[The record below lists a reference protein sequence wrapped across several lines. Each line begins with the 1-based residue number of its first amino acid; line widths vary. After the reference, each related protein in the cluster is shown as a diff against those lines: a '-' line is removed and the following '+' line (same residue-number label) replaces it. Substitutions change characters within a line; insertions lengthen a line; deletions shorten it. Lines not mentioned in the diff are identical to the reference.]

1 MAHHTR
7 PSRLVKKEELGKRK
21 NNQGKKKSSQV
32 RKKTTKTSTKAVS
45 TGKSKK
51 PAQEKDVKKKQQ
63 EKKPIMSSSGRLL
76 RSSVSRTLSGA
87 SWVTL
92 EKADSILFHNQ
103 DSFSINGF
111 TMSLRNRSF
120 SRRLSQTPIAKP
132 RKAAAQKR
140 LETKEK
146 HEQEA
151 QAVIEEK
158 NVEGGE
164 RVFEQVLAQN
174 ELAPLPVQGAP
185 CGVGEEPATTCAT
198 QDKEVGIPET
208 NDSLPSRQ
216 VTANDSEA
224 SEVKYEHENLP
235 CEQTPSDLET
245 GSLAEAFVEGAVPV
259 LPSSPSDSVI
269 TSESNSKVCAETP
282 FDLVPNSKE
291 PDCSS
296 VDTSDHSSAVPL
308 EESVPLAKPHMGAEL
323 DLVLPSEEQDSNSTA
338 IVISEI
344 NAQEHLLADA
354 SSLAE
359 SCLKAGWDLESGVK
373 DVCSESS
380 SVAAAESNSL
390 SYFEGASA
398 ESNLLLYFEG
408 AKAES
413 NSLLHFKGAKS
424 ESNSLLHFEG
434 ASAESNSLLHFE
446 GASAE
451 SNSLLH
457 FEGASTE
464 SNSLLH
470 FEGASSPAESH
481 MKLPVDFVP
490 VHKELNSNVDLSCMR
505 ENSESYSKPV
515 FTVCEP
521 VSDTSLNNIQV
532 GDIEQLVKC
541 IDAETLILNS
551 GCVHTSSPDLE
562 KSAVDKISGES
573 SGQFSEGIVSE
584 LPSSTEI
591 STPASEKAINAGL
604 PADSRLQHDDYS
616 SQLGSVGVSLNLVQ
630 DNVRDSTEAVEASG
644 PSSLK
649 NPAGDYP
656 IPYSSLLPMLEK
668 KKRRRCGVCEPCLRK
683 TNCEE
688 CSCCRKRKTS
698 HRICKKRKC
707 EELKKPPPPITLPF
721 EVLTENKRPQRRKQ
735 RALKAN
741 LENKPVNGRRPELME
756 CSICGHG
763 EKYRVKTNQA
773 VPVQNVQSK
782 EKERMTGLEAEKWAH
797 NEKPSFG
804 VHVNGDIH
812 GTVTGNEHLKHAE
825 ESERVVSPSQL
836 AEPKKS
842 FAQTIKN
849 GIKPLHYSPP
859 EAVASLKKVSVEE
872 RTDFTS
878 NSHTQWTKA
887 ANLNHIVNT
896 LTTGVGCIHP
906 ENQGNVLIKE
916 ENCTCSIFQDS
927 DKSVLQTVSISDL
940 QESLCCPPLPE
951 EEGHV
956 GEDGF
961 KVPKAET
968 QCEDSSLQPTF
979 LSLIKNRNLTVE
991 QVVAIEALTQ
1001 LSEAPLETTSPA
1013 KTECTEET
1021 TSNLLHSSKRDISSS
1036 STSSALKEI
1045 KDTYLQNEQ
1054 QLLAHCAHSQKQ
1066 LPNKAVLY
1074 NGQGS
1079 VSELR
1084 DKPANL
1090 AGEMYKLQLSSR
1102 DAKTLSDFT
1111 SNAKS
1116 FSGYVTKKNYT
1127 HDPVS
1132 LAQYCNA
1139 SLNAQ
1144 QTSNSLEALGQLEQK
1159 PACNDLNLE
1168 AGSLIKEGV
1177 IHSQDEEDVATQLT
1191 QLAALIESNQTN
1203 PEQKNDIK
1211 ASLLNLISQERQP
1224 KYNQDLLQKK
1234 EAVFFKHNYSSLLL
1248 KQKQP
1253 TNKKG
1258 NAVPWKPRHKKKP
1271 QEARYQQNNQ
1281 NHLELLSC
1289 QRSELQDIWMSS
1301 KLHKLGQTMPQDS
1314 RIAPSEK
1321 KSPRTKVQ
1329 RALNQNTLASQEKTR
1344 LFLPQTQIK
1353 FHRCLPEVPH
1363 EKKKDRLFGCEV
1375 VNEQI
1380 KTAGSGDPL
1389 GIERLKNEVVARN
1402 QFSDLP
1408 SHNPLAVSQ
1417 LKTASLVNRP
1427 SENLQMF
1434 TEKCN
1439 SQVQQTADA
1448 SQGHPLPQTFNQS
1461 NLRANEMRSEDKAY
1475 IHQGAVKQQVDPKS
1489 QVLPVPCGG
1498 AQVPGAVGA
1507 LRNMECAGE
1516 VTVLTSTS
1524 LGTDHPQSTGDSGC
1538 SPAKNTLSSFLESP
1552 MKFLDTPTKNLID
1565 TPTKKGQSE
1574 LPTCDCVEQIIEKD
1588 EGPYYT
1594 HLGTGPSVAAV
1605 REIMENRY
1613 GAKGS
1618 AVRIEVVV
1626 YTGKEGKSSQ
1636 GCPIAK
1642 WVIRRSSDEEKLLC
1656 LVRQRAG
1663 HHCQTAVIVILI
1675 LAWEGIPHLLADT
1688 LYKELTQ
1695 SLRKYGCPTSRRCAL
1710 NEDRTCACQGLDP
1723 ETCGAS
1729 FSFGCSWSMYFNG
1742 CKFARS
1748 KNPRKFRLLTDDP
1761 KQEELLENNLQT
1773 LATDVA
1779 PVYKKLAPEAFQ
1791 NQVENEHMGPD
1802 CRLGSKDGRPFSGV
1816 TACIDFCAH
1825 AHKDTHNM
1833 HNGSTVVCTL
1843 TKEDNR
1849 RVGVIPSDEQ
1859 LHVLPLYKISQ
1870 TDEFGTEEG
1879 LEAKIKAGA
1888 IQVLTAFPREVRM
1901 LAEPLRAT
1909 KKKKPDTRRTS
1920 TEKQPLIDKKYS
1932 TPVKLKTE
1940 APENLSNAVHCLGN
1954 KPDALKPGIKTETS
1968 DHLYAMKHTSNT
1980 TKNCSLLKQYT
1991 ASSPF
1996 KVDGLQP
2003 YPPLAHKPG
2012 LTAVTNLQQDF
2023 SVPYGYFECSSKQPH
2038 VTPYVNCKNFDVSVK
2053 DYTGILLNDKMNGVP
2068 PILPEVTAPGPP
2080 AHKDPL
2086 PTILEH
2092 QTDKQNC
2099 QPQLDNSPSSEMISS
2114 SDLSVPLS
2122 SPAKDAVGNE
2132 ADCSHGCP
2140 VEKGS
2145 SHREQMCGF
2154 DCADEKQSSALGQPT
2169 DSEEKAEELWSD
2181 SEHNFLDDDI
2191 GGVAVAPSHGSI
2203 LIECARRELHATTP
2217 IKKPNRN
2224 HPTRI
2229 SLVFYQHKN
2238 LNEPKHGLAMWE
2250 AKMAERAKEKEKE
2263 AERLGTENTDLNSAS
2278 RKTKQANENRDIF
2291 YEDNEFNQIP
2301 SRRALTVTKDNV
2313 ITVSSYALTRVAGPY
2328 NHWA

>member
-1 MAHHTR
+1 ADMAHHAR
-7 PSRLVKKEELGKRK
+7 PSRSTKKEELGKRRMI
-21 NNQGKKKSSQV
+21 QSKKKSSQV

-45 TGKSKK
+45 SGKGKK
-51 PAQEKDVKKKQQ
+51 LVQEKDVKKKQQ

-76 RSSVSRTLSGA
+76 RSSVTRTLSGA
-87 SWVTL
+87 SWVSL
-92 EKADSILFHNQ
+92 EKADNLLFHNQ
-103 DSFSINGF
+103 DSFSINAF

-120 SRRLSQTPIAKP
+120 SRRLSQTPITAKP

-146 HEQEA
+146 HEQDA
-151 QAVIEEK
+151 LAI
-158 NVEGGE
+158 VEDDETGE
-164 RVFEQVLAQN
+164 IALQQDLAQN
-174 ELAPLPVQGAP
+174 ELAVLPVEGCLCSADEKPVIP
-185 CGVGEEPATTCAT
+185 CAS
-198 QDKEVGIPET
+198 QIKEVEIPET
-208 NDSLPSRQ
+208 DDAIPNSQ
-216 VTANDSEA
+216 VTDDGTEA
-224 SEVKYEHENLP
+224 SEVKPKHEDLP
-235 CEQTPSDLET
+235 CEQIPSDLDT
-245 GSLAEAFVEGAVPV
+245 GSWAEAFVEDAALV

-269 TSESNSKVCAETP
+269 ASVSNSKVLAEAP
-282 FDLVPNSKE
+282 FGVVPNSKE
-291 PDCSS
+291 PDSSS
-296 VDTSDHSSAVPL
+296 VDTSDLSSAVL
-308 EESVPLAKPHMGAEL
+308 IESVTLAKFHIGTGL
-323 DLVLPSEEQDSNSTA
+323 DMVLPREEQGLDSASLVTSEFNS
-338 IVISEI
+338 
-344 NAQEHLLADA
+344 QEHLLEDA
-354 SSLAE
+354 RSLAD
-359 SCLKAGWDLESGVK
+359 SCLKAGWDFKSENK
-373 DVCSESS
+373 DIGLNSS
-380 SVAAAESNSL
+380 SVAAS
-390 SYFEGASA
+390 
-398 ESNLLLYFEG
+398 ESNLLL
-408 AKAES
+408 
-413 NSLLHFKGAKS
+413 HFG
-424 ESNSLLHFEG
+424 
-434 ASAESNSLLHFE
+434 
-446 GASAE
+446 
-451 SNSLLH
+451 
-457 FEGASTE
+457 
-464 SNSLLH
+464 
-470 FEGASSPAESH
+470 GASSLAEYP
-481 MKLPVDFVP
+481 MKLVVDFLP
-490 VHKELNSNVDLSCMR
+490 IHEELDSNSDLSFTKK
-505 ENSESYSKPV
+505 NSEFDTKNI

-521 VSDTSLNNIQV
+521 VSNTSLNNIEV
-532 GDIEQLVKC
+532 EDIEQFVKC

-551 GCVHTSSPDLE
+551 GYVPTLSSDLE
-562 KSAVDKISGES
+562 KSTVDKISAES
-573 SGQFSEGIVSE
+573 SGQFSAGFVSE
-584 LPSSTEI
+584 LPPRLEI
-591 STPASEKAINAGL
+591 SALASEKAINADL
-604 PADSRLQHDDYS
+604 PADSRLQHNDYS

-630 DNVRDSTEAVEASG
+630 DNVSYSTEAVEASG

-656 IPYSSLLPMLEK
+656 VPYSSLLPMLEK

-707 EELKKPPPPITLPF
+707 EELKKPPPPIMLPF

-735 RALKAN
+735 RVLKAN
-741 LENKPVNGRRPELME
+741 LENKAVNGRRPELME

-773 VPVQNVQSK
+773 VPIENVQSK

-804 VHVNGDIH
+804 VHINGDIH
-812 GTVTGNEHLKHAE
+812 GAVTGTEHLKYTDH
-825 ESERVVSPSQL
+825 SERAASPSQFT
-836 AEPKKS
+836 EPKKS
-842 FAQTIKN
+842 LVHTSKN
-849 GIKPLHYSPP
+849 GIKPLHYSPS
-859 EAVASLKKVSVEE
+859 EAVASLKNVSAEE
-872 RTDFTS
+872 RTDLTS
-878 NSHTQWTKA
+878 TSHMQWPKGS
-887 ANLNHIVNT
+887 NLNNAVST
-896 LTTGVGCIHP
+896 LMSGTGCVHP
-906 ENQGNVLIKE
+906 ENQGNVLMRKE
-916 ENCTCSIFQDS
+916 ENCTCSISECS
-927 DKSVLQTVSISDL
+927 DKSLLQTVTSLDV

-951 EEGHV
+951 EELQEGK
-956 GEDGF
+956 DGF
-961 KVPKAET
+961 KVPNVGIQPENSA
-968 QCEDSSLQPTF
+968 LQPTF
-979 LSLIKNRNLTVE
+979 LSLIKTRNLTLE

-1013 KTECTEET
+1013 KTESTECTGET
-1021 TSNLLHSSKRDISSS
+1021 TSSLLHSFKRDLSSS
-1036 STSSALKEI
+1036 FTSSALQEI

-1074 NGQGS
+1074 NGQSS
-1079 VSELR
+1079 VSELC
-1084 DKPANL
+1084 DKPANS
-1090 AGEMYKLQLSSR
+1090 AGEMYKLQLSPG
-1102 DAKTLSDFT
+1102 DTKTLSDSTPDAAAF
-1111 SNAKS
+1111 SRYDPNKS
-1116 FSGYVTKKNYT
+1116 SAHEPVTLT
-1127 HDPVS
+1127 E
-1132 LAQYCNA
+1132 YCNA
-1139 SLNAQ
+1139 SCDGQ
-1144 QTSNSLEALGQLEQK
+1144 QIRNNLEAPGQLEQK
-1159 PACNDLNLE
+1159 AVCNDVKLE
-1168 AGSLIKEGV
+1168 GSSLIKEGGV
-1177 IHSQDEEDVATQLT
+1177 HSQDEEDVAAQLT
-1191 QLAALIESNQTN
+1191 QLAALIESNQAN

-1224 KYNQDLLQKK
+1224 KYNQDVLQKK
-1234 EAVFFKHNYSSLLL
+1234 ESLFLRHNYNSLLL
-1248 KQKQP
+1248 KQKQA

-1281 NHLELLSC
+1281 NQLELLSC
-1289 QRSELQDIWMSS
+1289 QHSELQDIWISS

-1314 RIAPSEK
+1314 RVAPSEK

-1329 RALNQNTLASQEKTR
+1329 RVLSQNTSASQEKTR
-1344 LFLPQTQIK
+1344 LFLPQAQIK
-1353 FHRCLPEVPH
+1353 FHRCLPEALQ
-1363 EKKKDRLFGCEV
+1363 EKKKD
-1375 VNEQI
+1375 
-1380 KTAGSGDPL
+1380 
-1389 GIERLKNEVVARN
+1389 
-1402 QFSDLP
+1402 SDL
-1408 SHNPLAVSQ
+1408 SSCNPLAASQ
-1417 LKTASLVNRP
+1417 LKTASLLKRP
-1427 SENLQMF
+1427 TENLQMF

-1439 SQVQQTADA
+1439 SQVQQTANV
-1448 SQGHPLPQTFNQS
+1448 SQAHPLPPTFNQS
-1461 NLRANEMRSEDKAY
+1461 NLRANEMCSENKAY
-1475 IHQGAVKQQVDPKS
+1475 VQQVKQQVDPKS

-1498 AQVPGAVGA
+1498 AQVPGSAEA
-1507 LRNMECAGE
+1507 LRNVECVGE

-1524 LGTDHPQSTGDSGC
+1524 LGTDHAQSTGDSGC

-1802 CRLGSKDGRPFSGV
+1802 CRLGCKDGRPFSGV

-1909 KKKKPDTRRTS
+1909 KKKKSDTRRTP
-1920 TEKQPLIDKKYS
+1920 TEKQPLMDKKYS

-1940 APENLSNAVHCLGN
+1940 VPENLGNTLHCLGN
-1954 KPDALKPGIKTETS
+1954 KTDALKPGIKMETS
-1968 DHLYAMKHTSNT
+1968 NHLYAMKHTSNT
-1980 TKNCSLLKQYT
+1980 TKNCSILKQYT

-1996 KVDGLQP
+1996 KVDTLHP
-2003 YPPLAHKPG
+2003 YPSLTHKSG
-2012 LTAVTNLQQDF
+2012 LTAVTNIQQDF
-2023 SVPYGYFECSSKQPH
+2023 SVPYGYFECSTKQPH
-2038 VTPYVNCKNFDVSVK
+2038 VTPYVNCKSFDVSVK
-2053 DYTGILLNDKMNGVP
+2053 DYTGILLNDQVNGMP
-2068 PILPEVTAPGPP
+2068 PVLPEVTAPGPP
-2080 AHKDPL
+2080 AHTEPL
-2086 PTILEH
+2086 PTILE
-2092 QTDKQNC
+2092 QQRDKQNC
-2099 QPQLDNSPSSEMISS
+2099 DLQLDSCPSSEMSS
-2114 SDLSVPLS
+2114 SGDSSVPLS
-2122 SPAKDAVGNE
+2122 SSAKEAIGSE

-2140 VEKGS
+2140 VGKGS
-2145 SHREQMCGF
+2145 SHQGQICDL
-2154 DCADEKQSSALGQPT
+2154 DCVDEKQNGALGQPA

-2250 AKMAERAKEKEKE
+2250 AKMAERAREKEKE
-2263 AERLGTENTDLNSAS
+2263 AERLGTENAELNSS
-2278 RKTKQANENRDIF
+2278 NRKAKQPSDNRDLF

>member
-1 MAHHTR
+1 DMAHHAR
-7 PSRLVKKEELGKRK
+7 PSRSVKKEELGKRK
-21 NNQGKKKSSQV
+21 TNQGKKKSSQV
-32 RKKTTKTSTKAVS
+32 RKKTTKASTKAVS
-45 TGKSKK
+45 SGKGKK

-76 RSSVSRTLSGA
+76 RSSVTRTLSGA
-87 SWVTL
+87 SWVSL
-92 EKADSILFHNQ
+92 EKADNILFHSQ
-103 DSFSINGF
+103 DSFNINGF
-111 TMSLRNRSF
+111 TMSLRNRPF
-120 SRRLSQTPIAKP
+120 SHRLSQTPAIAKP
-132 RKAAAQKR
+132 KKSAVQKR
-140 LETKEK
+140 LETKESD
-146 HEQEA
+146 EQGDLA
-151 QAVIEEK
+151 GVEEK
-158 NVEGGE
+158 NDETG
-164 RVFEQVLAQN
+164 QVVLKQDLAQN
-174 ELAPLPVQGAP
+174 EPAALPVEGSP
-185 CGVGEEPATTCAT
+185 CSAGEGPAIPCAS
-198 QDKEVGIPET
+198 QDKEVETPET
-208 NDSLPSRQ
+208 NDSAPNSW
-216 VTANDSEA
+216 VTDGMEA
-224 SEVKYEHENLP
+224 SGVKSEHEGLP
-235 CEQTPSDLET
+235 CEQIPRGLDM
-245 GSLAEAFVEGAVPV
+245 GSLAEAFADGAVLV
-259 LPSSPSDSVI
+259 LPSFPSDSII
-269 TSESNSKVCAETP
+269 TSESEVCGETP
-282 FDLVPNSKE
+282 FDVVLNSEE
-291 PDCSS
+291 PDPSS
-296 VDTSDHSSAVPL
+296 ADTSDLSSAVL
-308 EESVPLAKPHMGAEL
+308 AQESVTLATCHIEAEL
-323 DLVLPSEEQDSNSTA
+323 DLVLPSEEQDSDSAALVT
-338 IVISEI
+338 SEFSS
-344 NAQEHLLADA
+344 QDLLEDA
-354 SSLAE
+354 RSLAE
-359 SCLKAGWDLESGVK
+359 SCLKAGWDLESENK
-373 DVCSESS
+373 DIGSNSS
-380 SVAAAESNSL
+380 SVAATD
-390 SYFEGASA
+390 
-398 ESNLLLYFEG
+398 SNLLL
-408 AKAES
+408 
-413 NSLLHFKGAKS
+413 HFQ
-424 ESNSLLHFEG
+424 
-434 ASAESNSLLHFE
+434 
-446 GASAE
+446 
-451 SNSLLH
+451 
-457 FEGASTE
+457 
-464 SNSLLH
+464 
-470 FEGASSPAESH
+470 GASSLAESP
-481 MKLPVDFVP
+481 MRLVVDFVP
-490 VHKELNSNVDLSCMR
+490 IPKEFDSNSGLSCTR
-505 ENSESYSKPV
+505 EKSEFDTKNI
-515 FTVCEP
+515 FTVCES
-521 VSDTSLNNIQV
+521 VSSTSLNNIEV
-532 GDIEQLVKC
+532 EDIEQLVKC

-551 GCVHTSSPDLE
+551 CYVPTLSSDLE
-562 KSAVDKISGES
+562 KSTVNKIPGES
-573 SGQFSEGIVSE
+573 SVQFYEGFVSE
-584 LPSSTEI
+584 LPSRLEI
-591 STPASEKAINAGL
+591 SALASEKAINADL
-604 PADSRLQHDDYS
+604 PADSRLQHNDYS

-630 DNVRDSTEAVEASG
+630 DNVSNSTEAVEASG

-649 NPAGDYP
+649 NPAGGCP
-656 IPYSSLLPMLEK
+656 APHSSLLPMLEK

-707 EELKKPPPPITLPF
+707 EELKKPPPPPVMLPF

-735 RALKAN
+735 RVLKAN

-763 EKYRVKTNQA
+763 EKYRVKSNQA
-773 VPVQNVQSK
+773 VPIENVQCK

-812 GTVTGNEHLKHAE
+812 GAVLGTEHLKHAAD
-825 ESERVVSPSQL
+825 SDRAVSPSQL

-842 FAQTIKN
+842 FAQTIRN

-859 EAVASLKKVSVEE
+859 GAVASLKKVSVEE
-872 RTDFTS
+872 RTDLTN
-878 NSHTQWTKA
+878 NSHLQWMNVNNT
-887 ANLNHIVNT
+887 VNT
-896 LTTGVGCIHP
+896 LTTGIGCAHP
-906 ENQGNVLIKE
+906 QTQGNVLMKE
-916 ENCTCSIFQDS
+916 ENCMCSISEDF
-927 DKSVLQTVSISDL
+927 DKSVLQTGSILGL

-951 EEGHV
+951 
-956 GEDGF
+956 GELQAGRDGLE
-961 KVPKAET
+961 VPKVEIQPENPT
-968 QCEDSSLQPTF
+968 LHTPTF
-979 LSLIKNRNLTVE
+979 LSLIKTRNLTLE

-1001 LSEAPLETTSPA
+1001 LSEAPLETTLPV
-1013 KTECTEET
+1013 KTERTECTEET
-1021 TSNLLHSSKRDISSS
+1021 TSNLLHGFKRDVSSS

-1054 QLLAHCAHSQKQ
+1054 QLLAHCAHPQKQ

-1074 NGQGS
+1074 NGQS
-1079 VSELR
+1079 SIPEVQ

-1090 AGEMYKLQLSSR
+1090 AGEMCKLQLSSR
-1102 DAKTLSDFT
+1102 DSKTLSDLTCNAT
-1111 SNAKS
+1111 SL
-1116 FSGYVTKKNYT
+1116 SGYTTEKNYA
-1127 HDPVS
+1127 HDPVA
-1132 LAQYCNA
+1132 LRQYCNA
-1139 SLNAQ
+1139 SCDVQPTGN
-1144 QTSNSLEALGQLEQK
+1144 NLETLGQLEQK
-1159 PACNDLNLE
+1159 PPSNDLNLE
-1168 AGSLIKEGV
+1168 TGSLIKEGG
-1177 IHSQDEEDVATQLT
+1177 IHSQDEEDVAAQLT
-1191 QLAALIESNQTN
+1191 QLAALIESNQAN
-1203 PEQKNDIK
+1203 PEHKNDIK
-1211 ASLLNLISQERQP
+1211 SSLINLISHERQP
-1224 KYNQDLLQKK
+1224 KHNQDVLQKK
-1234 EAVFFKHNYSSLLL
+1234 ESGFFRHNCSSLLI
-1248 KQKQP
+1248 KQKQA

-1258 NAVPWKPRHKKKP
+1258 GAVPWKPRHKKKP
-1271 QEARYQQNNQ
+1271 PEARYQQANQ
-1281 NHLELLSC
+1281 NQLELLSC
-1289 QRSELQDIWMSS
+1289 QHSDLQDICISS

-1314 RIAPSEK
+1314 RIALPEK

-1329 RALNQNTLASQEKTR
+1329 RAQSQNTSTSQEKTR

-1353 FHRCLPEVPH
+1353 FHRCLPEAPQ
-1363 EKKKDRLFGCEV
+1363 EKKKDRLL
-1375 VNEQI
+1375 
-1380 KTAGSGDPL
+1380 GS
-1389 GIERLKNEVVARN
+1389 VT
-1402 QFSDLP
+1402 
-1408 SHNPLAVSQ
+1408 Q
-1417 LKTASLVNRP
+1417 LKTASLLNRP
-1427 SENLQMF
+1427 TENLQMF
-1434 TEKCN
+1434 TEQCN
-1439 SQVQQTADA
+1439 SQVQQTAA
-1448 SQGHPLPQTFNQS
+1448 GSQACPLPPALNQPD
-1461 NLRANEMRSEDKAY
+1461 LRANDRSSESTACVQ
-1475 IHQGAVKQQVDPKS
+1475 QGTQADPRG
-1489 QVLPVPCGG
+1489 QVLPAPCGG
-1498 AQVPGAVGA
+1498 SQVPACAEA
-1507 LRNMECAGE
+1507 LRNMKYVGE
-1516 VTVLTSTS
+1516 VTVLTSS
-1524 LGTDHPQSTGDSGC
+1524 SSGADHAQSAGDSGC

-1802 CRLGSKDGRPFSGV
+1802 CRLGCQAGRPFSGV

-1849 RVGVIPSDEQ
+1849 SVGVIPSDEQ

-1909 KKKKPDTRRTS
+1909 KKKKPDTRRTLS
-1920 TEKQPLIDKKYS
+1920 EKQPLVDKKYS

-1940 APENLSNAVHCLGN
+1940 APENLDNTLHCLGN
-1954 KPDALKPGIKTETS
+1954 KTDALKPGIKMETS
-1968 DHLYAMKHTSNT
+1968 NHLYAMKHTPNT
-1980 TKNCSLLKQYT
+1980 TKNCSLLKQCP

-1996 KVDGLQP
+1996 QVDSLHP
-2003 YPPLAHKPG
+2003 CPSLAHKPG
-2012 LTAVTNLQQDF
+2012 LTAVTNIQQDF
-2023 SVPYGYFECSSKQPH
+2023 SVPYGYFECSTKQPH
-2038 VTPYVNCKNFDVSVK
+2038 VTPYVNCKSFDVSVK
-2053 DYTGILLNDKMNGVP
+2053 DYTGILLDEKVNGVP
-2068 PILPEVTAPGPP
+2068 PMLPEVTAPGPP
-2080 AHKDPL
+2080 AQTDPL

-2092 QTDKQNC
+2092 QPDKQNC
-2099 QPQLDNSPSSEMISS
+2099 QLQLDSS
-2114 SDLSVPLS
+2114 SSQMVSSCDLSVPLS
-2122 SPAKDAVGNE
+2122 SPATDAVGNG

-2140 VEKGS
+2140 VDKGS
-2145 SHREQMCGF
+2145 SHRGQMCDL
-2154 DCADEKQSSALGQPT
+2154 DCADEKQSSALGHPA

-2263 AERLGTENTDLNSAS
+2263 AERLGTENSDLSSSN
-2278 RKTKQANENRDIF
+2278 RKAKQPSENRDLF

>member
-1 MAHHTR
+1 ANMAHHAR

-21 NNQGKKKSSQV
+21 TNQGKKKSGQV

-45 TGKSKK
+45 SGKGKK
-51 PAQEKDVKKKQQ
+51 SAQEKDVKKKQQ

-76 RSSVSRTLSGA
+76 RSSISRTLSGA

-92 EKADSILFHNQ
+92 EKADNILFHNQ
-103 DSFSINGF
+103 DCFNINGF

-120 SRRLSQTPIAKP
+120 SRRLTQAPTIAKP
-132 RKAAAQKR
+132 RKTAAQKR

-151 QAVIEEK
+151 LAGVEEK
-158 NVEGGE
+158 NVEAGE
-164 RVFEQVLAQN
+164 NVLKQDLAQN
-174 ELAPLPVQGAP
+174 ELAPLPVKDTP
-185 CGVGEEPATTCAT
+185 CSVGEEPTTMCAS
-198 QDKEVGIPET
+198 QDKEVEIPET
-208 NDSLPSRQ
+208 NDSIPSSQ
-216 VTANDSEA
+216 VTDDDTEA
-224 SEVKYEHENLP
+224 SEAKYQHEELP
-235 CEQTPSDLET
+235 CEQTPSDLDA
-245 GSLAEAFVEGAVPV
+245 GSSAEAFVEDAVLV
-259 LPSSPSDSVI
+259 LLSSPSDSVI
-269 TSESNSKVCAETP
+269 TSESNSKVCVETP

-291 PDCSS
+291 PDSSS
-296 VDTSDHSSAVPL
+296 VDTSDLSSAVLL
-308 EESVPLAKPHMGAEL
+308 EELVPLAKSHVEAES
-323 DLVLPSEEQDSNSTA
+323 DLVLPREEQDSNSA
-338 IVISEI
+338 PIVTSEF
-344 NAQEHLLADA
+344 NSQEHLLEDA

-359 SCLKAGWDLESGVK
+359 SCLKAGWDLESENK
-373 DVCSESS
+373 DVDSNSS
-380 SVAAAESNSL
+380 FVAA
-390 SYFEGASA
+390 
-398 ESNLLLYFEG
+398 
-408 AKAES
+408 
-413 NSLLHFKGAKS
+413 
-424 ESNSLLHFEG
+424 
-434 ASAESNSLLHFE
+434 
-446 GASAE
+446 
-451 SNSLLH
+451 
-457 FEGASTE
+457 TE

-470 FEGASSPAESH
+470 FEGASSLAESH
-481 MKLPVDFVP
+481 MKLVVDFVP
-490 VHKELNSNVDLSCMR
+490 FHKELHSNLDLSCPG
-505 ENSESYSKPV
+505 ENSESDSKNV
-515 FTVCEP
+515 FAVCEP
-521 VSDTSLNNIQV
+521 VSDTSLNNIAV
-532 GDIEQLVKC
+532 EDIEQLVKC

-551 GCVHTSSPDLE
+551 GYVPTLSPDLE
-562 KSAVDKISGES
+562 KSTVGKISGES
-573 SGQFSEGIVSE
+573 SGQFSQGFVLE

-591 STPASEKAINAGL
+591 SALASEKAINADL
-604 PADSRLQHDDYS
+604 PADSRLQHSDYS
-616 SQLGSVGVSLNLVQ
+616 SQLGRVGVSLNLVQ
-630 DNVRDSTEAVEASG
+630 DNVSNSTEAVEASG

-656 IPYSSLLPMLEK
+656 VPYSSLLPMLEK

-707 EELKKPPPPITLPF
+707 EELKKPPPPIMLPF

-735 RALKAN
+735 RVFKAN

-763 EKYRVKTNQA
+763 EKYRVKTNQT
-773 VPVQNVQSK
+773 VPIENVQSK

-812 GTVTGNEHLKHAE
+812 GIVTGNEHLKHAE
-825 ESERVVSPSQL
+825 GSERAISPSQL
-836 AEPKKS
+836 TEPKIS

-849 GIKPLHYSPP
+849 GIKTLHYSPP

-872 RTDFTS
+872 RTDLTS
-878 NSHTQWTKA
+878 NSHMQWMKGT
-887 ANLNHIVNT
+887 NLSNIVNT
-896 LTTGVGCIHP
+896 LTTGVGCVHP
-906 ENQGNVLIKE
+906 EKKGIVLMKE
-916 ENCTCSIFQDS
+916 ENCTCSIFEHS
-927 DKSVLQTVSISDL
+927 DKSVLQTGAISGL
-940 QESLCCPPLPE
+940 HESLCCPPLPE
-951 EEGHV
+951 EEVHV
-956 GEDGF
+956 GRDGF
-961 KVPKAET
+961 KVPNAET
-968 QCEDSSLQPTF
+968 QHEDSLFQPTF
-979 LSLIKNRNLTVE
+979 LSLIKTRNLTVE

-1013 KTECTEET
+1013 KTESTECIEET
-1021 TSNLLHSSKRDISSS
+1021 TSNVLHSYKRDISSS
-1036 STSSALKEI
+1036 FTSSALKEI

-1066 LPNKAVLY
+1066 HPNKAVLY
-1074 NGQGS
+1074 NGQSS
-1079 VSELR
+1079 VSELC

-1090 AGEMYKLQLSSR
+1090 AGEMYTLQLSTR
-1102 DAKTLSDFT
+1102 DTKTLSDLT

-1116 FSGYVTKKNYT
+1116 FSGYTTQKNYT
-1127 HDPVS
+1127 HDPVT
-1132 LAQYCNA
+1132 LARYCNA
-1139 SLNAQ
+1139 SCNVQ
-1144 QTSNSLEALGQLEQK
+1144 QTSNNLEALGQLEQK
-1159 PACNDLNLE
+1159 PTPNDLNLE
-1168 AGSLIKEGV
+1168 PSSLIKEGG

-1211 ASLLNLISQERQP
+1211 ASLLNLISHERQP
-1224 KYNQDLLQKK
+1224 KYNQDVLQKK
-1234 EAVFFKHNYSSLLL
+1234 ESVFFRHNYSSLLL

-1271 QEARYQQNNQ
+1271 QEARYQQNQNQ
-1281 NHLELLSC
+1281 LELLSC
-1289 QRSELQDIWMSS
+1289 QHSELQDIWISS
-1301 KLHKLGQTMPQDS
+1301 KLHKFGQAMPQDS
-1314 RIAPSEK
+1314 RIAQSEK

-1329 RALNQNTLASQEKTR
+1329 RAPNQNMLASQEKTR

-1353 FHRCLPEVPH
+1353 FHRCLPEVSQ
-1363 EKKKDRLFGCEV
+1363 EKKKDKLFGCEL
-1375 VNEQI
+1375 Q
-1380 KTAGSGDPL
+1380 
-1389 GIERLKNEVVARN
+1389 
-1402 QFSDLP
+1402 
-1408 SHNPLAVSQ
+1408 
-1417 LKTASLVNRP
+1417 TASLLNRP

-1434 TEKCN
+1434 TEICN
-1439 SQVQQTADA
+1439 SQVQQTANV
-1448 SQGHPLPQTFNQS
+1448 SQAHPSPQPFHQP
-1461 NLRANEMRSEDKAY
+1461 NLRANEVRSEDKAY
-1475 IHQGAVKQQVDPKS
+1475 SQQGAVEQVDPKS

-1498 AQVPGAVGA
+1498 AQVPGAVEA

-1565 TPTKKGQSE
+1565 TPTKKGHSE

-1849 RVGVIPSDEQ
+1849 TVGVIPSDEQ

-1909 KKKKPDTRRTS
+1909 KKKKPDTRRTPS
-1920 TEKQPLIDKKYS
+1920 DKQPLIDKKYS

-1940 APENLSNAVHCLGN
+1940 APENLGNTLHCLGN
-1954 KPDALKPGIKTETS
+1954 KTDALKPGIKTETS
-1968 DHLYAMKHTSNT
+1968 DHLCAMKHTSNT

-1996 KVDGLQP
+1996 KVDSLHP
-2003 YPPLAHKPG
+2003 YSSLAHKPG
-2012 LTAVTNLQQDF
+2012 LTAVTNIQQDF

-2092 QTDKQNC
+2092 QPDKQNC
-2099 QPQLDNSPSSEMISS
+2099 QLQLDNSPSSQMLSS
-2114 SDLSVPLS
+2114 CDMSVPLS

-2145 SHREQMCGF
+2145 SHREQMCDF
-2154 DCADEKQSSALGQPT
+2154 DCVDEKQNSALRQPT

-2263 AERLGTENTDLNSAS
+2263 AERLGTENTELNSSS
-2278 RKTKQANENRDIF
+2278 RKTKQTSENTDLF

>member
-1 MAHHTR
+1 TDMAHHAR
-7 PSRLVKKEELGKRK
+7 PSRSAKKEELGKRK
-21 NNQGKKKSSQV
+21 TNQSKKKSSQV
-32 RKKTTKTSTKAVS
+32 RKKPTKTSTKAVS
-45 TGKSKK
+45 SGKGKK
-51 PAQEKDVKKKQQ
+51 PVQEKDVKKKQQ
-63 EKKPIMSSSGRLL
+63 EKKPIMSSSSRLL
-76 RSSVSRTLSGA
+76 RSSVTRTLSGA

-92 EKADSILFHNQ
+92 EKADNILFHSQ
-103 DSFSINGF
+103 DSFNVNGF

-120 SRRLSQTPIAKP
+120 SRRWSQAPIIAKP

-151 QAVIEEK
+151 LVIAEEK
-158 NVEGGE
+158 NDEIGE
-164 RVFEQVLAQN
+164 IALQQDLAQN
-174 ELAPLPVQGAP
+174 ELAALPVGGCLCSAQ
-185 CGVGEEPATTCAT
+185 GEEPATPCAS
-198 QDKEVGIPET
+198 QDKGVEIPEID
-208 NDSLPSRQ
+208 DSLSNSQ
-216 VTANDSEA
+216 ETDDGTEA
-224 SEVKYEHENLP
+224 LEVKFKHEDLP
-235 CEQTPSDLET
+235 CEQLPCDLDT
-245 GSLAEAFVEGAVPV
+245 GSLAEAFVEDAVLV
-259 LPSSPSDSVI
+259 LPSSSNSI
-269 TSESNSKVCAETP
+269 IASESNSMVHAETP
-282 FDLVPNSKE
+282 FNVLLNSTE
-291 PDCSS
+291 RDSSS
-296 VDTSDHSSAVPL
+296 VDTSDLSSAAL
-308 EESVPLAKPHMGAEL
+308 IESVTLAKSHIGVEL
-323 DLVLPSEEQDSNSTA
+323 DMVLPREEQDLDSAPLVTSEFNS
-338 IVISEI
+338 
-344 NAQEHLLADA
+344 QEHLLEDA
-354 SSLAE
+354 RSLAE
-359 SCLKAGWDLESGVK
+359 SCLKAGWDLESENK
-373 DVCSESS
+373 DFDLNSS
-380 SVAAAESNSL
+380 SVAAS
-390 SYFEGASA
+390 
-398 ESNLLLYFEG
+398 ESNL
-408 AKAES
+408 
-413 NSLLHFKGAKS
+413 
-424 ESNSLLHFEG
+424 
-434 ASAESNSLLHFE
+434 
-446 GASAE
+446 
-451 SNSLLH
+451 
-457 FEGASTE
+457 
-464 SNSLLH
+464 LLH
-470 FEGASSPAESH
+470 FEGASSLAEYP
-481 MKLPVDFVP
+481 MKLVVDFVP
-490 VHKELNSNVDLSCMR
+490 IHKELDSNSDLSCTR
-505 ENSESYSKPV
+505 ENSEFDTKNI
-515 FTVCEP
+515 FTICEP
-521 VSDTSLNNIQV
+521 VSNTSLNNIQV
-532 GDIEQLVKC
+532 EDIEQLVKC

-551 GCVHTSSPDLE
+551 GYVSTLSSDLE
-562 KSAVDKISGES
+562 ESTVDKISAES
-573 SGQFSEGIVSE
+573 SGQFSAGFVSE
-584 LPSSTEI
+584 LPSSMEI
-591 STPASEKAINAGL
+591 SALASEKAINADL
-604 PADSRLQHDDYS
+604 PADSRLQHNDYS
-616 SQLGSVGVSLNLVQ
+616 SQLGSVGVRWNLVQ
-630 DNVRDSTEAVEASG
+630 DNVSNSTEAVEASG

-649 NPAGDYP
+649 NPAGAYP
-656 IPYSSLLPMLEK
+656 VPYSSLLPMLEK

-707 EELKKPPPPITLPF
+707 EELKKPPPPIMLPF

-735 RALKAN
+735 RVLKAN

-773 VPVQNVQSK
+773 VAIENVQSK

-812 GTVTGNEHLKHAE
+812 GAVTGTEHLKHADH
-825 ESERVVSPSQL
+825 SERAASPSQF
-836 AEPKKS
+836 AEPKKP
-842 FAQTIKN
+842 FAHTIKN
-849 GIKPLHYSPP
+849 GIKTLHYSPP
-859 EAVASLKKVSVEE
+859 EAATSLKNVSVEE
-872 RTDFTS
+872 RTDLTS
-878 NSHTQWTKA
+878 NSHMQWPKGT
-887 ANLNHIVNT
+887 NLNNIVST
-896 LTTGVGCIHP
+896 LTTGPGCVHP
-906 ENQGNVLIKE
+906 ENQGNVVMKE
-916 ENCTCSIFQDS
+916 ENCTCSIS
-927 DKSVLQTVSISDL
+927 EYYHKSVLQTGSILDL

-951 EEGHV
+951 EELQAGK
-956 GEDGF
+956 DGF
-961 KVPKAET
+961 EVPNVDT
-968 QCEDSSLQPTF
+968 QLENSALQPTF
-979 LSLIKNRNLTVE
+979 LSLIKNRNLTLE

-1001 LSEAPLETTSPA
+1001 LSETPLETTSPA
-1013 KTECTEET
+1013 KTESIECTRET
-1021 TSNLLHSSKRDISSS
+1021 TSNLLPSFKRDISSS
-1036 STSSALKEI
+1036 FTSSALKEI

-1054 QLLAHCAHSQKQ
+1054 QLLAHCTHSQKQ

-1074 NGQGS
+1074 NGQS
-1079 VSELR
+1079 LVSELC
-1084 DKPANL
+1084 DKPASL
-1090 AGEMYKLQLSSR
+1090 AGEMYKLQLSSG
-1102 DAKTLSDFT
+1102 DTKTLSDLT
-1111 SNAKS
+1111 SNTTS
-1116 FSGYVTKKNYT
+1116 FSGYDSKKSGA
-1127 HDPVS
+1127 HEPVPI
-1132 LAQYCNA
+1132 AGYCNA
-1139 SLNAQ
+1139 SCNIQ
-1144 QTSNSLEALGQLEQK
+1144 QTRNDLEAPGQLEQK
-1159 PACNDLNLE
+1159 PAYNDLKLE
-1168 AGSLIKEGV
+1168 GRSLIREGG
-1177 IHSQDEEDVATQLT
+1177 IHSQDEEDVAAQLT

-1203 PEQKNDIK
+1203 SEQKSDIK
-1211 ASLLNLISQERQP
+1211 TSLLNLISHERQP
-1224 KYNQDLLQKK
+1224 NQDVLQKK
-1234 EAVFFKHNYSSLLL
+1234 ESVFFRHNYSSLLL
-1248 KQKQP
+1248 KQKQA

-1271 QEARYQQNNQ
+1271 QEARYQHNNQ
-1281 NHLELLSC
+1281 NQPELLSC
-1289 QRSELQDIWMSS
+1289 QHSELQDIWISS

-1314 RIAPSEK
+1314 RVAPSEK

-1329 RALNQNTLASQEKTR
+1329 RALSQNTLASQEKTR
-1344 LFLPQTQIK
+1344 LFLPQAQIK
-1353 FHRCLPEVPH
+1353 FHRCLPEALQ
-1363 EKKKDRLFGCEV
+1363 EKKKD
-1375 VNEQI
+1375 
-1380 KTAGSGDPL
+1380 
-1389 GIERLKNEVVARN
+1389 
-1402 QFSDLP
+1402 SDL
-1408 SHNPLAVSQ
+1408 SSRNPLAASQ
-1417 LKTASLVNRP
+1417 LKTASLLKRP
-1427 SENLQMF
+1427 TENLQMF

-1439 SQVQQTADA
+1439 SQVQQTANV
-1448 SQGHPLPQTFNQS
+1448 SQAHPLPTFNQS
-1461 NLRANEMRSEDKAY
+1461 NLRANEMGGENGAY
-1475 IHQGAVKQQVDPKS
+1475 VQQVDPKS
-1489 QVLPVPCGG
+1489 QVLPFPSGG
-1498 AQVPGAVGA
+1498 AQVPGPAEA
-1507 LRNMECAGE
+1507 LRNMECVGE
-1516 VTVLTSTS
+1516 VTVLTSTN
-1524 LGTDHPQSTGDSGC
+1524 LGTDHTQSTGDSGC

-1574 LPTCDCVEQIIEKD
+1574 FPTCDCVEQIIEKD

-1791 NQVENEHMGPD
+1791 NQVVNEHMGPD

-1909 KKKKPDTRRTS
+1909 KKKKPDTRRTP
-1920 TEKQPLIDKKYS
+1920 TEKQPLTDKKYS

-1940 APENLSNAVHCLGN
+1940 APENLGNTLHCLGN
-1954 KPDALKPGIKTETS
+1954 KTDALKPGIKMETS
-1968 DHLYAMKHTSNT
+1968 NHLYAMKHTSNT

-1996 KVDGLQP
+1996 KVDSLHP
-2003 YPPLAHKPG
+2003 YPSLAHKPG
-2012 LTAVTNLQQDF
+2012 LTAVTNIQQDF
-2023 SVPYGYFECSSKQPH
+2023 SVPYGYFECSTKQPH

-2053 DYTGILLNDKMNGVP
+2053 DYTGILLNDKVNGVP

-2092 QTDKQNC
+2092 QPDKQNC
-2099 QPQLDNSPSSEMISS
+2099 QLQLDNSVSSEMISS
-2114 SDLSVPLS
+2114 CDSSVPLS
-2122 SPAKDAVGNE
+2122 SSAKDAVGNE

-2140 VEKGS
+2140 VEKGG
-2145 SHREQMCGF
+2145 SHRGQVCDF
-2154 DCADEKQSSALGQPT
+2154 DCVDEKQNSALGQPA

-2263 AERLGTENTDLNSAS
+2263 TERLGMENPELNSSNRRA
-2278 RKTKQANENRDIF
+2278 KQPSENRDIF

>member
-1 MAHHTR
+1 ADMAHHAR

-21 NNQGKKKSSQV
+21 TNQSKKKSSQV

-45 TGKSKK
+45 SGKGKK

-76 RSSVSRTLSGA
+76 RSSVTRVLSGA
-87 SWVTL
+87 SWVSL
-92 EKADSILFHNQ
+92 EKADNILFHNQ
-103 DSFSINGF
+103 DSFNFNGF

-120 SRRLSQTPIAKP
+120 SHRLSQTPAIAKP

-151 QAVIEEK
+151 LAVVEGK
-158 NVEGGE
+158 NVEAGE
-164 RVFEQVLAQN
+164 RVLKQDLAQN
-174 ELAPLPVQGAP
+174 ELAPLPVEDTP
-185 CGVGEEPATTCAT
+185 CSVSEKPATTCAS
-198 QDKEVGIPET
+198 QEKEVEIPET
-208 NDSLPSRQ
+208 NDSIPSSQ
-216 VTANDSEA
+216 VTDDNIEV
-224 SEVKYEHENLP
+224 SEVKYKYEDPP
-235 CEQTPSDLET
+235 CEAIPSHLNM
-245 GSLAEAFVEGAVPV
+245 GSLPEAFIEGAVLV

-282 FDLVPNSKE
+282 FDMVPNSKE
-291 PDCSS
+291 PDSSS
-296 VDTSDHSSAVPL
+296 VDTSDLSSAVLLL
-308 EESVPLAKPHMGAEL
+308 EESVPLAKSYVEAEL
-323 DLVLPSEEQDSNSTA
+323 DLVLPSEEQDLDSAPLVTSEFNS
-338 IVISEI
+338 
-344 NAQEHLLADA
+344 QEHLLEDA
-354 SSLAE
+354 RSFAE
-359 SCLKAGWDLESGVK
+359 SCLKAGWDFESENK
-373 DVCSESS
+373 DIGSNSS
-380 SVAAAESNSL
+380 SVAA
-390 SYFEGASA
+390 
-398 ESNLLLYFEG
+398 
-408 AKAES
+408 
-413 NSLLHFKGAKS
+413 
-424 ESNSLLHFEG
+424 
-434 ASAESNSLLHFE
+434 
-446 GASAE
+446 
-451 SNSLLH
+451 
-457 FEGASTE
+457 TE
-464 SNSLLH
+464 SH
-470 FEGASSPAESH
+470 FEGASSLAESH
-481 MKLPVDFVP
+481 MKLVVDFLP
-490 VHKELNSNVDLSCMR
+490 VHKELDSDLDLSCTR
-505 ENSESYSKPV
+505 ENSESDSKNI
-515 FTVCEP
+515 FTVHEP
-521 VSDTSLNNIQV
+521 VSDTSLNNIEV
-532 GDIEQLVKC
+532 EDIEQLVKC

-551 GCVHTSSPDLE
+551 SYVPTLSPDLI
-562 KSAVDKISGES
+562 KSTVNKISGES
-573 SGQFSEGIVSE
+573 CGQLSEGFVSE
-584 LPSSTEI
+584 LPSSTET
-591 STPASEKAINAGL
+591 SALASEKAINADM
-604 PADSRLQHDDYS
+604 PADSRLQHNDYS
-616 SQLGSVGVSLNLVQ
+616 SQLGRIRVSLNLVQ
-630 DNVRDSTEAVEASG
+630 DNLSDSTEVDEASG

-656 IPYSSLLPMLEK
+656 VPYSSLLPMLEK

-735 RALKAN
+735 RVLKAN

-763 EKYRVKTNQA
+763 EKYRVKTNQT
-773 VPVQNVQSK
+773 VPVENVQCK
-782 EKERMTGLEAEKWAH
+782 EKERMTGLEAEKWTH

-804 VHVNGDIH
+804 VHVNGEIH
-812 GTVTGNEHLKHAE
+812 GTVAGDEHLRNTE
-825 ESERVVSPSQL
+825 DSERAVSASQL
-836 AEPKKS
+836 AEPKKT

-849 GIKPLHYSPP
+849 GIKTLHYSPP
-859 EAVASLKKVSVEE
+859 EAVASLKKVSIEE
-872 RTDFTS
+872 RTDLTS
-878 NSHTQWTKA
+878 NFRKQWMKST
-887 ANLNHIVNT
+887 NLNNRVNT
-896 LTTGVGCIHP
+896 LTTGVGCVHP
-906 ENQGNVLIKE
+906 EKQGNVLVKE
-916 ENCTCSIFQDS
+916 ENCTCSIFEGS
-927 DKSVLQTVSISDL
+927 DKSILQTGSVSDL
-940 QESLCCPPLPE
+940 RESSCCPPLPE
-951 EEGHV
+951 EEVHV
-956 GEDGF
+956 GKDGF
-961 KVPKAET
+961 KVPNAET
-968 QCEDSSLQPTF
+968 QREDSLLQPTF
-979 LSLIKNRNLTVE
+979 LSLIKNRNLTLE

-1013 KTECTEET
+1013 KTESTECAEET
-1021 TSNLLHSSKRDISSS
+1021 SALLHSYKRDISSS
-1036 STSSALKEI
+1036 FSSSALKEI

-1074 NGQGS
+1074 NGQSS

-1102 DAKTLSDFT
+1102 DTKTLSDLT

-1116 FSGYVTKKNYT
+1116 FSGYTTKKNY
-1127 HDPVS
+1127 DPVT
-1132 LAQYCNA
+1132 LARCCNA
-1139 SLNAQ
+1139 SRSVQ
-1144 QTSNSLEALGQLEQK
+1144 QTSNNLETLGQLEQK
-1159 PACNDLNLE
+1159 PACKDLNLE
-1168 AGSLIKEGV
+1168 ASSLIKEGG

-1191 QLAALIESNQTN
+1191 QLAALIESNQAN
-1203 PEQKNDIK
+1203 PGQKNDIK
-1211 ASLLNLISQERQP
+1211 ASLLNLISHERQP
-1224 KYNQDLLQKK
+1224 KYNQDGLQKK
-1234 EAVFFKHNYSSLLL
+1234 ESVFFRHNYSSLLL

-1281 NHLELLSC
+1281 NQLELLSC
-1289 QRSELQDIWMSS
+1289 QRSELQDIWISS

-1329 RALNQNTLASQEKTR
+1329 RALNQNTSASQEKTR

-1353 FHRCLPEVPH
+1353 FHRCLPEVQQ
-1363 EKKKDRLFGCEV
+1363 EKKKDRSF
-1375 VNEQI
+1375 N
-1380 KTAGSGDPL
+1380 S
-1389 GIERLKNEVVARN
+1389 
-1402 QFSDLP
+1402 
-1408 SHNPLAVSQ
+1408 VSQ
-1417 LKTASLVNRP
+1417 FKTASLLNRP

-1434 TEKCN
+1434 TEKCS
-1439 SQVQQTADA
+1439 SQVQQTANV
-1448 SQGHPLPQTFNQS
+1448 SQMHPLPQTFNQS
-1461 NLRANEMRSEDKAY
+1461 NLRANETRREDKAY
-1475 IHQGAVKQQVDPKS
+1475 TQQGAVEQQVDLKL

-1498 AQVPGAVGA
+1498 ARVPGAVEP

-1849 RVGVIPSDEQ
+1849 RVGVIPNDEQ

-1909 KKKKPDTRRTS
+1909 KKKKPDTRRTL

-1932 TPVKLKTE
+1932 TPVKVKTE
-1940 APENLSNAVHCLGN
+1940 VPENLGNTLHCLGN
-1954 KPDALKPGIKTETS
+1954 KTDALKPGIKTETS

-1996 KVDGLQP
+1996 KVDSLHP
-2003 YPPLAHKPG
+2003 YSSLAHKPG
-2012 LTAVTNLQQDF
+2012 ITAVTNIQQDF

-2038 VTPYVNCKNFDVSVK
+2038 VTPYVNCKNFDMSVK

-2068 PILPEVTAPGPP
+2068 QILPEVTASGPP

-2092 QTDKQNC
+2092 QPDKQNC
-2099 QPQLDNSPSSEMISS
+2099 QLQLDNSPSSQMISS
-2114 SDLSVPLS
+2114 CDLSVTLS

-2145 SHREQMCGF
+2145 SHREQMCDI
-2154 DCADEKQSSALGQPT
+2154 DCVDEKQNSALGQPT
-2169 DSEEKAEELWSD
+2169 DSEEKAEEMWSD

-2263 AERLGTENTDLNSAS
+2263 AERLGTENTELNSSS
-2278 RKTKQANENRDIF
+2278 RKTKQTSENRDIF

>member
-1 MAHHTR
+1 ADMAHHAR
-7 PSRLVKKEELGKRK
+7 PSRSAKKEELGKRK
-21 NNQGKKKSSQV
+21 TNQSKKKSSQV

-45 TGKSKK
+45 SGKGKK
-51 PAQEKDVKKKQQ
+51 PVQEKDVKKKHQ

-76 RSSVSRTLSGA
+76 RSSVTRTLSGA
-87 SWVTL
+87 SWVSL
-92 EKADSILFHNQ
+92 EKADNILIHSQ

-120 SRRLSQTPIAKP
+120 TRRLSQTPITAKP
-132 RKAAAQKR
+132 RKAAAQKK

-151 QAVIEEK
+151 LGVAEEK
-158 NVEGGE
+158 NDETGE
-164 RVFEQVLAQN
+164 IALKQDLAQN
-174 ELAPLPVQGAP
+174 ELAALPVEGCLCIAGKEPVIP
-185 CGVGEEPATTCAT
+185 CAS
-198 QDKEVGIPET
+198 QIKEVEISETDDSIP
-208 NDSLPSRQ
+208 NSQ
-216 VTANDSEA
+216 VTDDGTEA
-224 SEVKYEHENLP
+224 SEVKSKHADLS
-235 CEQTPSDLET
+235 CEQIPSDLDMS
-245 GSLAEAFVEGAVPV
+245 SLAEAFVEDAVLV
-259 LPSSPSDSVI
+259 LPSSSSDSVI
-269 TSESNSKVCAETP
+269 ASESNSKVHAEAP
-282 FDLVPNSKE
+282 FSVVPNSTE
-291 PDCSS
+291 PDSSS
-296 VDTSDHSSAVPL
+296 VDTSDLSSAVL
-308 EESVPLAKPHMGAEL
+308 IESVTLAKSHTGAEL
-323 DLVLPSEEQDSNSTA
+323 DMVLPREEQDLGSASLVTSEFNSQEHFLEDARSLVDSCLKEGWDLKSENKDIGSNSSSVA
-338 IVISEI
+338 ASES
-344 NAQEHLLADA
+344 NLLLHFGGA

-359 SCLKAGWDLESGVK
+359 
-373 DVCSESS
+373 
-380 SVAAAESNSL
+380 
-390 SYFEGASA
+390 Y
-398 ESNLLLYFEG
+398 
-408 AKAES
+408 
-413 NSLLHFKGAKS
+413 
-424 ESNSLLHFEG
+424 
-434 ASAESNSLLHFE
+434 
-446 GASAE
+446 
-451 SNSLLH
+451 
-457 FEGASTE
+457 
-464 SNSLLH
+464 
-470 FEGASSPAESH
+470 P
-481 MKLPVDFVP
+481 MKLVMDFVP
-490 VHKELNSNVDLSCMR
+490 IHKELDSNSDLSFSK
-505 ENSESYSKPV
+505 NSEFDTKNI
-515 FTVCEP
+515 FTICEP
-521 VSDTSLNNIQV
+521 VSNTSLNNIEV
-532 GDIEQLVKC
+532 EDIEQLVKC

-551 GCVHTSSPDLE
+551 GYVPTLSSDLE
-562 KSAVDKISGES
+562 KSTVDKISAES
-573 SGQFSEGIVSE
+573 SGQFSAGFVSE
-584 LPSSTEI
+584 LPSSMEI
-591 STPASEKAINAGL
+591 SALASEKAINADL
-604 PADSRLQHDDYS
+604 PADSRLQHNDYS
-616 SQLGSVGVSLNLVQ
+616 SQLGSVRVSLNLVQ
-630 DNVRDSTEAVEASG
+630 DNVSNSTEAVEASG

-649 NPAGDYP
+649 NPASDYP
-656 IPYSSLLPMLEK
+656 VPYSSLLPMLEK

-735 RALKAN
+735 RVLKAN
-741 LENKPVNGRRPELME
+741 LENKAVNGRRPELME

-773 VPVQNVQSK
+773 VPIENVQSK

-804 VHVNGDIH
+804 AHVNGDIH
-812 GTVTGNEHLKHAE
+812 GAVTGTEHLKYTDH
-825 ESERVVSPSQL
+825 SERAASPSQFT
-836 AEPKKS
+836 EPKKS
-842 FAQTIKN
+842 LLHTIKN

-859 EAVASLKKVSVEE
+859 EAVASLKNVSAEE
-872 RTDFTS
+872 RTDLTS
-878 NSHTQWTKA
+878 TSHMQWPKDSNPNNVVGA
-887 ANLNHIVNT
+887 LMSG
-896 LTTGVGCIHP
+896 TGCVHP
-906 ENQGNVLIKE
+906 ENQGNVLMRKE
-916 ENCTCSIFQDS
+916 ENCTCSISEYS
-927 DKSVLQTVSISDL
+927 DKSVLQTGS
-940 QESLCCPPLPE
+940 SLDVQGSMCCPLLPE
-951 EEGHV
+951 EELQAGK
-956 GEDGF
+956 DDL
-961 KVPKAET
+961 KVPNVET
-968 QCEDSSLQPTF
+968 QPENSALQSTF
-979 LSLIKNRNLTVE
+979 LSLIKTRNLTLE

-1013 KTECTEET
+1013 KAESTECTGET
-1021 TSNLLHSSKRDISSS
+1021 TSNLLHSFQRDISSS
-1036 STSSALKEI
+1036 FTSSALQEI

-1074 NGQGS
+1074 NGQSS
-1079 VSELR
+1079 VSELCN
-1084 DKPANL
+1084 KPANP
-1090 AGEMYKLQLSSR
+1090 AGEMHKLQLSSR
-1102 DAKTLSDFT
+1102 DTKTLSDST
-1111 SNAKS
+1111 SNAAS
-1116 FSGYVTKKNYT
+1116 FSGYDPNKSCAHEPVT
-1127 HDPVS
+1127 
-1132 LAQYCNA
+1132 LAGYCNA
-1139 SLNAQ
+1139 SCDVQ
-1144 QTSNSLEALGQLEQK
+1144 QIRNNLEAPGQLEQK
-1159 PACNDLNLE
+1159 PKCNDLKLE
-1168 AGSLIKEGV
+1168 GSSLVKEGGV
-1177 IHSQDEEDVATQLT
+1177 HSQDEEDVAAQLT
-1191 QLAALIESNQTN
+1191 QLAALIESNQTH

-1211 ASLLNLISQERQP
+1211 ASLINLISHERQP
-1224 KYNQDLLQKK
+1224 KYNQDVLQKK
-1234 EAVFFKHNYSSLLL
+1234 ESLFFRHNYSSLLL
-1248 KQKQP
+1248 KQKQA

-1281 NHLELLSC
+1281 NQLELLSC
-1289 QRSELQDIWMSS
+1289 QHSELQDIWISS

-1314 RIAPSEK
+1314 RVAPSEK

-1329 RALNQNTLASQEKTR
+1329 RAFSQNTLASQEKAR
-1344 LFLPQTQIK
+1344 LFLPQAQIK
-1353 FHRCLPEVPH
+1353 FHRCLPE
-1363 EKKKDRLFGCEV
+1363 EKKKD
-1375 VNEQI
+1375 
-1380 KTAGSGDPL
+1380 
-1389 GIERLKNEVVARN
+1389 
-1402 QFSDLP
+1402 SDLS
-1408 SHNPLAVSQ
+1408 SHNPLAGSQ
-1417 LKTASLVNRP
+1417 LKTAPLLKRP
-1427 SENLQMF
+1427 TENLQMF
-1434 TEKCN
+1434 TENCN
-1439 SQVQQTADA
+1439 SQVQQTANV
-1448 SQGHPLPQTFNQS
+1448 SQAHPLPPTFNQS
-1461 NLRANEMRSEDKAY
+1461 NLRANEMCSENKAY
-1475 IHQGAVKQQVDPKS
+1475 VQQVKQQVDLQS
-1489 QVLPVPCGG
+1489 QVLSVPCGG
-1498 AQVPGAVGA
+1498 AQVPGSAEA
-1507 LRNMECAGE
+1507 LRNMECVGE

-1524 LGTDHPQSTGDSGC
+1524 LGTDHAQSTGDSGC

-1605 REIMENRY
+1605 REIMEDRY

-1909 KKKKPDTRRTS
+1909 KKKKPDTRRTP

-1940 APENLSNAVHCLGN
+1940 APENLGNSLHCLGN
-1954 KPDALKPGIKTETS
+1954 KTDALKPGIKMETS
-1968 DHLYAMKHTSNT
+1968 NHLYAMKHTSNT

-1996 KVDGLQP
+1996 KVDSLHP
-2003 YPPLAHKPG
+2003 YPSLAHKSG
-2012 LTAVTNLQQDF
+2012 LTAVTNIQQDF
-2023 SVPYGYFECSSKQPH
+2023 SVPYGYFECSTKQPH
-2038 VTPYVNCKNFDVSVK
+2038 VTPYVNCKSFDVSVK
-2053 DYTGILLNDKMNGVP
+2053 DYTGILLNDKVNGVP

-2080 AHKDPL
+2080 AHKEPL

-2092 QTDKQNC
+2092 QPDKQNC
-2099 QPQLDNSPSSEMISS
+2099 QLQLDNSPSSEMISS
-2114 SDLSVPLS
+2114 CDPSVPLS
-2122 SPAKDAVGNE
+2122 SSAKDAVGTE

-2140 VEKGS
+2140 VEKGD
-2145 SHREQMCGF
+2145 SHPGQVCDF
-2154 DCADEKQSSALGQPT
+2154 DCVDEKQNSALGQPA
-2169 DSEEKAEELWSD
+2169 DCEEKAEELWSD

-2250 AKMAERAKEKEKE
+2250 AKMAERAREKEKE
-2263 AERLGTENTDLNSAS
+2263 AERLGTENPELNSS
-2278 RKTKQANENRDIF
+2278 NRKAKQPSENRDIF

>member
-1 MAHHTR
+1 ADMAHHAR
-7 PSRLVKKEELGKRK
+7 PSRSVKKEELGKRK
-21 NNQGKKKSSQV
+21 TNQGKKKSSQV

-45 TGKSKK
+45 SGKGKK

-76 RSSVSRTLSGA
+76 RSNVTRTLSGA
-87 SWVTL
+87 SWVSL
-92 EKADSILFHNQ
+92 EKADNTLFHNQ
-103 DSFSINGF
+103 DSLSINGF
-111 TMSLRNRSF
+111 TMSLRNRPF
-120 SRRLSQTPIAKP
+120 SHRLSQTPIIAKP
-132 RKAAAQKR
+132 KKAAAQKR
-140 LETKEK
+140 LETKEN
-146 HEQEA
+146 HEREA
-151 QAVIEEK
+151 LAVVEEK
-158 NVEGGE
+158 NNERGE
-164 RVFEQVLAQN
+164 IVLKRDLAQN
-174 ELAPLPVQGAP
+174 ELAALPLEGSP
-185 CGVGEEPATTCAT
+185 CSAGEGPAILS
-198 QDKEVGIPET
+198 QDKVVEIPET
-208 NDSLPSRQ
+208 NDSVPNSQ
-216 VTANDSEA
+216 VPDDSTET
-224 SEVKYEHENLP
+224 SEVTSEREGLP
-235 CEQTPSDLET
+235 CELIPSDLDL
-245 GSLAEAFVEGAVPV
+245 GSLAEAFEGAMLV
-259 LPSSPSDSVI
+259 LPPFPSDSVI
-269 TSESNSKVCAETP
+269 ASESNSKVCAETP
-282 FDLVPNSKE
+282 FDVVPNSQE
-291 PDCSS
+291 PAPSS
-296 VDTSDHSSAVPL
+296 ADTSDLSSAAL
-308 EESVPLAKPHMGAEL
+308 TEESVTLATSHTEAEL
-323 DLVLPSEEQDSNSTA
+323 DLVLPSEERDSDSAPIVTSEFNS
-338 IVISEI
+338 
-344 NAQEHLLADA
+344 QEHLLEDA
-354 SSLAE
+354 RSLAE
-359 SCLKAGWDLESGVK
+359 SCLKAGWDLESEKK
-373 DVCSESS
+373 DIGSNSS
-380 SVAAAESNSL
+380 SVAAAESNL
-390 SYFEGASA
+390 LLRFEGANSFA
-398 ESNLLLYFEG
+398 ES
-408 AKAES
+408 S
-413 NSLLHFKGAKS
+413 
-424 ESNSLLHFEG
+424 
-434 ASAESNSLLHFE
+434 
-446 GASAE
+446 
-451 SNSLLH
+451 
-457 FEGASTE
+457 
-464 SNSLLH
+464 
-470 FEGASSPAESH
+470 
-481 MKLPVDFVP
+481 MKLVVDFVP
-490 VHKELNSNVDLSCMR
+490 VHEGLDSNSDLSCTR
-505 ENSESYSKPV
+505 ENSEFNAKTM

-521 VSDTSLNNIQV
+521 ISNTSLNSIEV
-532 GDIEQLVKC
+532 EDIEQLVKC

-551 GCVHTSSPDLE
+551 GYVPALSSDLE
-562 KSAVDKISGES
+562 KSTITKISGES
-573 SGQFSEGIVSE
+573 SGQFPEGFVLE
-584 LPSSTEI
+584 LPSSVEM
-591 STPASEKAINAGL
+591 PAFASEKAINADM
-604 PADSRLQHDDYS
+604 PADSRLQHNDYS
-616 SQLGSVGVSLNLVQ
+616 SQLGSVGISLNLVQ
-630 DNVRDSTEAVEASG
+630 GNVSNSTEAAGASG

-649 NPAGDYP
+649 NPAGGYP
-656 IPYSSLLPMLEK
+656 VAYSSLLPMLEK

-721 EVLTENKRPQRRKQ
+721 EVLTENKRPRRRKP
-735 RALKAN
+735 RVLKAN

-773 VPVQNVQSK
+773 VPIENVQCK
-782 EKERMTGLEAEKWAH
+782 EKERMTGLEAEQWAH
-797 NEKPSFG
+797 HEKPSFG
-804 VHVNGDIH
+804 AHVNGDIH
-812 GTVTGNEHLKHAE
+812 GAVPGTQPLKHAGDGG
-825 ESERVVSPSQL
+825 RAVSPSQL

-842 FAQTIKN
+842 FAQTTRN

-859 EAVASLKKVSVEE
+859 EAAASLEKVSAEE
-872 RTDFTS
+872 RTDLTS
-878 NSHTQWTKA
+878 NSHLQWTEGTD
-887 ANLNHIVNT
+887 VNNT
-896 LTTGVGCIHP
+896 VNALMTGLGCVHP
-906 ENQGNVLIKE
+906 QTQGSVSMKE
-916 ENCTCSIFQDS
+916 EHCTCSVSEDFE
-927 DKSVLQTVSISDL
+927 KSLSQAGSILGL

-951 EEGHV
+951 
-956 GEDGF
+956 GELQAGKEGF
-961 KVPKAET
+961 KAPTVET
-968 QCEDSSLQPTF
+968 QPENSTLQPTF
-979 LSLIKNRNLTVE
+979 LSLIKTRNLTVE

-1013 KTECTEET
+1013 KTASTECTGET
-1021 TSNLLHSSKRDISSS
+1021 TSNLLHSFERDISSS
-1036 STSSALKEI
+1036 CTSSALKEI

-1074 NGQGS
+1074 NGQS
-1079 VSELR
+1079 PVSELH
-1084 DKPANL
+1084 DKPASL
-1090 AGEMYKLQLSSR
+1090 TGEVYKLPLSPG
-1102 DAKTLSDFT
+1102 DTKTLSDLTPDAT
-1111 SNAKS
+1111 SLP
-1116 FSGYVTKKNYT
+1116 GCTTKDNCA
-1127 HDPVS
+1127 HDPIA
-1132 LAQYCNA
+1132 LAQYCSA
-1139 SLNAQ
+1139 SHEVQ
-1144 QTSNSLEALGQLEQK
+1144 QTGNNLETLGQLEQK
-1159 PACNDLNLE
+1159 PARNDLNLK
-1168 AGSLIKEGV
+1168 AGSLIKEG
-1177 IHSQDEEDVATQLT
+1177 IHSQDEEDVAAQLT
-1191 QLAALIESNQTN
+1191 QLAALIESNRAN
-1203 PEQKNDIK
+1203 SEQKNDIK
-1211 ASLLNLISQERQP
+1211 TSLIHLISHERQP
-1224 KYNQDLLQKK
+1224 KYNQDVLQKK
-1234 EAVFFKHNYSSLLL
+1234 ESVLFKHNYSSLLL
-1248 KQKQP
+1248 KQKQA

-1258 NAVPWKPRHKKKP
+1258 SAVPWKPRHKKKP

-1281 NHLELLSC
+1281 NQLELLSC
-1289 QRSELQDIWMSS
+1289 QHSDLQDIWISS

-1314 RIAPSEK
+1314 RIAQLEK

-1329 RALNQNTLASQEKTR
+1329 RALSQNTSASQEKTR

-1353 FHRCLPEVPH
+1353 FHRCLPEALQ
-1363 EKKKDRLFGCEV
+1363 EKKKD
-1375 VNEQI
+1375 
-1380 KTAGSGDPL
+1380 
-1389 GIERLKNEVVARN
+1389 
-1402 QFSDLP
+1402 SDL
-1408 SHNPLAVSQ
+1408 SSRNALAVSQ
-1417 LKTASLVNRP
+1417 LETVSSSNRP
-1427 SENLQMF
+1427 TENLQMF
-1434 TEKCN
+1434 TKQCN
-1439 SQVQQTADA
+1439 SQVQPTATG
-1448 SQGHPLPQTFNQS
+1448 SQAHPLPPALTES
-1461 NLRANEMRSEDKAY
+1461 DPRAKEVCGENEACVQ
-1475 IHQGAVKQQVDPKS
+1475 QGRRAAPKS

-1498 AQVPGAVGA
+1498 ARVPGCAEA
-1507 LRNMECAGE
+1507 LRHMECVGE
-1516 VTVLTSTS
+1516 VTVLTSSS
-1524 LGTDHPQSTGDSGC
+1524 LGADRTRSTGDSGC
-1538 SPAKNTLSSFLESP
+1538 SPSKNTLSSFLESP

-1565 TPTKKGQSE
+1565 TPTKKGQAE

-1802 CRLGSKDGRPFSGV
+1802 CRLGCQAGRPFSGV

-1909 KKKKPDTRRTS
+1909 KKKKPDTRRTP

-1940 APENLSNAVHCLGN
+1940 APENLGSTLHCLGN
-1954 KPDALKPGIKTETS
+1954 KTDALKPGIKMETS
-1968 DHLYAMKHTSNT
+1968 NHLYAMKHTSNT
-1980 TKNCSLLKQYT
+1980 TKNCSLLKQCP

-1996 KVDGLQP
+1996 KVDSLHP
-2003 YPPLAHKPG
+2003 YPSLAHKPG
-2012 LTAVTNLQQDF
+2012 LTAVTNIPQDF
-2023 SVPYGYFECSSKQPH
+2023 SVPYGYFECSTKEPH
-2038 VTPYVNCKNFDVSVK
+2038 VTPYVNCKSFDVSVK
-2053 DYTGILLNDKMNGVP
+2053 DYTGILLDEKVNGVP
-2068 PILPEVTAPGPP
+2068 PILPEVTAAGPP
-2080 AHKDPL
+2080 AHRDPL
-2086 PTILEH
+2086 PTLLEH
-2092 QTDKQNC
+2092 QPDKQNC
-2099 QPQLDNSPSSEMISS
+2099 QPQLDGSS
-2114 SDLSVPLS
+2114 SQTVSSCDASAPLG
-2122 SPAKDAVGNE
+2122 SPAEDAVGNG
-2132 ADCSHGCP
+2132 ADRSRGCP
-2140 VEKGS
+2140 VEKGG
-2145 SHREQMCGF
+2145 SHRGQMCDS
-2154 DCADEKQSSALGQPT
+2154 DCADEKQRSALGHPA
-2169 DSEEKAEELWSD
+2169 DPEEKAEELWSD

-2263 AERLGTENTDLNSAS
+2263 AERLGTENTELSSSNRKAKQPSDSRDLY
-2278 RKTKQANENRDIF
+2278 

-2301 SRRALTVTKDNV
+2301 SRRALTVTKDKV

>member
-1 MAHHTR
+1 MAHHAR
-7 PSRLVKKEELGKRK
+7 PSRLAKKEEIGKRK
-21 NNQGKKKSSQV
+21 TNQGKKKSSQV

-45 TGKSKK
+45 SGKGKK

-63 EKKPIMSSSGRLL
+63 EKKPIMSSSGRFL
-76 RSSVSRTLSGA
+76 RSSVTRTLSGTP
-87 SWVTL
+87 WVSL
-92 EKADSILFHNQ
+92 EKADNILFHSQEAFN
-103 DSFSINGF
+103 INGF

-120 SRRLSQTPIAKP
+120 SRRFSQAPTIAKP
-132 RKAAAQKR
+132 RKAAAQKK

-146 HEQEA
+146 HEQA
-151 QAVIEEK
+151 LAVVEDK
-158 NVEGGE
+158 NVEVSE
-164 RVFEQVLAQN
+164 KVLEQNLAQD
-174 ELAPLPVQGAP
+174 ELASLPVEDIP
-185 CGVGEEPATTCAT
+185 CSVDEEPAAMCAG
-198 QDKEVGIPET
+198 QEEEGEIPEMK
-208 NDSLPSRQ
+208 NSVPSTQ
-216 VTANDSEA
+216 VTDDNTAV
-224 SEVKYEHENLP
+224 SEVEYEHEDLP
-235 CEQTPSDLET
+235 CEQTLIDLNA
-245 GSLAEAFVEGAVPV
+245 SSAAEASVEDAALV
-259 LPSSPSDSVI
+259 LPSSDSVT
-269 TSESNSKVCAETP
+269 TSESNSKVCIETP

-291 PDCSS
+291 PDSGS
-296 VDTSDHSSAVPL
+296 IDTSDPSSAVLL
-308 EESVPLAKPHMGAEL
+308 EELVPLAESHTEAES
-323 DLVLPSEEQDSNSTA
+323 DLVLASEECNSNSAPT
-338 IVISEI
+338 VTSEL
-344 NAQEHLLADA
+344 NSQECLEDL
-354 SSLAE
+354 SSFSE
-359 SCLKAGWDLESGVK
+359 SCLKADGNLESENE
-373 DVCSESS
+373 DLDSHE
-380 SVAAAESNSL
+380 AAT
-390 SYFEGASA
+390 G
-398 ESNLLLYFEG
+398 
-408 AKAES
+408 
-413 NSLLHFKGAKS
+413 
-424 ESNSLLHFEG
+424 SNSLLHFE
-434 ASAESNSLLHFE
+434 SVSSLVESDR
-446 GASAE
+446 
-451 SNSLLH
+451 
-457 FEGASTE
+457 
-464 SNSLLH
+464 
-470 FEGASSPAESH
+470 
-481 MKLPVDFVP
+481 KLVDFVP
-490 VHKELNSNVDLSCMR
+490 IHKELDSYSDLSCTV
-505 ENSESYSKPV
+505 ENTESDSKNI
-515 FTVCEP
+515 FTVSEP
-521 VSDTSLNNIQV
+521 VSNTSLTNIEAE
-532 GDIEQLVKC
+532 DIEQLVKC

-551 GCVHTSSPDLE
+551 GYVPALSSDIE
-562 KSAVDKISGES
+562 KRAVDKLSSES
-573 SGQFSEGIVSE
+573 SRKFSEGFVSE

-591 STPASEKAINAGL
+591 SVLALEKAINADL
-604 PADSRLQHDDYS
+604 PADSRLQQNDYS
-616 SQLGSVGVSLNLVQ
+616 SQLESVGISLNLVQ
-630 DNVRDSTEAVEASG
+630 DNVSNSTQTVEASG
-644 PSSLK
+644 PSSLT
-649 NPAGDYP
+649 NAAGGYP
-656 IPYSSLLPMLEK
+656 LAYSSLLPMLEK

-707 EELKKPPPPITLPF
+707 EELKKPPPPITLPL

-735 RALKAN
+735 RVFKAN

-763 EKYRVKTNQA
+763 EKYRVKTNQTQPFENA
-773 VPVQNVQSK
+773 QSK

-804 VHVNGDIH
+804 VHVNGDTH
-812 GTVTGNEHLKHAE
+812 GTVTGHEHLRNAE
-825 ESERVVSPSQL
+825 ESERAVSPSQL

-849 GIKPLHYSPP
+849 GIKTLHYLSP
-859 EAVASLKKVSVEE
+859 EAVASLKKASGVE
-872 RTDFTS
+872 RTDLTS
-878 NSHTQWTKA
+878 NSHAQWMKA
-887 ANLNHIVNT
+887 TNLNDIVST
-896 LTTGVGCIHP
+896 LTTSVSCVHP
-906 ENQGNVLIKE
+906 DKQGNLFMKE

-927 DKSVLQTVSISDL
+927 DKSVLQTSSVLDL
-940 QESLCCPPLPE
+940 QESTCCPPLVKE
-951 EEGHV
+951 EVH

-961 KVPKAET
+961 KEPNAET
-968 QCEDSSLQPTF
+968 QHESPSLQPTF

-1001 LSEAPLETTSPA
+1001 LSEVPLGTSSPA
-1013 KTECTEET
+1013 KAENSECTEDR
-1021 TSNLLHSSKRDISSS
+1021 TSNLLHSYKRDISSS
-1036 STSSALKEI
+1036 FTSSTLQEI
-1045 KDTYLQNEQ
+1045 KDTYLQKEQ
-1054 QLLAHCAHSQKQ
+1054 QLLTHCAHSQRQ
-1066 LPNKAVLY
+1066 LPNKPVLY
-1074 NGQGS
+1074 NGQS
-1079 VSELR
+1079 SISELH

-1090 AGEMYKLQLSSR
+1090 ASEMYKLQLSSR
-1102 DAKTLSDFT
+1102 DTKTLSELK

-1116 FSGYVTKKNYT
+1116 FSGLNTKKNY
-1127 HDPVS
+1127 DPVTLS
-1132 LAQYCNA
+1132 RYCNVQHA
-1139 SLNAQ
+1139 S
-1144 QTSNSLEALGQLEQK
+1144 SNLDTLGQVDQK
-1159 PACNDLNLE
+1159 PTCNDLSLE
-1168 AGSLIKEGV
+1168 TGSLIKEGG
-1177 IHSQDEEDVATQLT
+1177 IHSQDEEDVAAQLT
-1191 QLAALIESNQTN
+1191 QLAALIESNRAN

-1211 ASLLNLISQERQP
+1211 TSLLNLISHERQA
-1224 KYNQDLLQKK
+1224 KHNQDLLQRK
-1234 EAVFFKHNYSSLLL
+1234 ESVFCRHNCSSLLL
-1248 KQKQP
+1248 KQKQS

-1258 NAVPWKPRHKKKP
+1258 SAVPWKPRHKKKP
-1271 QEARYQQNNQ
+1271 QEARYQQINRNQ
-1281 NHLELLSC
+1281 LELLSC
-1289 QRSELQDIWMSS
+1289 QHSELQDIWISS

-1314 RIAPSEK
+1314 RIALSEK

-1329 RALNQNTLASQEKTR
+1329 KALNQNTLTLQEKPR

-1353 FHRCLPEVPH
+1353 FHRLSEVPQD
-1363 EKKKDRLFGCEV
+1363 KKKDRLFGYEV

-1380 KTAGSGDPL
+1380 KTAGSSDPP
-1389 GIERLKNEVVARN
+1389 GIIPLKNDVAACN
-1402 QFSDLP
+1402 QYSDLL
-1408 SHNPLAVSQ
+1408 SRNPLSVSQ
-1417 LKTASLVNRP
+1417 LKTASLLTRP
-1427 SENLQMF
+1427 SENTQMF

-1439 SQVQQTADA
+1439 SQVQQAVNVGQT
-1448 SQGHPLPQTFNQS
+1448 HPLPQTFSQS
-1461 NLRANEMRSEDKAY
+1461 NLRASEACSEDKAY
-1475 IHQGAVKQQVDPKS
+1475 VQQGAVDQQVDPKS
-1489 QVLPVPCGG
+1489 QMLPVSCSAG
-1498 AQVPGAVGA
+1498 QVPGTVEA

-1516 VTVLTSTS
+1516 VTILTSRS

-1761 KQEELLENNLQT
+1761 KQEELLEHNLQT

-1909 KKKKPDTRRTS
+1909 KKKKPDTRRTPS
-1920 TEKQPLIDKKYS
+1920 EKQQLMDKKYS
-1932 TPVKLKTE
+1932 TPIKLKTE
-1940 APENLSNAVHCLGN
+1940 APENLSNTLHCLGN
-1954 KPDALKPGIKTETS
+1954 KADALKPGIKMETS
-1968 DHLYAMKHTSNT
+1968 DHLCAMKHTSNT

-1996 KVDGLQP
+1996 KVDSLHP
-2003 YPPLAHKPG
+2003 YSSLAHKPG
-2012 LTAVTNLQQDF
+2012 ITAVTNIQQDF

-2038 VTPYVNCKNFDVSVK
+2038 VTPYINCKNFDVSVK

-2068 PILPEVTAPGPP
+2068 PVLPEVTAPGPP
-2080 AHKDPL
+2080 AHKDP
-2086 PTILEH
+2086 PPNILEH
-2092 QTDKQNC
+2092 QPDKQNC
-2099 QPQLDNSPSSEMISS
+2099 QPQSDSSPSSQMISS
-2114 SDLSVPLS
+2114 CDLSVPLS

-2132 ADCSHGCP
+2132 ADCSHRCP

-2145 SHREQMCGF
+2145 SHQEQMCDF
-2154 DCADEKQSSALGQPT
+2154 DCIDEKQNSALGQPT
-2169 DSEEKAEELWSD
+2169 DSEEKAEEMWSD

-2263 AERLGTENTDLNSAS
+2263 AERLGTENTELNSSS
-2278 RKTKQANENRDIF
+2278 RKTKQTSENREIF

>member
-1 MAHHTR
+1 MAHHAR
-7 PSRLVKKEELGKRK
+7 PSRSAKKEELGKRK
-21 NNQGKKKSSQV
+21 TNQSKKKSSQV
-32 RKKTTKTSTKAVS
+32 RKKTTKTSTKVVS
-45 TGKSKK
+45 SGKGKK
-51 PAQEKDVKKKQQ
+51 PVQEKDVKKKQQ

-76 RSSVSRTLSGA
+76 RSSVTRTLSGA
-87 SWVTL
+87 SWVSL
-92 EKADSILFHNQ
+92 EKADNILFHNQ
-103 DSFSINGF
+103 DSFNSNGF

-120 SRRLSQTPIAKP
+120 SRRLPQTPAIAKP

-151 QAVIEEK
+151 LGGVQEK
-158 NVEGGE
+158 NDDTGE
-164 RVFEQVLAQN
+164 IALKQDLAQN
-174 ELAPLPVQGAP
+174 ELAALPVEGCLCSA
-185 CGVGEEPATTCAT
+185 GEEPVIPCAS
-198 QDKEVGIPET
+198 QDKEVEISETDDSIP
-208 NDSLPSRQ
+208 NSQ
-216 VTANDSEA
+216 VTDDGTEVSEMK
-224 SEVKYEHENLP
+224 SKHEDLP
-235 CEQTPSDLET
+235 CEQIPSDLDA
-245 GSLAEAFVEGAVPV
+245 GSLAEAFVEDAALV
-259 LPSSPSDSVI
+259 LPSSPSDSI
-269 TSESNSKVCAETP
+269 IASESNLKVHAETP
-282 FDLVPNSKE
+282 FNVVPNSTE
-291 PDCSS
+291 PDSSS
-296 VDTSDHSSAVPL
+296 VDTSDLSSAVL
-308 EESVPLAKPHMGAEL
+308 IESVTLAKFHIGAGL
-323 DLVLPSEEQDSNSTA
+323 DMVLPREEQDLGSAPLVTSEFNS
-338 IVISEI
+338 
-344 NAQEHLLADA
+344 QEHLLEDA
-354 SSLAE
+354 RSLAE
-359 SCLKAGWDLESGVK
+359 SCLKAGWDLEPGNK
-373 DVCSESS
+373 DIGSNSS
-380 SVAAAESNSL
+380 SVAAS
-390 SYFEGASA
+390 
-398 ESNLLLYFEG
+398 ESNL
-408 AKAES
+408 
-413 NSLLHFKGAKS
+413 
-424 ESNSLLHFEG
+424 
-434 ASAESNSLLHFE
+434 
-446 GASAE
+446 
-451 SNSLLH
+451 
-457 FEGASTE
+457 
-464 SNSLLH
+464 LLH
-470 FEGASSPAESH
+470 FEGASSLAEYP
-481 MKLPVDFVP
+481 MKLVVDFVP
-490 VHKELNSNVDLSCMR
+490 IHKELDSNSDLSCTR
-505 ENSESYSKPV
+505 QNSEFDTKNI

-521 VSDTSLNNIQV
+521 VSSTSLNNIEV
-532 GDIEQLVKC
+532 EDIEQLVKC

-551 GCVHTSSPDLE
+551 GYIPTLSSDLE
-562 KSAVDKISGES
+562 KSTVDKSSAES
-573 SGQFSEGIVSE
+573 SGQFSASFLSE
-584 LPSSTEI
+584 LPSSMEI
-591 STPASEKAINAGL
+591 SALASEKAINADL
-604 PADSRLQHDDYS
+604 PADSRLQHNDYS

-630 DNVRDSTEAVEASG
+630 DNVSNSTEAVEASG

-656 IPYSSLLPMLEK
+656 VPYSSLLPMLEK

-735 RALKAN
+735 RVLKAN

-773 VPVQNVQSK
+773 VPTENVQCK

-804 VHVNGDIH
+804 VHVNGDIR
-812 GTVTGNEHLKHAE
+812 GAVTGTEHLKHADH
-825 ESERVVSPSQL
+825 SERAAAPSQF
-836 AEPKKS
+836 AEKKS
-842 FAQTIKN
+842 FVHTIKN
-849 GIKPLHYSPP
+849 GIKTLHYSPP
-859 EAVASLKKVSVEE
+859 EAVASLKNVSVEE
-872 RTDFTS
+872 RTDLTS
-878 NSHTQWTKA
+878 NSHMQWPKGT
-887 ANLNHIVNT
+887 NLNNIVST
-896 LTTGVGCIHP
+896 LTSGTGCVHP
-906 ENQGNVLIKE
+906 ENQGNLLMKE
-916 ENCTCSIFQDS
+916 ENCTCSISEYS
-927 DKSVLQTVSISDL
+927 DKSVLQTGSSLDL

-951 EEGHV
+951 EELQAGK
-956 GEDGF
+956 DGF
-961 KVPKAET
+961 KVPHVDT
-968 QCEDSSLQPTF
+968 QPENSALQPTF
-979 LSLIKNRNLTVE
+979 LSLIKTRNLTLE

-1013 KTECTEET
+1013 KTESTECPGEAT
-1021 TSNLLHSSKRDISSS
+1021 CNLLHGFKRDISSS
-1036 STSSALKEI
+1036 FTSSALQEI

-1054 QLLAHCAHSQKQ
+1054 QLLAHCTHSQKQ

-1074 NGQGS
+1074 NGQSS
-1079 VSELR
+1079 VSELY
-1084 DKPANL
+1084 DKPASL

-1102 DAKTLSDFT
+1102 DTKTLSDLT
-1111 SNAKS
+1111 SSATS
-1116 FSGYVTKKNYT
+1116 FSGYDSKKSCAHEPVT
-1127 HDPVS
+1127 
-1132 LAQYCNA
+1132 LAGYCNA
-1139 SLNAQ
+1139 SCNVQ
-1144 QTSNSLEALGQLEQK
+1144 QTRNSLETPGQLEQK
-1159 PACNDLNLE
+1159 PTCNDLKLE
-1168 AGSLIKEGV
+1168 GSSLIKEGG
-1177 IHSQDEEDVATQLT
+1177 IHSQDEEDVAAQLT

-1211 ASLLNLISQERQP
+1211 ASLLNLISHERQP
-1224 KYNQDLLQKK
+1224 KYNQDVLQKK
-1234 EAVFFKHNYSSLLL
+1234 ESVFFRQNYSSLLL
-1248 KQKQP
+1248 KQKQV

-1258 NAVPWKPRHKKKP
+1258 NAVPWKPRHRKKP
-1271 QEARYQQNNQ
+1271 QEVCYQQNNQ
-1281 NHLELLSC
+1281 NQLELLSC
-1289 QRSELQDIWMSS
+1289 QHSELQDIWISS

-1314 RIAPSEK
+1314 RVAPSEK

-1329 RALNQNTLASQEKTR
+1329 RVLSQNTLASQEKTR
-1344 LFLPQTQIK
+1344 LFLPQAQIK
-1353 FHRCLPEVPH
+1353 FHRCLPEAPQ

-1375 VNEQI
+1375 VNEQM
-1380 KTAGSGDPL
+1380 KTAGTSDPL
-1389 GIERLKNEVVARN
+1389 GTDPLKNEVVAHS
-1402 QFSDLP
+1402 QHSDL
-1408 SHNPLAVSQ
+1408 SSRNPLAVSQ
-1417 LKTASLVNRP
+1417 LKTASLLKRP
-1427 SENLQMF
+1427 TENLQMF
-1434 TEKCN
+1434 TEKCI
-1439 SQVQQTADA
+1439 SQVQQTANV
-1448 SQGHPLPQTFNQS
+1448 SQAHPLPPTFNES
-1461 NLRANEMRSEDKAY
+1461 NLRANEMCSENKAY
-1475 IHQGAVKQQVDPKS
+1475 VQQVQQVDPKS
-1489 QVLPVPCGG
+1489 QVLPIPCGG
-1498 AQVPGAVGA
+1498 AQVPGSAEA
-1507 LRNMECAGE
+1507 LRNMECMGE

-1524 LGTDHPQSTGDSGC
+1524 LGTDHAQSTGDSGC

-1909 KKKKPDTRRTS
+1909 KKKKPDTRRTP

-1940 APENLSNAVHCLGN
+1940 APENLGNTLHCLGN
-1954 KPDALKPGIKTETS
+1954 KTDALKPGIKMETS
-1968 DHLYAMKHTSNT
+1968 NHLYAMKHTSNT

-1991 ASSPF
+1991 TSSPF
-1996 KVDGLQP
+1996 KVDSLHP
-2003 YPPLAHKPG
+2003 YPSLAHKPG
-2012 LTAVTNLQQDF
+2012 LTAVTNIQQDF
-2023 SVPYGYFECSSKQPH
+2023 SVPYGYFECSTKQPH

-2053 DYTGILLNDKMNGVP
+2053 DYTGILLNDKVNGVP
-2068 PILPEVTAPGPP
+2068 PILPEVTAPGLP
-2080 AHKDPL
+2080 AHKEPL

-2092 QTDKQNC
+2092 QPDKQNC
-2099 QPQLDNSPSSEMISS
+2099 QLQLDNSPFSEVISS
-2114 SDLSVPLS
+2114 CDSSVPLS
-2122 SPAKDAVGNE
+2122 SSAKDAIINE
-2132 ADCSHGCP
+2132 ADSSHGCP
-2140 VEKGS
+2140 GEKGS
-2145 SHREQMCGF
+2145 SHQGQMCDF
-2154 DCADEKQSSALGQPT
+2154 DCVDEKQNSALGQPA

-2263 AERLGTENTDLNSAS
+2263 AERLGTENPELNSS
-2278 RKTKQANENRDIF
+2278 NRKAKQPSENRGIF

>member
-1 MAHHTR
+1 ADMAHHAR
-7 PSRLVKKEELGKRK
+7 PSRSAKKEELGNRK
-21 NNQGKKKSSQV
+21 ANQSKKKCSQV
-32 RKKTTKTSTKAVS
+32 RKKTTKASTKAVS
-45 TGKSKK
+45 SGKGKK
-51 PAQEKDVKKKQQ
+51 PVQEKDVKKKQQ

-76 RSSVSRTLSGA
+76 RSNVTLSGA
-87 SWVTL
+87 SWVSL
-92 EKADSILFHNQ
+92 EKADNILFHKQ

-111 TMSLRNRSF
+111 TMALRNRSF
-120 SRRLSQTPIAKP
+120 SRSLAQTPVTAKP

-151 QAVIEEK
+151 LAVVEEK
-158 NVEGGE
+158 NDETGEIALKEDVAQEELAALPVEGW
-164 RVFEQVLAQN
+164 LWA
-174 ELAPLPVQGAP
+174 A
-185 CGVGEEPATTCAT
+185 GEEESVIPCASQHEEAEISET
-198 QDKEVGIPET
+198 DDSIPNSHLT
-208 NDSLPSRQ
+208 DDG
-216 VTANDSEA
+216 TEA
-224 SEVKYEHENLP
+224 SEGKSKHEDLP
-235 CEQTPSDLET
+235 CEQILSDLDT
-245 GSLAEAFVEGAVPV
+245 GSLAEAFVEDAALV
-259 LPSSPSDSVI
+259 LPSSPSDSGI
-269 TSESNSKVCAETP
+269 ASESNSKVHAEVP
-282 FDLVPNSKE
+282 FNVVPNSTE
-291 PDCSS
+291 PDSS
-296 VDTSDHSSAVPL
+296 SADTSGLSSAVL
-308 EESVPLAKPHMGAEL
+308 IESVTLAKFHIGAGLDMVLPRQEQ
-323 DLVLPSEEQDSNSTA
+323 DLVSASLVTSEFNS
-338 IVISEI
+338 
-344 NAQEHLLADA
+344 QEHLLEGAR
-354 SSLAE
+354 SLAD
-359 SCLKAGWDLESGVK
+359 SCLKAGWGLESENK
-373 DVCSESS
+373 DIGSNSS
-380 SVAAAESNSL
+380 SVAAS
-390 SYFEGASA
+390 
-398 ESNLLLYFEG
+398 ESNL
-408 AKAES
+408 
-413 NSLLHFKGAKS
+413 
-424 ESNSLLHFEG
+424 
-434 ASAESNSLLHFE
+434 
-446 GASAE
+446 
-451 SNSLLH
+451 
-457 FEGASTE
+457 
-464 SNSLLH
+464 LLH
-470 FEGASSPAESH
+470 FEGASSLAEYP
-481 MKLPVDFVP
+481 MKLVVDFVP
-490 VHKELNSNVDLSCMR
+490 IHRELDSNSDLSFTK
-505 ENSESYSKPV
+505 ENSEFDTKNI
-515 FTVCEP
+515 FRVCEP
-521 VSDTSLNNIQV
+521 VSNTSLNNIEV
-532 GDIEQLVKC
+532 EDIEQLVKC

-551 GCVHTSSPDLE
+551 GYVPTLPSDLG
-562 KSAVDKISGES
+562 KSTVDKISAES
-573 SGQFSEGIVSE
+573 SGQFSAGFVSE
-584 LPSSTEI
+584 LPSSMEI
-591 STPASEKAINAGL
+591 SALASEKAINADL
-604 PADSRLQHDDYS
+604 PADSRLQHNDYS

-630 DNVRDSTEAVEASG
+630 DNVSNSTEAVEASG
-644 PSSLK
+644 PYSLK
-649 NPAGDYP
+649 NPAADYP
-656 IPYSSLLPMLEK
+656 LPYSSLLPMLEK

-707 EELKKPPPPITLPF
+707 EELKKPPPPVTLPF

-735 RALKAN
+735 RVLKAN
-741 LENKPVNGRRPELME
+741 LENKAVNGRRPELME

-773 VPVQNVQSK
+773 VGIEHVQCK
-782 EKERMTGLEAEKWAH
+782 EKESMTGLAAERWAH
-797 NEKPSFG
+797 AEKPSFG
-804 VHVNGDIH
+804 AHLNGDIH
-812 GTVTGNEHLKHAE
+812 GAVTGTQRPNHAE
-825 ESERVVSPSQL
+825 HSHRAASPCHLPQ
-836 AEPKKS
+836 PKKPLGH
-842 FAQTIKN
+842 TIRN
-849 GIKPLHYSPP
+849 GISTLHYSPP
-859 EAVASLKKVSVEE
+859 EAAASLNNASAEE
-872 RTDFTS
+872 RTDLTS
-878 NSHTQWTKA
+878 NSHMQWPTGG
-887 ANLNHIVNT
+887 NLNNIVST
-896 LTTGVGCIHP
+896 LTSGTGCVHP
-906 ENQGNVLIKE
+906 ENQGNVFMKE
-916 ENCTCSIFQDS
+916 ENCTCSISEYS
-927 DKSVLQTVSISDL
+927 DQSVVQTGSSLDV
-940 QESLCCPPLPE
+940 QESLCCPLLPE
-951 EEGHV
+951 
-956 GEDGF
+956 GELQAGRDGF
-961 KVPKAET
+961 TVPSVET
-968 QCEDSSLQPTF
+968 QPDNTALQPTF
-979 LSLIKNRNLTVE
+979 LSLIKTRNLTLE

-1013 KTECTEET
+1013 KSESIEHTGET
-1021 TSNLLHSSKRDISSS
+1021 TSNLLHSFEGDISSS
-1036 STSSALKEI
+1036 FTSSALQEI

-1054 QLLAHCAHSQKQ
+1054 QLLAHCTPSQKQ

-1074 NGQGS
+1074 NGQSS
-1079 VSELR
+1079 VSELC
-1084 DKPANL
+1084 DKPANP
-1090 AGEMYKLQLSSR
+1090 AGEMYKLQLPSR
-1102 DAKTLSDFT
+1102 DTKSLSDLT
-1111 SNAKS
+1111 SNAAS
-1116 FSGYVTKKNYT
+1116 FSGYDSNKSRAP
-1127 HDPVS
+1127 DPVT
-1132 LAQYCNA
+1132 LPGYCNA
-1139 SLNAQ
+1139 SCDVQHAG
-1144 QTSNSLEALGQLEQK
+1144 NSLEAPGQLEQK
-1159 PACNDLNLE
+1159 PSCNDLKLE
-1168 AGSLIKEGV
+1168 GGSLIKEGG
-1177 IHSQDEEDVATQLT
+1177 IHSQDEEDVAAQLT
-1191 QLAALIESNQTN
+1191 QLAALIESNQAN
-1203 PEQKNDIK
+1203 PEQKNNIK
-1211 ASLLNLISQERQP
+1211 ASLLNLISHERQP
-1224 KYNQDLLQKK
+1224 KYNQEVLQKK
-1234 EAVFFKHNYSSLLL
+1234 ESVFFRRNYSSLLL
-1248 KQKQP
+1248 KQKQA

-1258 NAVPWKPRHKKKP
+1258 NGVPWKPRHKKKP

-1281 NHLELLSC
+1281 KQLELLSC
-1289 QRSELQDIWMSS
+1289 QHSELQDIWISS

-1314 RIAPSEK
+1314 RVAPSEK

-1329 RALNQNTLASQEKTR
+1329 RALSQNTSTSQEKTR
-1344 LFLPQTQIK
+1344 LFLPQAQIK
-1353 FHRCLPEVPH
+1353 FHRCLPEAPQ
-1363 EKKKDRLFGCEV
+1363 EKKKD
-1375 VNEQI
+1375 
-1380 KTAGSGDPL
+1380 
-1389 GIERLKNEVVARN
+1389 
-1402 QFSDLP
+1402 SDL
-1408 SHNPLAVSQ
+1408 SSCNPLAGSQ
-1417 LKTASLVNRP
+1417 LKTASLLKRP
-1427 SENLQMF
+1427 TENLQMF

-1439 SQVQQTADA
+1439 SQVQQTANV
-1448 SQGHPLPQTFNQS
+1448 SQAHPLPPSLNRS
-1461 NLRANEMRSEDKAY
+1461 NLRANEICSESKA
-1475 IHQGAVKQQVDPKS
+1475 HVQQVEPKA
-1489 QVLPVPCGG
+1489 QVLPVPCAG
-1498 AQVPGAVGA
+1498 AQVPGSAEA
-1507 LRNMECAGE
+1507 LRNVESVGE
-1516 VTVLTSTS
+1516 VTVLTSTR
-1524 LGTDHPQSTGDSGC
+1524 LGTEHAQSTGDSGC

-1688 LYKELTQ
+1688 LYEELRQ

-1710 NEDRTCACQGLDP
+1710 NEDRSCACQGLDP

-1802 CRLGSKDGRPFSGV
+1802 CRLGCKDGRPFSGV

-1849 RVGVIPSDEQ
+1849 TVGVIPSDEQ

-1909 KKKKPDTRRTS
+1909 KKKKPDTRRTPS
-1920 TEKQPLIDKKYS
+1920 EKQPLIDKKYS

-1940 APENLSNAVHCLGN
+1940 APENLGNALHCLGN
-1954 KPDALKPGIKTETS
+1954 KTDALKPGIKMETS
-1968 DHLYAMKHTSNT
+1968 NHLYAMKHTSNT

-1996 KVDGLQP
+1996 KVDGLHP
-2003 YPPLAHKPG
+2003 YPSLTHKSG
-2012 LTAVTNLQQDF
+2012 LTAVTNIQQDF
-2023 SVPYGYFECSSKQPH
+2023 SVPYGYFECSTKQPH
-2038 VTPYVNCKNFDVSVK
+2038 VTPYVNCKSFDVSVQ
-2053 DYTGILLNDKMNGVP
+2053 DYPGIVLDEVNGVP
-2068 PILPEVTAPGPP
+2068 PVLPEVTAPGPP
-2080 AHKDPL
+2080 AHQEPL
-2086 PTILEH
+2086 PTILE
-2092 QTDKQNC
+2092 QQPDKQNC
-2099 QPQLDNSPSSEMISS
+2099 QLQLDTCAPSELTSPCDSALPPSSLAQ
-2114 SDLSVPLS
+2114 DGLGT
-2122 SPAKDAVGNE
+2122 A

-2145 SHREQMCGF
+2145 SHGGQSCDF
-2154 DCADEKQSSALGQPT
+2154 DCADVKQSSALGQAA

-2250 AKMAERAKEKEKE
+2250 AKMAERAREKEKE
-2263 AERLGTENTDLNSAS
+2263 AERLGTENPELSSSN
-2278 RKTKQANENRDIF
+2278 RKAKQPGENRDLF

>member
-1 MAHHTR
+1 ADMAHHAR
-7 PSRLVKKEELGKRK
+7 PSRSAKKEELGKRRT
-21 NNQGKKKSSQV
+21 NQSKKKSSQV

-45 TGKSKK
+45 SGKGKK
-51 PAQEKDVKKKQQ
+51 PVQEKDVKKKQQ
-63 EKKPIMSSSGRLL
+63 EKKQIMSSSGRLL
-76 RSSVSRTLSGA
+76 RSSVTRTLSGA
-87 SWVTL
+87 SWVSL
-92 EKADSILFHNQ
+92 EKADNLLFHSQ
-103 DSFSINGF
+103 DSFSIHGF

-120 SRRLSQTPIAKP
+120 SRRLSQTPIIAKP

-146 HEQEA
+146 QEQEA
-151 QAVIEEK
+151 LAVVEEK
-158 NVEGGE
+158 NDETGE
-164 RVFEQVLAQN
+164 IALKQDLAQN
-174 ELAPLPVQGAP
+174 ELAAVPVEGCLCIA
-185 CGVGEEPATTCAT
+185 GEEPVTTCAS
-198 QDKEVGIPET
+198 QIQEVEIPET
-208 NDSLPSRQ
+208 DDSIPNSQ
-216 VTANDSEA
+216 VTDDGTEA
-224 SEVKYEHENLP
+224 SEVKSKHADLP
-235 CEQTPSDLET
+235 CEQMPSDLDT
-245 GSLAEAFVEGAVPV
+245 GSLAEAFVEDAALV
-259 LPSSPSDSVI
+259 LPSSPSDPVI
-269 TSESNSKVCAETP
+269 ASESNSKVLAEAP
-282 FDLVPNSKE
+282 FSVVPYNTE
-291 PDCSS
+291 PDSSS
-296 VDTSDHSSAVPL
+296 VDTSDLSSAVL
-308 EESVPLAKPHMGAEL
+308 IESVTLAKFHIGAGL
-323 DLVLPSEEQDSNSTA
+323 DMVLPREEQDLDSEALVTSEFNS
-338 IVISEI
+338 
-344 NAQEHLLADA
+344 QEHFLEDARSLAD
-354 SSLAE
+354 
-359 SCLKAGWDLESGVK
+359 SCLKAGWDLKSENKDFGSDSG
-373 DVCSESS
+373 
-380 SVAAAESNSL
+380 SVAAT
-390 SYFEGASA
+390 
-398 ESNLLLYFEG
+398 ESNLLL
-408 AKAES
+408 
-413 NSLLHFKGAKS
+413 HFG
-424 ESNSLLHFEG
+424 
-434 ASAESNSLLHFE
+434 
-446 GASAE
+446 
-451 SNSLLH
+451 
-457 FEGASTE
+457 
-464 SNSLLH
+464 
-470 FEGASSPAESH
+470 GASSLAEYP
-481 MKLPVDFVP
+481 MKLVVDFVP
-490 VHKELNSNVDLSCMR
+490 IHKELDLNSDLSFTKK
-505 ENSESYSKPV
+505 NSEFDTKNI

-521 VSDTSLNNIQV
+521 VSNTSLNNIEV
-532 GDIEQLVKC
+532 EDIEQLVKC

-551 GCVHTSSPDLE
+551 GYVPTLSSDIE
-562 KSAVDKISGES
+562 KCTVDKISAES
-573 SGQFSEGIVSE
+573 SGQFSAGFVSE
-584 LPSSTEI
+584 LPSSMEI
-591 STPASEKAINAGL
+591 SALASEKAINADL
-604 PADSRLQHDDYS
+604 PADSRLQHNDYS
-616 SQLGSVGVSLNLVQ
+616 SQLGSVGVSWNLVQ
-630 DNVRDSTEAVEASG
+630 DTVSNSTEAVEASG

-649 NPAGDYP
+649 NPASDYP
-656 IPYSSLLPMLEK
+656 VPYSSLLPMLEK

-707 EELKKPPPPITLPF
+707 EELKKPPPPVTLPF

-735 RALKAN
+735 RVLKAN
-741 LENKPVNGRRPELME
+741 LENKAVNGRRPELME

-773 VPVQNVQSK
+773 VPIENVQSK
-782 EKERMTGLEAEKWAH
+782 EEERMTGLEAENWAH

-812 GTVTGNEHLKHAE
+812 GAVTGTEHLKYTDHG
-825 ESERVVSPSQL
+825 ERAASPSQFT
-836 AEPKKS
+836 EPKKS
-842 FAQTIKN
+842 LVHTIKN
-849 GIKPLHYSPP
+849 GIKTLHYSPP
-859 EAVASLKKVSVEE
+859 EAVASVKNVSAEE
-872 RTDFTS
+872 RTDLTS
-878 NSHTQWTKA
+878 TSHVQWPKGS
-887 ANLNHIVNT
+887 NLSDVVSA
-896 LTTGVGCIHP
+896 LMSGTGCVHP
-906 ENQGNVLIKE
+906 ENQENVLMRKE
-916 ENCTCSIFQDS
+916 ENCTCSISEYS
-927 DKSVLQTVSISDL
+927 DKSVLQTGSSLDV

-951 EEGHV
+951 EELQAGK
-956 GEDGF
+956 DSF
-961 KVPKAET
+961 KVPNVET
-968 QCEDSSLQPTF
+968 QPENPALQPTF
-979 LSLIKNRNLTVE
+979 LSLIKTRNLTLE

-1013 KTECTEET
+1013 KTESTEYTGET
-1021 TSNLLHSSKRDISSS
+1021 TSNFLHSFKRDISSS
-1036 STSSALKEI
+1036 FTSSALQEI

-1074 NGQGS
+1074 NGQSS
-1079 VSELR
+1079 VSESC
-1084 DKPANL
+1084 DKPANP

-1102 DAKTLSDFT
+1102 DTKTLSDST
-1111 SNAKS
+1111 SNAAVC
-1116 FSGYVTKKNYT
+1116 SGYEPNKSCAHEPVT
-1127 HDPVS
+1127 
-1132 LAQYCNA
+1132 LAGYCNA
-1139 SLNAQ
+1139 SCDVQ
-1144 QTSNSLEALGQLEQK
+1144 QIRNNFEAPGQLEQK
-1159 PACNDLNLE
+1159 PMCNDLKLE
-1168 AGSLIKEGV
+1168 GSSLIKEVG
-1177 IHSQDEEDVATQLT
+1177 IHSQDEEDVAAQLT
-1191 QLAALIESNQTN
+1191 QLAALIESSQTN

-1211 ASLLNLISQERQP
+1211 ASLLNLISHERQP
-1224 KYNQDLLQKK
+1224 KYNQDVLQKK
-1234 EAVFFKHNYSSLLL
+1234 ESLLFRHNYSSLLL
-1248 KQKQP
+1248 KQKQA

-1271 QEARYQQNNQ
+1271 QETRYQQNNQ
-1281 NHLELLSC
+1281 NQLELLSC
-1289 QRSELQDIWMSS
+1289 QHSELQDIWISS

-1314 RIAPSEK
+1314 KIAPSEK

-1329 RALNQNTLASQEKTR
+1329 RVLSQNTLASQEKTR
-1344 LFLPQTQIK
+1344 LFLPQAQIK
-1353 FHRCLPEVPH
+1353 FHRCLPEAPQ
-1363 EKKKDRLFGCEV
+1363 EKKKD
-1375 VNEQI
+1375 
-1380 KTAGSGDPL
+1380 
-1389 GIERLKNEVVARN
+1389 
-1402 QFSDLP
+1402 SDL
-1408 SHNPLAVSQ
+1408 SSRNPLAGSQ
-1417 LKTASLVNRP
+1417 LKTASLLKRP
-1427 SENLQMF
+1427 TENLQMF

-1439 SQVQQTADA
+1439 SQVQQTANV
-1448 SQGHPLPQTFNQS
+1448 SQAHPLPPTFNQS
-1461 NLRANEMRSEDKAY
+1461 NLRANEMCSENKAY
-1475 IHQGAVKQQVDPKS
+1475 VQQVKQQVDPKS

-1498 AQVPGAVGA
+1498 AQVPGSAEA
-1507 LRNMECAGE
+1507 LRNVECVGE

-1524 LGTDHPQSTGDSGC
+1524 LGTDHAQSTGDSGC

-1791 NQVENEHMGPD
+1791 NQVENEHMGPE

-1909 KKKKPDTRRTS
+1909 KKKKPDTRRTP

-1932 TPVKLKTE
+1932 TPVKVKTE
-1940 APENLSNAVHCLGN
+1940 APENLGNTLHCLGN
-1954 KPDALKPGIKTETS
+1954 KTDALKPGIKMETS
-1968 DHLYAMKHTSNT
+1968 NHLYAMKHTSNT
-1980 TKNCSLLKQYT
+1980 TKNCSFLKQYT

-1996 KVDGLQP
+1996 KVDGLHP
-2003 YPPLAHKPG
+2003 YPSLAHKSG
-2012 LTAVTNLQQDF
+2012 LTAVTNIQQDF
-2023 SVPYGYFECSSKQPH
+2023 SVPYGYFECSTKQPH
-2038 VTPYVNCKNFDVSVK
+2038 VTPYVNCKSFDVSVK
-2053 DYTGILLNDKMNGVP
+2053 DYTGILLNDKVNGVP
-2068 PILPEVTAPGPP
+2068 PILPEVAAPGPP
-2080 AHKDPL
+2080 AHKEPS

-2092 QTDKQNC
+2092 QPDKQNC
-2099 QPQLDNSPSSEMISS
+2099 QLQLDNSPSSEMISS
-2114 SDLSVPLS
+2114 CDSSVPLS
-2122 SPAKDAVGNE
+2122 SSAKDAVGTE
-2132 ADCSHGCP
+2132 ADRSHGCP

-2145 SHREQMCGF
+2145 SHRGQVCDF
-2154 DCADEKQSSALGQPT
+2154 DCVDEKQDSALGQPA

-2250 AKMAERAKEKEKE
+2250 AKMAERAREKEKE
-2263 AERLGTENTDLNSAS
+2263 AERLGTENPELNSS
-2278 RKTKQANENRDIF
+2278 NRKAKQPSENRDIF

>member
-1 MAHHTR
+1 ADMAHHAR
-7 PSRLVKKEELGKRK
+7 PSRSVKKEELGKRK
-21 NNQGKKKSSQV
+21 TNQSKKKSSQV
-32 RKKTTKTSTKAVS
+32 RKKTAKTSTKAVS
-45 TGKSKK
+45 SGKGKK
-51 PAQEKDVKKKQQ
+51 PVQEKDVKKKQQ

-87 SWVTL
+87 SWVSL
-92 EKADSILFHNQ
+92 EKADNILFHSQ

-111 TMSLRNRSF
+111 TMALRNRSF
-120 SRRLSQTPIAKP
+120 SRRFSQTPIIAKP

-140 LETKEK
+140 LEAKEK

-151 QAVIEEK
+151 LAVLEEK
-158 NVEGGE
+158 NDETGE
-164 RVFEQVLAQN
+164 IALKQDLAQN
-174 ELAPLPVQGAP
+174 ELAALPVEGCLYIA
-185 CGVGEEPATTCAT
+185 GEEPVITCAS
-198 QDKEVGIPET
+198 QIKEEEISETDDSIPKSQITDDGTE
-208 NDSLPSRQ
+208 
-216 VTANDSEA
+216 VSELKSKHA
-224 SEVKYEHENLP
+224 DLP
-235 CEQTPSDLET
+235 CEQIPSDLGT
-245 GSLAEAFVEGAVPV
+245 GSLAEAFVEDAALV
-259 LPSSPSDSVI
+259 LPSSSSDSVI
-269 TSESNSKVCAETP
+269 ASESNSKVHAEAS
-282 FDLVPNSKE
+282 FSVVPNSTE
-291 PDCSS
+291 PDSSS
-296 VDTSDHSSAVPL
+296 VDTSDLSSAVL
-308 EESVPLAKPHMGAEL
+308 VESVTLAKFHIGAGL
-323 DLVLPSEEQDSNSTA
+323 DMVLPKEEQDLDSASLVTSEFNS
-338 IVISEI
+338 
-344 NAQEHLLADA
+344 QEHLLEDA
-354 SSLAE
+354 RSLAD
-359 SCLKAGWDLESGVK
+359 SCLKAGWDLKSENK
-373 DVCSESS
+373 DIGSNSS
-380 SVAAAESNSL
+380 SVAAS
-390 SYFEGASA
+390 
-398 ESNLLLYFEG
+398 ESNLLL
-408 AKAES
+408 
-413 NSLLHFKGAKS
+413 HFG
-424 ESNSLLHFEG
+424 
-434 ASAESNSLLHFE
+434 
-446 GASAE
+446 
-451 SNSLLH
+451 
-457 FEGASTE
+457 
-464 SNSLLH
+464 
-470 FEGASSPAESH
+470 GASSLAEYP
-481 MKLPVDFVP
+481 MKLVVDFLP
-490 VHKELNSNVDLSCMR
+490 FHKELDSNSDLSFTKK
-505 ENSESYSKPV
+505 NSEFDTKTI

-521 VSDTSLNNIQV
+521 VSNTSLNNIDV
-532 GDIEQLVKC
+532 EDIEQLVKC

-551 GCVHTSSPDLE
+551 GYVPALSSDLE
-562 KSAVDKISGES
+562 KHTVDKISAES
-573 SGQFSEGIVSE
+573 SGQFSAGFVSE
-584 LPSSTEI
+584 LPSSMEI
-591 STPASEKAINAGL
+591 SALASEKAINADL
-604 PADSRLQHDDYS
+604 PADSRLQHNDYS

-630 DNVRDSTEAVEASG
+630 DNVSNSTEAVEASG
-644 PSSLK
+644 PSYLK
-649 NPAGDYP
+649 NPASDHP
-656 IPYSSLLPMLEK
+656 VPYSSLLPMLEK

-735 RALKAN
+735 RVLKAN
-741 LENKPVNGRRPELME
+741 LENKAVNGRRPELME

-773 VPVQNVQSK
+773 VPIENVQCK

-812 GTVTGNEHLKHAE
+812 GAVTGTEHLKYTDHG
-825 ESERVVSPSQL
+825 ERAASPSQFT
-836 AEPKKS
+836 EPKKS
-842 FAQTIKN
+842 LVHTIKN
-849 GIKPLHYSPP
+849 GIKTLHYSPP
-859 EAVASLKKVSVEE
+859 EAVASLENVSAEE
-872 RTDFTS
+872 RTDLTS
-878 NSHTQWTKA
+878 TSHMQWPKVS
-887 ANLNHIVNT
+887 NLNNVVST
-896 LTTGVGCIHP
+896 LMSGTGCVHP
-906 ENQGNVLIKE
+906 ENQGNLLMRKE
-916 ENCTCSIFQDS
+916 ENCTCSISAYS
-927 DKSVLQTVSISDL
+927 DESVLQTGSSLDV

-951 EEGHV
+951 EELQAGK
-956 GEDGF
+956 DGF
-961 KVPKAET
+961 KEPNVET
-968 QCEDSSLQPTF
+968 QPENSALQPTF
-979 LSLIKNRNLTVE
+979 LSLIKTRNLTLE

-1013 KTECTEET
+1013 KTERTECTGET
-1021 TSNLLHSSKRDISSS
+1021 TSNQLHSFQRDISSS
-1036 STSSALKEI
+1036 FTSSALQEI

-1074 NGQGS
+1074 NGQSS
-1079 VSELR
+1079 VSDLC
-1084 DKPANL
+1084 DKPANP

-1102 DAKTLSDFT
+1102 DTKTLSDST
-1111 SNAKS
+1111 SNAAL
-1116 FSGYVTKKNYT
+1116 FSGYDPNRSCAHEPVT
-1127 HDPVS
+1127 
-1132 LAQYCNA
+1132 LAGYCNA
-1139 SLNAQ
+1139 SCEVQ
-1144 QTSNSLEALGQLEQK
+1144 QIRNSLEAPGELKQK
-1159 PACNDLNLE
+1159 PGCNDLKLE
-1168 AGSLIKEGV
+1168 GSSLIKEGG
-1177 IHSQDEEDVATQLT
+1177 IHSQDEEDVAAQLT

-1203 PEQKNDIK
+1203 PQQKNDIK
-1211 ASLLNLISQERQP
+1211 ASLLNLISHERQP
-1224 KYNQDLLQKK
+1224 KYNQDVLQKK
-1234 EAVFFKHNYSSLLL
+1234 ESLFFRHNYSSLLL
-1248 KQKQP
+1248 KQKQA

-1258 NAVPWKPRHKKKP
+1258 HAMPWKPRHKKKP

-1281 NHLELLSC
+1281 NQLELLSC
-1289 QRSELQDIWMSS
+1289 QHSELQDIWISS

-1314 RIAPSEK
+1314 RVATSEK

-1329 RALNQNTLASQEKTR
+1329 RVLSQNTLASQEKTR
-1344 LFLPQTQIK
+1344 LFLPQAQIK
-1353 FHRCLPEVPH
+1353 FHRCLPEALQ
-1363 EKKKDRLFGCEV
+1363 EKKKD
-1375 VNEQI
+1375 
-1380 KTAGSGDPL
+1380 
-1389 GIERLKNEVVARN
+1389 
-1402 QFSDLP
+1402 SDL
-1408 SHNPLAVSQ
+1408 SSRNPLAGSQ
-1417 LKTASLVNRP
+1417 LKTASLLKRP
-1427 SENLQMF
+1427 TENLQMF

-1439 SQVQQTADA
+1439 SQVQQTATV
-1448 SQGHPLPQTFNQS
+1448 SQAHPLPPTFNQS
-1461 NLRANEMRSEDKAY
+1461 NLRANEMCSENKAY
-1475 IHQGAVKQQVDPKS
+1475 VQQVKEQVDPKS
-1489 QVLPVPCGG
+1489 QALPVPCGG
-1498 AQVPGAVGA
+1498 AQVPGSAEA
-1507 LRNMECAGE
+1507 LRNTECVGE

-1524 LGTDHPQSTGDSGC
+1524 LGTDHAQSTGDSGC

-1909 KKKKPDTRRTS
+1909 KKKKPDTRRTP
-1920 TEKQPLIDKKYS
+1920 TEKQPLVDKKYS

-1940 APENLSNAVHCLGN
+1940 APENLGNTLHCLGN
-1954 KPDALKPGIKTETS
+1954 KTDALKPGIKMEPS
-1968 DHLYAMKHTSNT
+1968 NHLYAMKHTPNT

-1996 KVDGLQP
+1996 KVDSLHP
-2003 YPPLAHKPG
+2003 YPPLAHQSG
-2012 LTAVTNLQQDF
+2012 LTAVTNIQQDF
-2023 SVPYGYFECSSKQPH
+2023 SVPYGYFECSTKQPH
-2038 VTPYVNCKNFDVSVK
+2038 VTPYVNCKSFDVSVK
-2053 DYTGILLNDKMNGVP
+2053 DYTGIVLNEKVNGVP

-2080 AHKDPL
+2080 AHKEPL

-2092 QTDKQNC
+2092 QPDKQNC
-2099 QPQLDNSPSSEMISS
+2099 QLQLDNSPSSETISS
-2114 SDLSVPLS
+2114 CDSSVPLS
-2122 SPAKDAVGNE
+2122 SSAKDAVGTE

-2140 VEKGS
+2140 REKGS
-2145 SHREQMCGF
+2145 SHRGQSCDF
-2154 DCADEKQSSALGQPT
+2154 DCVDEKQNSALGQPA

-2250 AKMAERAKEKEKE
+2250 AKMAERAREKEKE
-2263 AERLGTENTDLNSAS
+2263 AERLGTENPELNSS
-2278 RKTKQANENRDIF
+2278 NRKAKQPSENRDIF

>member
-1 MAHHTR
+1 ADMAHHAR
-7 PSRLVKKEELGKRK
+7 PSRSAKKEELGKRK
-21 NNQGKKKSSQV
+21 TNQSKKKSSQV
-32 RKKTTKTSTKAVS
+32 RKKTTKTSTKVVS
-45 TGKSKK
+45 SGKCKK
-51 PAQEKDVKKKQQ
+51 PVQEKDVKKKQQ

-76 RSSVSRTLSGA
+76 RSSVTRTLSGA
-87 SWVTL
+87 SWVSL
-92 EKADSILFHNQ
+92 EKADNILFHNQ

-120 SRRLSQTPIAKP
+120 SRRLSQTPAIAKP

-151 QAVIEEK
+151 LAVVEEE
-158 NVEGGE
+158 NDDTGE
-164 RVFEQVLAQN
+164 IALKQDLAQN
-174 ELAPLPVQGAP
+174 ELAALPVENCLCSA
-185 CGVGEEPATTCAT
+185 GEEPLTPCAS
-198 QDKEVGIPET
+198 QDKEVEIPET
-208 NDSLPSRQ
+208 ADAIPNSW
-216 VTANDSEA
+216 VTDDGTEA
-224 SEVKYEHENLP
+224 SEVKSEHEDLP
-235 CEQTPSDLET
+235 CEQIPSDLDA
-245 GSLAEAFVEGAVPV
+245 GSLAEAFVEDAALV
-259 LPSSPSDSVI
+259 LPSSPSDSI
-269 TSESNSKVCAETP
+269 IASESNSKVHAETP
-282 FDLVPNSKE
+282 FNMVPNSTE
-291 PDCSS
+291 PDFSS
-296 VDTSDHSSAVPL
+296 VHTSDLSSAVL
-308 EESVPLAKPHMGAEL
+308 IESVTLAKFHIGAGL
-323 DLVLPSEEQDSNSTA
+323 DMVLPREEQHLDSAPLVTSEFNS
-338 IVISEI
+338 
-344 NAQEHLLADA
+344 QEHLLEDA
-354 SSLAE
+354 RSLAE
-359 SCLKAGWDLESGVK
+359 SCLKAGWGLEPENK
-373 DVCSESS
+373 DIGSNSS
-380 SVAAAESNSL
+380 SVAAS
-390 SYFEGASA
+390 
-398 ESNLLLYFEG
+398 ESNL
-408 AKAES
+408 
-413 NSLLHFKGAKS
+413 
-424 ESNSLLHFEG
+424 LLHFEG
-434 ASAESNSLLHFE
+434 ANSL
-446 GASAE
+446 AE
-451 SNSLLH
+451 Y
-457 FEGASTE
+457 
-464 SNSLLH
+464 
-470 FEGASSPAESH
+470 P
-481 MKLPVDFVP
+481 MKLVVDFVP
-490 VHKELNSNVDLSCMR
+490 IHKELDSNSDLSCTR
-505 ENSESYSKPV
+505 QNSDFDTKNI

-521 VSDTSLNNIQV
+521 VSNTSLNNIEV
-532 GDIEQLVKC
+532 EDIEQLVKC

-551 GCVHTSSPDLE
+551 GYVPTLSSDLE
-562 KSAVDKISGES
+562 KSTVDKISAES
-573 SGQFSEGIVSE
+573 SGQFSAGFLSE
-584 LPSSTEI
+584 LPSSMEI
-591 STPASEKAINAGL
+591 SALASEKAINADL
-604 PADSRLQHDDYS
+604 PADSRLQHNDYS
-616 SQLGSVGVSLNLVQ
+616 SQLGSVGVRLNLVQ
-630 DNVRDSTEAVEASG
+630 DNVSNSTEAVEASG

-656 IPYSSLLPMLEK
+656 VPYSSLLPMLEK

-735 RALKAN
+735 RVLKAN

-773 VPVQNVQSK
+773 VPIENVQSK
-782 EKERMTGLEAEKWAH
+782 ERERMTGLEAEKWAH

-812 GTVTGNEHLKHAE
+812 GAVTGTQHLKHADH
-825 ESERVVSPSQL
+825 SERAAAPSQFT
-836 AEPKKS
+836 EPKKS
-842 FAQTIKN
+842 FVHTIKN

-859 EAVASLKKVSVEE
+859 EAVASVKNVSVEE
-872 RTDFTS
+872 KTDLTS
-878 NSHTQWTKA
+878 NSHMQWPEGT
-887 ANLNHIVNT
+887 NLDNIVST
-896 LTTGVGCIHP
+896 LTSGTGCVPP
-906 ENQGNVLIKE
+906 ENQGNILMKE
-916 ENCTCSIFQDS
+916 ENCTCSISKYS
-927 DKSVLQTVSISDL
+927 DKSVLQTGSSLDL

-951 EEGHV
+951 EELQAGK
-956 GEDGF
+956 DGF
-961 KVPKAET
+961 QVPNVEPQPENSA
-968 QCEDSSLQPTF
+968 LQTTF
-979 LSLIKNRNLTVE
+979 LSLIKTRNLTLE

-1001 LSEAPLETTSPA
+1001 LSEAPLETTLPA
-1013 KTECTEET
+1013 KTESTECTGET
-1021 TSNLLHSSKRDISSS
+1021 TSNLLHSFERDVSSS
-1036 STSSALKEI
+1036 FTSSALQEI

-1054 QLLAHCAHSQKQ
+1054 QLLAHCTHSQKQ
-1066 LPNKAVLY
+1066 LPNKAELY
-1074 NGQGS
+1074 NGQSS
-1079 VSELR
+1079 VSELC

-1090 AGEMYKLQLSSR
+1090 AGEIYKLQLSSR
-1102 DAKTLSDFT
+1102 DTKTLSDLT
-1111 SNAKS
+1111 SNATS
-1116 FSGYVTKKNYT
+1116 FSGYDSKKSAHEPVT
-1127 HDPVS
+1127 
-1132 LAQYCNA
+1132 LAEYC
-1139 SLNAQ
+1139 STSCSAQ
-1144 QTSNSLEALGQLEQK
+1144 QTRNNLETPGQLEQK
-1159 PACNDLNLE
+1159 PTCNDLKLE
-1168 AGSLIKEGV
+1168 GSSVIKEGG
-1177 IHSQDEEDVATQLT
+1177 IHSQDEEDVAAQLT

-1203 PEQKNDIK
+1203 AEQKNDIK
-1211 ASLLNLISQERQP
+1211 ASLLNLISHERQP
-1224 KYNQDLLQKK
+1224 KYNQDVLQKK
-1234 EAVFFKHNYSSLLL
+1234 ESVFFKQNYSSLLL
-1248 KQKQP
+1248 KQKQA

-1271 QEARYQQNNQ
+1271 PEARYQQNNQ
-1281 NHLELLSC
+1281 NQLELLSC
-1289 QRSELQDIWMSS
+1289 QHSELQDIWISS

-1314 RIAPSEK
+1314 RVAPSEK

-1329 RALNQNTLASQEKTR
+1329 RALSQNTSASQEKTR
-1344 LFLPQTQIK
+1344 LFLPQAQIK
-1353 FHRCLPEVPH
+1353 FHRCLPEAPQ
-1363 EKKKDRLFGCEV
+1363 EKKKD
-1375 VNEQI
+1375 
-1380 KTAGSGDPL
+1380 
-1389 GIERLKNEVVARN
+1389 
-1402 QFSDLP
+1402 SDL
-1408 SHNPLAVSQ
+1408 SSRNPLAVSQ
-1417 LKTASLVNRP
+1417 LKTASLLKRP
-1427 SENLQMF
+1427 TENLQMF

-1439 SQVQQTADA
+1439 SQVQQTANV
-1448 SQGHPLPQTFNQS
+1448 SQAHPLPPTFNQS
-1461 NLRANEMRSEDKAY
+1461 NLRANEMCSENKAY
-1475 IHQGAVKQQVDPKS
+1475 VQQVKQQVDPKS
-1489 QVLPVPCGG
+1489 QVLPIPCGG
-1498 AQVPGAVGA
+1498 VQVPGSAEA
-1507 LRNMECAGE
+1507 LRNMECVGE

-1524 LGTDHPQSTGDSGC
+1524 LGTDHTQSTGDSGC

-1909 KKKKPDTRRTS
+1909 KKKKPDTRRAP

-1940 APENLSNAVHCLGN
+1940 APENLGNTLHCLGN
-1954 KPDALKPGIKTETS
+1954 KTDALKPGIKMETS
-1968 DHLYAMKHTSNT
+1968 NHLYAMKHTSNT

-1996 KVDGLQP
+1996 KVDSLHP
-2003 YPPLAHKPG
+2003 YPSLAHKPG
-2012 LTAVTNLQQDF
+2012 LTAVTNIQQDF
-2023 SVPYGYFECSSKQPH
+2023 SVPYGYFECSTKQPH

-2053 DYTGILLNDKMNGVP
+2053 DYTGILLNEKVNGVP
-2068 PILPEVTAPGPP
+2068 PILPEVTAPGPL
-2080 AHKDPL
+2080 AHKEPL

-2092 QTDKQNC
+2092 QPDKQNC
-2099 QPQLDNSPSSEMISS
+2099 QLQLDNSPFSETISS
-2114 SDLSVPLS
+2114 W
-2122 SPAKDAVGNE
+2122 
-2132 ADCSHGCP
+2132 
-2140 VEKGS
+2140 EKGS
-2145 SHREQMCGF
+2145 SHQGQMCDF
-2154 DCADEKQSSALGQPT
+2154 DCVDEKQNSALGQPA

-2250 AKMAERAKEKEKE
+2250 AKMAERAREKEKE
-2263 AERLGTENTDLNSAS
+2263 AERLGTENPELNSS
-2278 RKTKQANENRDIF
+2278 NRKAKQPSENRDIF

>member
-1 MAHHTR
+1 DMAHHVR

-21 NNQGKKKSSQV
+21 ANQGKKKSSQV
-32 RKKTTKTSTKAVS
+32 KKKTTKTSTKAVS
-45 TGKSKK
+45 SGKGRKT
-51 PAQEKDVKKKQQ
+51 AQEKDVKKKQQ

-76 RSSVSRTLSGA
+76 RSSVTRTLSGA
-87 SWVTL
+87 SWVSL
-92 EKADSILFHNQ
+92 EKADNILLHNQ
-103 DSFSINGF
+103 DSFNINGF
-111 TMSLRNRSF
+111 TMSLRNRSL
-120 SRRLSQTPIAKP
+120 SHRLSQTPTVAKP
-132 RKAAAQKR
+132 KKATAQKR
-140 LETKEK
+140 LEAKEK
-146 HEQEA
+146 HDQEA
-151 QAVIEEK
+151 LAVVEEK
-158 NVEGGE
+158 KVKAGE
-164 RVFEQVLAQN
+164 SGWKQDLAQN
-174 ELAPLPVQGAP
+174 ELAPLPVEDAQCNAGK
-185 CGVGEEPATTCAT
+185 EPAAMCASR
-198 QDKEVGIPET
+198 EEEIEIPET
-208 NDSLPSRQ
+208 NDSAPSRQ
-216 VTANDSEA
+216 VTVDNTEA
-224 SEVKYEHENLP
+224 LEVQCKHEDLP
-235 CEQTPSDLET
+235 CEQTASDLDT
-245 GSLAEAFVEGAVPV
+245 GSSAEAFVVDAALV
-259 LPSSPSDSVI
+259 LLSPPSDSII
-269 TSESNSKVCAETP
+269 TSESYSKVCAETAFSP
-282 FDLVPNSKE
+282 VPNSKE
-291 PDCSS
+291 PDSSS
-296 VDTSDHSSAVPL
+296 VNTSALSSAVLL
-308 EESVPLAKPHMGAEL
+308 EESVPYAKSHIEAESN
-323 DLVLPSEEQDSNSTA
+323 LVLPSKEQDSNSA
-338 IVISEI
+338 PIVTSEF
-344 NAQEHLLADA
+344 NSQEHLLEDT

-359 SCLKAGWDLESGVK
+359 SCLKAGWDLESVNK
-373 DVCSESS
+373 DIGSNSY
-380 SVAAAESNSL
+380 SVAA
-390 SYFEGASA
+390 
-398 ESNLLLYFEG
+398 
-408 AKAES
+408 
-413 NSLLHFKGAKS
+413 
-424 ESNSLLHFEG
+424 
-434 ASAESNSLLHFE
+434 
-446 GASAE
+446 
-451 SNSLLH
+451 
-457 FEGASTE
+457 TE
-464 SNSLLH
+464 SNYFFD
-470 FEGASSPAESH
+470 FEGASSLAVSP
-481 MKLPVDFVP
+481 MKLVVDFVP
-490 VHKELNSNVDLSCMR
+490 VHKELDSNLDLSCTR
-505 ENSESYSKPV
+505 ENAESDSKTI
-515 FTVCEP
+515 FTVCET
-521 VSDTSLNNIQV
+521 VSDTSLNNIEV
-532 GDIEQLVKC
+532 EDLEKLVRC
-541 IDAETLILNS
+541 INAETLILNS
-551 GCVHTSSPDLE
+551 GYVPTLSPDLE
-562 KSAVDKISGES
+562 KGTVDKISGES
-573 SGQFSEGIVSE
+573 SGQFSEGFVSD
-584 LPSSTEI
+584 LPSSMEI
-591 STPASEKAINAGL
+591 SAFALEKAINADL
-604 PADSRLQHDDYS
+604 PADSRLQHSDYS

-630 DNVRDSTEAVEASG
+630 DNVSDSTETVEASG

-649 NPAGDYP
+649 YPAGDYP
-656 IPYSSLLPMLEK
+656 VPYSSLLPMLEK

-707 EELKKPPPPITLPF
+707 EELKKPPPPVMLPF

-735 RALKAN
+735 RVLKAN

-763 EKYRVKTNQA
+763 EKYRVKPNQTG
-773 VPVQNVQSK
+773 PIENVQSK
-782 EKERMTGLEAEKWAH
+782 EKEKMTGLEAEKWAH
-797 NEKPSFG
+797 NEKASFG

-812 GTVTGNEHLKHAE
+812 GAVMGNEYLKTAE
-825 ESERVVSPSQL
+825 ASERAVSPSRL

-842 FAQTIKN
+842 FAQTVRN
-849 GIKPLHYSPP
+849 GIKPLHYSPSK
-859 EAVASLKKVSVEE
+859 AVASLKNLSSVEE
-872 RTDFTS
+872 RTDLTS
-878 NSHTQWTKA
+878 NSHMQWMKGTSVDT
-887 ANLNHIVNT
+887 IVNA
-896 LTTGVGCIHP
+896 LTTGVGCVHP
-906 ENQGNVLIKE
+906 DNEGNLLMK
-916 ENCTCSIFQDS
+916 ENCTCSTFEES
-927 DKSVLQTVSISDL
+927 DKSVLQTSSFLNL
-940 QESLCCPPLPE
+940 QESLCCPLLPE
-951 EEGHV
+951 EEVHV
-956 GEDGF
+956 EKDGSA
-961 KVPKAET
+961 VPNTET
-968 QCEDSSLQPTF
+968 QPEDSSLQPTF
-979 LSLIKNRNLTVE
+979 LSLIKTRNLTVE

-1001 LSEAPLETTSPA
+1001 LSKAPLETSPA
-1013 KTECTEET
+1013 KSESTECTEET
-1021 TSNLLHSSKRDISSS
+1021 TSNLLHNYKRDISSS
-1036 STSSALKEI
+1036 FTSSALKEI

-1066 LPNKAVLY
+1066 LPNKAVLF
-1074 NGQGS
+1074 NGQS
-1079 VSELR
+1079 SLSELC

-1090 AGEMYKLQLSSR
+1090 TGEMYKLQSSSK
-1102 DAKTLSDFT
+1102 DTKTLSGLT

-1116 FSGYVTKKNYT
+1116 FSGCATKKNYT
-1127 HDPVS
+1127 RDPVP
-1132 LAQYCNA
+1132 LTRCHNA
-1139 SLNAQ
+1139 SCNVQ
-1144 QTSNSLEALGQLEQK
+1144 QTSNDLETLGQLEQK
-1159 PACNDLNLE
+1159 PTCNDLSLE
-1168 AGSLIKEGV
+1168 ASSFIKGG
-1177 IHSQDEEDVATQLT
+1177 IHSQDEEDVAAQLT
-1191 QLAALIESNQTN
+1191 QLAELIESNQAN
-1203 PEQKNDIK
+1203 PEQKNDVK
-1211 ASLLNLISQERQP
+1211 TSLLNLISHERQP
-1224 KYNQDLLQKK
+1224 KYNQDVLQKK
-1234 EAVFFKHNYSSLLL
+1234 ESVFFRHNYGSLLL

-1281 NHLELLSC
+1281 NQLELLSC
-1289 QRSELQDIWMSS
+1289 QHSKLQDIWMSS
-1301 KLHKLGQTMPQDS
+1301 KLHKLGQTVPQDS
-1314 RIAPSEK
+1314 KVTPSEK

-1329 RALNQNTLASQEKTR
+1329 KALNQNTSASQEKTR

-1353 FHRCLPEVPH
+1353 FHRFLPGVPQ
-1363 EKKKDRLFGCEV
+1363 EKKKD
-1375 VNEQI
+1375 
-1380 KTAGSGDPL
+1380 SPL
-1389 GIERLKNEVVARN
+1389 
-1402 QFSDLP
+1402 S
-1408 SHNPLAVSQ
+1408 VSQ
-1417 LKTASLVNRP
+1417 LKTASLLN
-1427 SENLQMF
+1427 SSSGNLQMF
-1434 TEKCN
+1434 TEKQN
-1439 SQVQQTADA
+1439 SQVQQTANV
-1448 SQGHPLPQTFNQS
+1448 SQVHTLPRTFHQP
-1461 NLRANEMRSEDKAY
+1461 NLRANEMRGEDKADVPW
-1475 IHQGAVKQQVDPKS
+1475 GAVEQGVEPKL

-1498 AQVPGAVGA
+1498 AQVPGAVEA

-1516 VTVLTSTS
+1516 VTVMTSTS
-1524 LGTDHPQSTGDSGC
+1524 LGSDHPQRTSDSGC

-1909 KKKKPDTRRTS
+1909 KKKKPDTRRTPA
-1920 TEKQPLIDKKYS
+1920 EKQPLVEKKYS

-1940 APENLSNAVHCLGN
+1940 APENLGNTLHCLGN
-1954 KPDALKPGIKTETS
+1954 KTDALKPGIKMETS
-1968 DHLYAMKHTSNT
+1968 DHLCAMKHTSNT
-1980 TKNCSLLKQYT
+1980 TKNCSVLKQYT

-1996 KVDGLQP
+1996 KVDGLHP
-2003 YPPLAHKPG
+2003 YSSLAHKPG
-2012 LTAVTNLQQDF
+2012 ITAVTNIQQDF

-2080 AHKDPL
+2080 TQKDPL
-2086 PTILEH
+2086 ATILEH
-2092 QTDKQNC
+2092 QPDKQNC
-2099 QPQLDNSPSSEMISS
+2099 QLQLDSF
-2114 SDLSVPLS
+2114 
-2122 SPAKDAVGNE
+2122 GNE
-2132 ADCSHGCP
+2132 ADCSHGSP

-2145 SHREQMCGF
+2145 SHGEQTCNF
-2154 DCADEKQSSALGQPT
+2154 DCVDGKQKSALGQLT

-2263 AERLGTENTDLNSAS
+2263 AERLGTENTELNSSS
-2278 RKTKQANENRDIF
+2278 RKTKQTSENRDIF

-2301 SRRALTVTKDNV
+2301 SRRALTVTKDNI

>member
-1 MAHHTR
+1 ADMAHHAR
-7 PSRLVKKEELGKRK
+7 PSRSAKKEELGKRK
-21 NNQGKKKSSQV
+21 TNQSKKKSSQV
-32 RKKTTKTSTKAVS
+32 RKKTAKTSTKVVS
-45 TGKSKK
+45 SGKGKK
-51 PAQEKDVKKKQQ
+51 PVQEKDVKKKQQ

-76 RSSVSRTLSGA
+76 RSSVARTLSGA
-87 SWVTL
+87 SWVSL
-92 EKADSILFHNQ
+92 EKADNILFHNQ

-120 SRRLSQTPIAKP
+120 SRRLSQTPAIAKP

-151 QAVIEEK
+151 LAVVEEK
-158 NVEGGE
+158 SDDTGE
-164 RVFEQVLAQN
+164 IALKQDLAQN
-174 ELAPLPVQGAP
+174 ELAALPVED
-185 CGVGEEPATTCAT
+185 CLCSTGEEPLIPCAS
-198 QDKEVGIPET
+198 QDKEVEIPET
-208 NDSLPSRQ
+208 AESIPNSR
-216 VTANDSEA
+216 VTDDGTEA
-224 SEVKYEHENLP
+224 SEVKSKPEDLP
-235 CEQTPSDLET
+235 CEQIPSDLDT
-245 GSLAEAFVEGAVPV
+245 GSLAEAFVEDAALV
-259 LPSSPSDSVI
+259 LPSPSDSI
-269 TSESNSKVCAETP
+269 IASESNSKVPAETP
-282 FDLVPNSKE
+282 FNVVPNSTE
-291 PDCSS
+291 PDSSS
-296 VDTSDHSSAVPL
+296 VHTSDLSSAVL
-308 EESVPLAKPHMGAEL
+308 IESVTLAKFHIGAG
-323 DLVLPSEEQDSNSTA
+323 LVLPREEQDLDSAHLVTSEFNS
-338 IVISEI
+338 
-344 NAQEHLLADA
+344 QEHLLEDA
-354 SSLAE
+354 RSLAE
-359 SCLKAGWDLESGVK
+359 SCLKAGWDLEPENK
-373 DVCSESS
+373 DIGSNSS
-380 SVAAAESNSL
+380 SVAAS
-390 SYFEGASA
+390 
-398 ESNLLLYFEG
+398 ESNL
-408 AKAES
+408 
-413 NSLLHFKGAKS
+413 
-424 ESNSLLHFEG
+424 LLHFEG
-434 ASAESNSLLHFE
+434 ANSL
-446 GASAE
+446 AE
-451 SNSLLH
+451 Y
-457 FEGASTE
+457 
-464 SNSLLH
+464 
-470 FEGASSPAESH
+470 P
-481 MKLPVDFVP
+481 MKLVVDFVP
-490 VHKELNSNVDLSCMR
+490 IHKELDSNSDLSCTR
-505 ENSESYSKPV
+505 QNSEFDTKNI

-521 VSDTSLNNIQV
+521 VSNTSLNNIEV
-532 GDIEQLVKC
+532 EDIEQLVKC
-541 IDAETLILNS
+541 IDAETLLLNS
-551 GCVHTSSPDLE
+551 GYVPTLSSDLE
-562 KSAVDKISGES
+562 KSTVDKISAES
-573 SGQFSEGIVSE
+573 SGQFSAGFLSE

-591 STPASEKAINAGL
+591 SALASEKAINADL
-604 PADSRLQHDDYS
+604 PADSRLQHNDYS

-630 DNVRDSTEAVEASG
+630 DNVSNSTEAVEASG

-656 IPYSSLLPMLEK
+656 VPYSSLLPMLEK

-707 EELKKPPPPITLPF
+707 EELKKPPPPIMLPF

-735 RALKAN
+735 RVLKAN

-773 VPVQNVQSK
+773 VPIENVQSK
-782 EKERMTGLEAEKWAH
+782 ERERMTGLEAERWAH

-812 GTVTGNEHLKHAE
+812 GAVTGTERLKHTDH
-825 ESERVVSPSQL
+825 SERAAAPSQF

-842 FAQTIKN
+842 FVHTIKN
-849 GIKPLHYSPP
+849 GIKTLHYSPP
-859 EAVASLKKVSVEE
+859 EAVASLKNVSVEG
-872 RTDFTS
+872 RTDLTS
-878 NSHTQWTKA
+878 NSHMQWPEGT
-887 ANLNHIVNT
+887 NLNNIVST
-896 LTTGVGCIHP
+896 LTSGSDCVPP
-906 ENQGNVLIKE
+906 ENQGNVLMKE
-916 ENCTCSIFQDS
+916 ENCTCSISEYS
-927 DKSVLQTVSISDL
+927 DKSVLQTGSSLDL

-951 EEGHV
+951 EELQAGK
-956 GEDGF
+956 DGF
-961 KVPKAET
+961 KVPNVELQPENST
-968 QCEDSSLQPTF
+968 LQPTF
-979 LSLIKNRNLTVE
+979 LSLIKTRNLTLE

-1013 KTECTEET
+1013 KTESTECTGET
-1021 TSNLLHSSKRDISSS
+1021 TSNLLHSFKRDISSS
-1036 STSSALKEI
+1036 FTSSALQEI

-1054 QLLAHCAHSQKQ
+1054 QLLAHCTHSQKQ
-1066 LPNKAVLY
+1066 LPNKAELY
-1074 NGQGS
+1074 NGQSS
-1079 VSELR
+1079 VSELC

-1102 DAKTLSDFT
+1102 DTKTLSDLT
-1111 SNAKS
+1111 SNATS
-1116 FSGYVTKKNYT
+1116 FSGCDSKKSCAHEPVT
-1127 HDPVS
+1127 
-1132 LAQYCNA
+1132 LAGYCNA
-1139 SLNAQ
+1139 SCNVQ
-1144 QTSNSLEALGQLEQK
+1144 QTRNNLETPGQLEQK
-1159 PACNDLNLE
+1159 PTCNDLKLE
-1168 AGSLIKEGV
+1168 GSSLIKEGG
-1177 IHSQDEEDVATQLT
+1177 IHSQDEEDVAAQLT

-1203 PEQKNDIK
+1203 AEQKNDIK
-1211 ASLLNLISQERQP
+1211 ASLLNLISHERQP
-1224 KYNQDLLQKK
+1224 KYNQDVLQRK
-1234 EAVFFKHNYSSLLL
+1234 ESVFFRQNCSSLLL
-1248 KQKQP
+1248 KQKQA

-1281 NHLELLSC
+1281 NQLELLSC
-1289 QRSELQDIWMSS
+1289 QHNELQDIWISS

-1314 RIAPSEK
+1314 RVASSEK

-1329 RALNQNTLASQEKTR
+1329 RTLSQNTLASQEKTR
-1344 LFLPQTQIK
+1344 LFLPQAQIK
-1353 FHRCLPEVPH
+1353 FHRCLPEAPQ
-1363 EKKKDRLFGCEV
+1363 EKRKDSQH
-1375 VNEQI
+1375 N
-1380 KTAGSGDPL
+1380 
-1389 GIERLKNEVVARN
+1389 
-1402 QFSDLP
+1402 DL
-1408 SHNPLAVSQ
+1408 SSRNPLAVSQ
-1417 LKTASLVNRP
+1417 LKTASLLKRTT
-1427 SENLQMF
+1427 ENLQMF

-1439 SQVQQTADA
+1439 SQVQQTANV
-1448 SQGHPLPQTFNQS
+1448 SQAHPLPPTFNQS
-1461 NLRANEMRSEDKAY
+1461 NLRANEMCSENKAY
-1475 IHQGAVKQQVDPKS
+1475 VQQVKQQVDPKS
-1489 QVLPVPCGG
+1489 QVLPIPCGG
-1498 AQVPGAVGA
+1498 PQVPGSAEA
-1507 LRNMECAGE
+1507 LRNMECVGE

-1524 LGTDHPQSTGDSGC
+1524 LGTDHAQSTGDSGC

-1761 KQEELLENNLQT
+1761 KQEELLETNLQT

-1909 KKKKPDTRRTS
+1909 KKKKPDTRRAP

-1940 APENLSNAVHCLGN
+1940 APENVGNTLHCLGN
-1954 KPDALKPGIKTETS
+1954 KTDALKPGIKMETS
-1968 DHLYAMKHTSNT
+1968 NHLYAMKHTSNT

-1991 ASSPF
+1991 APSPF
-1996 KVDGLQP
+1996 KVDSLHP
-2003 YPPLAHKPG
+2003 YPSLAHKPG
-2012 LTAVTNLQQDF
+2012 LTAVTNIQQDF
-2023 SVPYGYFECSSKQPH
+2023 SVPYGYFECSTKQPH
-2038 VTPYVNCKNFDVSVK
+2038 VTSYVNCKNFDVSVK
-2053 DYTGILLNDKMNGVP
+2053 DYTGILLNDKVNGVP

-2080 AHKDPL
+2080 AHKEPP

-2092 QTDKQNC
+2092 QPDKQNC
-2099 QPQLDNSPSSEMISS
+2099 QPQLDNSPFSEMISS
-2114 SDLSVPLS
+2114 W
-2122 SPAKDAVGNE
+2122 
-2132 ADCSHGCP
+2132 
-2140 VEKGS
+2140 EKGS
-2145 SHREQMCGF
+2145 SHRGQMCDF
-2154 DCADEKQSSALGQPT
+2154 DCVDEKQNSALGQPA

-2250 AKMAERAKEKEKE
+2250 AKMAERAREKEKE
-2263 AERLGTENTDLNSAS
+2263 AERLGTENPELNSS
-2278 RKTKQANENRDIF
+2278 NRKAKQPSENRDIF

>member
-1 MAHHTR
+1 ADMAHHAR

-21 NNQGKKKSSQV
+21 TDQGKKKSSQV
-32 RKKTTKTSTKAVS
+32 RKKTAKASTKAIS
-45 TGKSKK
+45 SGKGKK
-51 PAQEKDVKKKQQ
+51 PAQEKEVKKKQQ
-63 EKKPIMSSSGRLL
+63 EKKPIMSSSGRFL
-76 RSSVSRTLSGA
+76 RSSITRTLSGA
-87 SWVTL
+87 SWVSL
-92 EKADSILFHNQ
+92 EKADNILFHSQ
-103 DSFSINGF
+103 DSFNINGF

-120 SRRLSQTPIAKP
+120 SRRLTQTPTITKP

-140 LETKEK
+140 LETQE
-146 HEQEA
+146 EQEQGA
-151 QAVIEEK
+151 LAVVEEK
-158 NVEGGE
+158 NIEAGE
-164 RVFEQVLAQN
+164 RGLKQDLAQN
-174 ELAPLPVQGAP
+174 ELAPLPVEGAS
-185 CGVGEEPATTCAT
+185 CSAGEEPATTCAS
-198 QDKEVGIPET
+198 QDRGVEIPET
-208 NDSLPSRQ
+208 NDSITSSQ
-216 VTANDSEA
+216 VTDGNTEA
-224 SEVKYEHENLP
+224 SEVKCEREDPP
-235 CEQTPSDLET
+235 CEQTPSHLDIS
-245 GSLAEAFVEGAVPV
+245 SLSKALVENTALL

-269 TSESNSKVCAETP
+269 TSESHLKVCAETAS
-282 FDLVPNSKE
+282 DLVLNSEE
-291 PDCSS
+291 PDSSS
-296 VDTSDHSSAVPL
+296 VDTSDLSSAVL
-308 EESVPLAKPHMGAEL
+308 LDESVSLAKSHVKAES
-323 DLVLPSEEQDSNSTA
+323 DLVLPSEEQDSHSAPIVTSEFNS
-338 IVISEI
+338 
-344 NAQEHLLADA
+344 QEHLLEDA

-359 SCLKAGWDLESGVK
+359 SCLKAGWGLEPEIK
-373 DVCSESS
+373 DIGLNSS
-380 SVAAAESNSL
+380 SVTATASNSL
-390 SYFEGASA
+390 SLFEGTSSFA
-398 ESNLLLYFEG
+398 ESPMNLV
-408 AKAES
+408 
-413 NSLLHFKGAKS
+413 
-424 ESNSLLHFEG
+424 
-434 ASAESNSLLHFE
+434 
-446 GASAE
+446 
-451 SNSLLH
+451 
-457 FEGASTE
+457 
-464 SNSLLH
+464 
-470 FEGASSPAESH
+470 
-481 MKLPVDFVP
+481 VDFVP
-490 VHKELNSNVDLSCMR
+490 VHKELGSNLDLSCTR
-505 ENSESYSKPV
+505 ENSESDSKNM
-515 FTVCEP
+515 FTLCEP
-521 VSDTSLNNIQV
+521 VSDTSLNNIGV
-532 GDIEQLVKC
+532 EDLEQLVKC
-541 IDAETLILNS
+541 ISAETLILNS
-551 GCVHTSSPDLE
+551 SYMPTLSPDFE
-562 KSAVDKISGES
+562 KSTVDKISGES
-573 SGQFSEGIVSE
+573 SGQFYEHFVSE

-591 STPASEKAINAGL
+591 TALASEKAINADL
-604 PADSRLQHDDYS
+604 PADSRLQHNDYS

-630 DNVRDSTEAVEASG
+630 GNVSNSTEAVEASG

-649 NPAGDYP
+649 NPAGDCP
-656 IPYSSLLPMLEK
+656 VPYSSLVPVVEK

-707 EELKKPPPPITLPF
+707 EELKKPPPAVAPRS

-735 RALKAN
+735 RVLKAN

-763 EKYRVKTNQA
+763 EKYRVKTSQT
-773 VPVQNVQSK
+773 VPIENVHSK

-797 NEKPSFG
+797 NEKPYFG

-812 GTVTGNEHLKHAE
+812 GNVTGNEHLKNSGD
-825 ESERVVSPSQL
+825 SERAVSPSYL

-849 GIKPLHYSPP
+849 GVKPLHYSPP
-859 EAVASLKKVSVEE
+859 EAVASLRKVSVDE
-872 RTDFTS
+872 RTDLTS
-878 NSHTQWTKA
+878 TSHMPWVKS
-887 ANLNHIVNT
+887 ANLDNIVNT
-896 LTTGVGCIHP
+896 LTTGIGCVHP
-906 ENQGNVLIKE
+906 ETHGNVLMKE
-916 ENCTCSIFQDS
+916 ENCTCNIFEDS
-927 DKSVLQTVSISDL
+927 EKSVLQTGSVLDL

-951 EEGHV
+951 EEAHG
-956 GEDGF
+956 GKDGF
-961 KVPKAET
+961 KVPNTEI
-968 QCEDSSLQPTF
+968 QLEDSSLQSTF

-1001 LSEAPLETTSPA
+1001 LSEAPLGTTSPA
-1013 KTECTEET
+1013 KSERTGCTEET
-1021 TSNLLHSSKRDISSS
+1021 TSNSLHSYKWDISSS
-1036 STSSALKEI
+1036 ITSSALKEI

-1054 QLLAHCAHSQKQ
+1054 HLLAHCAHSQKQ

-1074 NGQGS
+1074 NGQSS
-1079 VSELR
+1079 VSGLC

-1090 AGEMYKLQLSSR
+1090 AGEMHKLQLSSR
-1102 DAKTLSDFT
+1102 DTKTLSDLT

-1116 FSGYVTKKNYT
+1116 FSGYATKKNYT
-1127 HDPVS
+1127 HDPVTH
-1132 LAQYCNA
+1132 AQYHSA
-1139 SLNAQ
+1139 SHNVQ
-1144 QTSNSLEALGQLEQK
+1144 QTSNNLETFVQLEQK

-1168 AGSLIKEGV
+1168 ASSLIKEGG

-1203 PEQKNDIK
+1203 PEQKTDIK
-1211 ASLLNLISQERQP
+1211 ASLLNLISHEKQP
-1224 KYNQDLLQKK
+1224 KYNQDVLQKK
-1234 EAVFFKHNYSSLLL
+1234 ETVFFRHNYSSLLL

-1281 NHLELLSC
+1281 NQLELLSC
-1289 QRSELQDIWMSS
+1289 QHGELQDIWISS

-1353 FHRCLPEVPH
+1353 FHRCLPEVPQ
-1363 EKKKDRLFGCEV
+1363 EKKKD
-1375 VNEQI
+1375 
-1380 KTAGSGDPL
+1380 SPL
-1389 GIERLKNEVVARN
+1389 T
-1402 QFSDLP
+1402 
-1408 SHNPLAVSQ
+1408 VSQ
-1417 LKTASLVNRP
+1417 VKAASLLNRP
-1427 SENLQMF
+1427 SDNLQMF
-1434 TEKCN
+1434 TEKHN
-1439 SQVQQTADA
+1439 SQVQQTANI
-1448 SQGHPLPQTFNQS
+1448 SQMHPLSQTFNQS
-1461 NLRANEMRSEDKAY
+1461 NLRANEMRREDKTY
-1475 IHQGAVKQQVDPKS
+1475 IQQGAVEQADAKS
-1489 QVLPVPCGG
+1489 QVLPVPSGG
-1498 AQVPGAVGA
+1498 AQIPGAVEA
-1507 LRNMECAGE
+1507 LRNMECASE
-1516 VTVLTSTS
+1516 VTIPTSTS

-1909 KKKKPDTRRTS
+1909 KKKKPDTRRTHS
-1920 TEKQPLIDKKYS
+1920 EKQTLVDKKYS

-1940 APENLSNAVHCLGN
+1940 ASENLGNALHCLGN
-1954 KPDALKPGIKTETS
+1954 KTDPLKPGIKTESS

-1996 KVDGLQP
+1996 KVDSLHP
-2003 YPPLAHKPG
+2003 YSSLAHKPG
-2012 LTAVTNLQQDF
+2012 LTAVTNIQQDF

-2053 DYTGILLNDKMNGVP
+2053 DYTGILLNDKVNGVP
-2068 PILPEVTAPGPP
+2068 PVLPEVTAPGSP
-2080 AHKDPL
+2080 AHKDP
-2086 PTILEH
+2086 PPAILEH
-2092 QTDKQNC
+2092 QPDKQNC
-2099 QPQLDNSPSSEMISS
+2099 QLQLDNSSPSQLIGSCDSSAPPSSS
-2114 SDLSVPLS
+2114 
-2122 SPAKDAVGNE
+2122 AKDAAGNE
-2132 ADCSHGCP
+2132 SDCSHGCP
-2140 VEKGS
+2140 VQKGS
-2145 SHREQMCGF
+2145 SHGEQPCHL
-2154 DCADEKQSSALGQPT
+2154 DCADEKQNSALGQPA

-2263 AERLGTENTDLNSAS
+2263 AERLGAENTELSSSS
-2278 RKTKQANENRDIF
+2278 RKAKQTSETRDIF

>member
-1 MAHHTR
+1 ADMAHHAR
-7 PSRLVKKEELGKRK
+7 PSRSAKKEELGKRK
-21 NNQGKKKSSQV
+21 TNQSKKKSSQV
-32 RKKTTKTSTKAVS
+32 RKKTTKTSTKVVS
-45 TGKSKK
+45 SGKGKK
-51 PAQEKDVKKKQQ
+51 PVQEKDVKKKQQ

-76 RSSVSRTLSGA
+76 RSSVTRTLSGA
-87 SWVTL
+87 SWVSL
-92 EKADSILFHNQ
+92 EKADNILFHNQ
-103 DSFSINGF
+103 DSFNINGF

-120 SRRLSQTPIAKP
+120 SRRLSQTPPIAKP

-151 QAVIEEK
+151 LAVLEEK
-158 NVEGGE
+158 NDTGE
-164 RVFEQVLAQN
+164 IALKQDLAQN
-174 ELAPLPVQGAP
+174 ELAALPVEGCLCSA
-185 CGVGEEPATTCAT
+185 GEEPVIPCAS
-198 QDKEVGIPET
+198 QDKEVEIPET
-208 NDSLPSRQ
+208 DASIPNSQ
-216 VTANDSEA
+216 VTDDGTEA
-224 SEVKYEHENLP
+224 SEVKSKHEDLP
-235 CEQTPSDLET
+235 CEQIPSDLDT
-245 GSLAEAFVEGAVPV
+245 GSLAEAFVEGAALV
-259 LPSSPSDSVI
+259 LPSSPSDSI
-269 TSESNSKVCAETP
+269 TASESNSKVHAETP
-282 FDLVPNSKE
+282 FNVVPNSTE
-291 PDCSS
+291 PDSSS
-296 VDTSDHSSAVPL
+296 VDTSDLSSAVL
-308 EESVPLAKPHMGAEL
+308 IESVTLAKFHIGAGL
-323 DLVLPSEEQDSNSTA
+323 DMVLPREQQDLDSAPLVTSEFNS
-338 IVISEI
+338 
-344 NAQEHLLADA
+344 QEHLLEDA
-354 SSLAE
+354 RSLAE
-359 SCLKAGWDLESGVK
+359 SCLKAGWDLEPENK
-373 DVCSESS
+373 DVGSNSS
-380 SVAAAESNSL
+380 SVAAS
-390 SYFEGASA
+390 
-398 ESNLLLYFEG
+398 ESNL
-408 AKAES
+408 
-413 NSLLHFKGAKS
+413 
-424 ESNSLLHFEG
+424 
-434 ASAESNSLLHFE
+434 
-446 GASAE
+446 
-451 SNSLLH
+451 
-457 FEGASTE
+457 
-464 SNSLLH
+464 LLH
-470 FEGASSPAESH
+470 FEGASSLAEYP
-481 MKLPVDFVP
+481 MKLVVDFVP
-490 VHKELNSNVDLSCMR
+490 IHKELDSNSDLNCTR
-505 ENSESYSKPV
+505 QNSEFDTKNI

-521 VSDTSLNNIQV
+521 VSNTSLNNIGV
-532 GDIEQLVKC
+532 EDIEQLVKC

-551 GCVHTSSPDLE
+551 GYVPTLSSDLE
-562 KSAVDKISGES
+562 KSTVDKISAES
-573 SGQFSEGIVSE
+573 SGQFSAGFLSE
-584 LPSSTEI
+584 LPSRMEI
-591 STPASEKAINAGL
+591 SALASEKAINADL
-604 PADSRLQHDDYS
+604 PADSKLQHNDYS

-630 DNVRDSTEAVEASG
+630 DNVSNSTEAVEASR

-656 IPYSSLLPMLEK
+656 VPYSSLLPMLEK

-735 RALKAN
+735 RVLKAN

-773 VPVQNVQSK
+773 VPIENVQSK

-804 VHVNGDIH
+804 VHVNGDVH
-812 GTVTGNEHLKHAE
+812 GAATGTEHLKHADH
-825 ESERVVSPSQL
+825 SERAAAPSQF

-842 FAQTIKN
+842 FVHTIKN
-849 GIKPLHYSPP
+849 GIKTLCYSPP
-859 EAVASLKKVSVEE
+859 EAVASLKNVSVEE
-872 RTDFTS
+872 RTDLTS
-878 NSHTQWTKA
+878 NSHMQWPKGT
-887 ANLNHIVNT
+887 NLNNIVST
-896 LTTGVGCIHP
+896 LTSGTGCVHP
-906 ENQGNVLIKE
+906 ENQGNVLMKE
-916 ENCTCSIFQDS
+916 ESCTCSISEYS
-927 DKSVLQTVSISDL
+927 DKSVLQTGCSLDL

-951 EEGHV
+951 EELQAGK
-956 GEDGF
+956 DGF
-961 KVPKAET
+961 EVPNVET
-968 QCEDSSLQPTF
+968 QPENSALQSTF
-979 LSLIKNRNLTVE
+979 LSLIKTRNLTLE

-1001 LSEAPLETTSPA
+1001 LSEAPLETTLPA
-1013 KTECTEET
+1013 KTESTECTGET
-1021 TSNLLHSSKRDISSS
+1021 TSNLLHSFKRDISSS
-1036 STSSALKEI
+1036 FTSSALQEI

-1054 QLLAHCAHSQKQ
+1054 QLLAHCTHSQKQ

-1074 NGQGS
+1074 NGQSS
-1079 VSELR
+1079 VSELC

-1102 DAKTLSDFT
+1102 DTKTLSDLT
-1111 SNAKS
+1111 SNATS
-1116 FSGYVTKKNYT
+1116 FSGYDSKKSCAHEPVT
-1127 HDPVS
+1127 
-1132 LAQYCNA
+1132 LAGYCNA
-1139 SLNAQ
+1139 SCNVQ
-1144 QTSNSLEALGQLEQK
+1144 QTRNNLEMPGQLEQK
-1159 PACNDLNLE
+1159 PTCNDLKLE
-1168 AGSLIKEGV
+1168 GSSLIKEGG
-1177 IHSQDEEDVATQLT
+1177 IHSQDEEDVAAQLT

-1211 ASLLNLISQERQP
+1211 ASLLNLISHEGQP
-1224 KYNQDLLQKK
+1224 KYNQDVLQKK
-1234 EAVFFKHNYSSLLL
+1234 ESVFFRQNYSSLLL
-1248 KQKQP
+1248 KQKQA

-1271 QEARYQQNNQ
+1271 QEARYEQNNQ
-1281 NHLELLSC
+1281 NQLDLLSC
-1289 QRSELQDIWMSS
+1289 QHSELQDIWISS

-1314 RIAPSEK
+1314 RVAPSEK

-1329 RALNQNTLASQEKTR
+1329 RALSQNTLASQEKTR
-1344 LFLPQTQIK
+1344 LFLPQAQIK
-1353 FHRCLPEVPH
+1353 FHRCLPEAPQ
-1363 EKKKDRLFGCEV
+1363 EKKKD
-1375 VNEQI
+1375 
-1380 KTAGSGDPL
+1380 
-1389 GIERLKNEVVARN
+1389 
-1402 QFSDLP
+1402 SDL
-1408 SHNPLAVSQ
+1408 SSRNPLAVSQ
-1417 LKTASLVNRP
+1417 LKTASLLKRP
-1427 SENLQMF
+1427 TENLQMF

-1439 SQVQQTADA
+1439 SQVQQTANV
-1448 SQGHPLPQTFNQS
+1448 SQAHPLPPTFNQS
-1461 NLRANEMRSEDKAY
+1461 NLRANEMCSENKAY
-1475 IHQGAVKQQVDPKS
+1475 VQQVKQQVDPKS
-1489 QVLPVPCGG
+1489 EVLPIPCGG
-1498 AQVPGAVGA
+1498 AQVPGSAEA
-1507 LRNMECAGE
+1507 LRNMECVGE

-1524 LGTDHPQSTGDSGC
+1524 LGTDHAQSTGDSGC

-1909 KKKKPDTRRTS
+1909 KKKKPDTRRTP

-1940 APENLSNAVHCLGN
+1940 APENLGNTLHCLGN
-1954 KPDALKPGIKTETS
+1954 KTDALKPGIKMETS
-1968 DHLYAMKHTSNT
+1968 NHLYAMKHTSNT

-1996 KVDGLQP
+1996 KVDSLHP
-2003 YPPLAHKPG
+2003 YPSLAHKPG
-2012 LTAVTNLQQDF
+2012 LTAVTNIQQDF
-2023 SVPYGYFECSSKQPH
+2023 SVPYGYFECSTKQPH

-2053 DYTGILLNDKMNGVP
+2053 DYTGILLNDKVNGVP

-2080 AHKDPL
+2080 AHKEPL

-2092 QTDKQNC
+2092 QPNKQNC
-2099 QPQLDNSPSSEMISS
+2099 QLQLDNSPFSEMISS
-2114 SDLSVPLS
+2114 CDSSVPLS
-2122 SPAKDAVGNE
+2122 PSAKDAIVNE

-2140 VEKGS
+2140 GEKGS
-2145 SHREQMCGF
+2145 SHQGQMCDF
-2154 DCADEKQSSALGQPT
+2154 DCVDEKQNSALGQPA

-2250 AKMAERAKEKEKE
+2250 AKMAERAREKEKE
-2263 AERLGTENTDLNSAS
+2263 AERLGTENPELNSS
-2278 RKTKQANENRDIF
+2278 NRKAKQPSENRDIF

>member
-1 MAHHTR
+1 ADMAHHAR
-7 PSRLVKKEELGKRK
+7 PSRSAKKEELGKRK
-21 NNQGKKKSSQV
+21 TNQSKKKSSQM
-32 RKKTTKTSTKAVS
+32 RKKPTKSSTKALS
-45 TGKSKK
+45 SGKGKK
-51 PAQEKDVKKKQQ
+51 AVQEKDTKKKQQ

-76 RSSVSRTLSGA
+76 RSSITRTLSGA
-87 SWVTL
+87 SWVSL
-92 EKADSILFHNQ
+92 EKADNILFHNQ
-103 DSFSINGF
+103 DSFNINGF

-120 SRRLSQTPIAKP
+120 SRRLSQTPIIAKP

-151 QAVIEEK
+151 LAVVEEK
-158 NVEGGE
+158 NDETGE
-164 RVFEQVLAQN
+164 IALQQDLAQN
-174 ELAPLPVQGAP
+174 ELAVLPVEGCVCSA
-185 CGVGEEPATTCAT
+185 GEEPVGPCAS
-198 QDKEVGIPET
+198 QDKGLEIPET
-208 NDSLPSRQ
+208 DDSISNSQ
-216 VTANDSEA
+216 VTDDGTEA
-224 SEVKYEHENLP
+224 SEGKSKHADVP
-235 CEQTPSDLET
+235 CEQISSNLDTS
-245 GSLAEAFVEGAVPV
+245 SLAEAFVEDTV
-259 LPSSPSDSVI
+259 LVLSSSPSDSIIV
-269 TSESNSKVCAETP
+269 SESDSKVHAETP
-282 FDLVPNSKE
+282 FNVVPNSTE
-291 PDCSS
+291 IDSSS
-296 VDTSDHSSAVPL
+296 VDTSDLSSAVL
-308 EESVPLAKPHMGAEL
+308 IESVTLAKSHIGAEL
-323 DLVLPSEEQDSNSTA
+323 DMVLPREGQDFHSAPLVTSEFNS
-338 IVISEI
+338 
-344 NAQEHLLADA
+344 HLLEDA
-354 SSLAE
+354 RSLAE
-359 SCLKAGWDLESGVK
+359 SCLKVGWDLESENK
-373 DVCSESS
+373 DFGSNSS
-380 SVAAAESNSL
+380 SVAAS
-390 SYFEGASA
+390 
-398 ESNLLLYFEG
+398 ESNLLLR
-408 AKAES
+408 
-413 NSLLHFKGAKS
+413 
-424 ESNSLLHFEG
+424 
-434 ASAESNSLLHFE
+434 
-446 GASAE
+446 
-451 SNSLLH
+451 
-457 FEGASTE
+457 
-464 SNSLLH
+464 
-470 FEGASSPAESH
+470 FEGASSLAEYP
-481 MKLPVDFVP
+481 MKLVVDFLP
-490 VHKELNSNVDLSCMR
+490 IHEELDSNSGLSCTR
-505 ENSESYSKPV
+505 ENSEFDTKNM
-515 FTVCEP
+515 FTICEP
-521 VSDTSLNNIQV
+521 VSNTSLNNIEV
-532 GDIEQLVKC
+532 EDIEQLVKC
-541 IDAETLILNS
+541 IDAEALILNS
-551 GCVHTSSPDLE
+551 GYVPTLSSDLE
-562 KSAVDKISGES
+562 KSTVDKISAET
-573 SGQFSEGIVSE
+573 SGQFSAGFVSE
-584 LPSSTEI
+584 LSSSMEI
-591 STPASEKAINAGL
+591 SALASEKAINADL
-604 PADSRLQHDDYS
+604 PADSRLQHNDYS

-630 DNVRDSTEAVEASG
+630 DNVSNSTEAVEASG
-644 PSSLK
+644 PSCLK

-656 IPYSSLLPMLEK
+656 VPYSSFLPMLEK

-707 EELKKPPPPITLPF
+707 EELKKPPPPIMLPF

-735 RALKAN
+735 RVLKAN

-773 VPVQNVQSK
+773 VAIENVQSK

-812 GTVTGNEHLKHAE
+812 GAVTGTEHLKHADH
-825 ESERVVSPSQL
+825 SERAASPSQF
-836 AEPKKS
+836 AEPKKP
-842 FAQTIKN
+842 FTHTIKN
-849 GIKPLHYSPP
+849 GIKTLHYSPP
-859 EAVASLKKVSVEE
+859 EAVASLQNVSVEE
-872 RTDFTS
+872 RTDLTS
-878 NSHTQWTKA
+878 SSHMQWPKGT
-887 ANLNHIVNT
+887 NLNNIVST
-896 LTTGVGCIHP
+896 LTTGTGCVHP
-906 ENQGNVLIKE
+906 ENQGNILMKE
-916 ENCTCSIFQDS
+916 ENCTCSISEYS
-927 DKSVLQTVSISDL
+927 DKSVLQTDSTLDL
-940 QESLCCPPLPE
+940 QESLCCPPLLE
-951 EEGHV
+951 EELQAGK
-956 GEDGF
+956 DGF
-961 KVPKAET
+961 QVPNVET
-968 QCEDSSLQPTF
+968 HPENSTLQPTF
-979 LSLIKNRNLTVE
+979 LSLIKNRNLTLE

-1001 LSEAPLETTSPA
+1001 LSEAPLETTSLA
-1013 KTECTEET
+1013 KTESIEGTGEP
-1021 TSNLLHSSKRDISSS
+1021 TSNLLPSFTGDVSSS
-1036 STSSALKEI
+1036 FTSSALKEI
-1045 KDTYLQNEQ
+1045 KNTYLQNEQ
-1054 QLLAHCAHSQKQ
+1054 QLLAHCTPSQKQ

-1074 NGQGS
+1074 NGQSS
-1079 VSELR
+1079 VSELC
-1084 DKPANL
+1084 DKPASL
-1090 AGEMYKLQLSSR
+1090 AGEMYELQLSSR
-1102 DAKTLSDFT
+1102 DTKTLSDLT
-1111 SNAKS
+1111 SNATS
-1116 FSGYVTKKNYT
+1116 FSGYDSKKSGAHEPVTI
-1127 HDPVS
+1127 
-1132 LAQYCNA
+1132 AGYCNA
-1139 SLNAQ
+1139 SCNVQ
-1144 QTSNSLEALGQLEQK
+1144 QTRNNLEAPGQLEQK
-1159 PACNDLNLE
+1159 PTCNDLKLE
-1168 AGSLIKEGV
+1168 GSSLIKEGV
-1177 IHSQDEEDVATQLT
+1177 IHSQDEEDVAAQLT
-1191 QLAALIESNQTN
+1191 QLAALIESNQSN

-1211 ASLLNLISQERQP
+1211 TSLLNLISHERQP
-1224 KYNQDLLQKK
+1224 KYNQDVLQKK
-1234 EAVFFKHNYSSLLL
+1234 ESVFFRHNYSSLLL
-1248 KQKQP
+1248 KQKQA

-1258 NAVPWKPRHKKKP
+1258 NAMPWKPRHKKKP
-1271 QEARYQQNNQ
+1271 QDARYQHNNQ
-1281 NHLELLSC
+1281 NQPELLSC
-1289 QRSELQDIWMSS
+1289 QHSELQDTWISS
-1301 KLHKLGQTMPQDS
+1301 KLHKLGQSMPQDS

-1329 RALNQNTLASQEKTR
+1329 RALSQNTLASQEKTR
-1344 LFLPQTQIK
+1344 LFLPQAQIK
-1353 FHRCLPEVPH
+1353 FHRCLPEAAQ
-1363 EKKKDRLFGCEV
+1363 EKKKD
-1375 VNEQI
+1375 
-1380 KTAGSGDPL
+1380 
-1389 GIERLKNEVVARN
+1389 
-1402 QFSDLP
+1402 SDLS
-1408 SHNPLAVSQ
+1408 SHNPLAASQ
-1417 LKTASLVNRP
+1417 LKTASLLKRP
-1427 SENLQMF
+1427 TENLQMF

-1439 SQVQQTADA
+1439 SQVQQSANV
-1448 SQGHPLPQTFNQS
+1448 SQAHPLPPTFNQS
-1461 NLRANEMRSEDKAY
+1461 NLRVNEMCSGSKAY
-1475 IHQGAVKQQVDPKS
+1475 VQQVKQQVDPKS
-1489 QVLPVPCGG
+1489 QVLPIPCGG
-1498 AQVPGAVGA
+1498 AQVPGSAEG
-1507 LRNMECAGE
+1507 LRNMECVGE

-1524 LGTDHPQSTGDSGC
+1524 LGTDHTQSTGDSGC

-1909 KKKKPDTRRTS
+1909 KKKKPDTRRTP

-1940 APENLSNAVHCLGN
+1940 APENLGNTLHCLGN
-1954 KPDALKPGIKTETS
+1954 KTDALKPGIKMETS
-1968 DHLYAMKHTSNT
+1968 NHLYAMKHTSNT

-1996 KVDGLQP
+1996 KVDSLHP
-2003 YPPLAHKPG
+2003 YPSLTHKPG
-2012 LTAVTNLQQDF
+2012 LTAVTNIQQDF
-2023 SVPYGYFECSSKQPH
+2023 SVPYGYFECSTKQPH
-2038 VTPYVNCKNFDVSVK
+2038 VPPYVNCKNFDVSVK
-2053 DYTGILLNDKMNGVP
+2053 DYTGILLNDKVNGVP

-2092 QTDKQNC
+2092 QPDKQNC
-2099 QPQLDNSPSSEMISS
+2099 QLQLDSSPSSEMSS
-2114 SDLSVPLS
+2114 SCDSSVPLS
-2122 SPAKDAVGNE
+2122 SSAKDAVTNE

-2140 VEKGS
+2140 IEKGS
-2145 SHREQMCGF
+2145 SHRGQMCGF
-2154 DCADEKQSSALGQPT
+2154 DCVDEKQNSALGQPA

-2263 AERLGTENTDLNSAS
+2263 AERLGTENPELNSS
-2278 RKTKQANENRDIF
+2278 NKKTKQPSENRDIF

>member
-1 MAHHTR
+1 MAHHAR
-7 PSRLVKKEELGKRK
+7 PSRSAKKEELGKRK
-21 NNQGKKKSSQV
+21 TNQSKKKSSQV
-32 RKKTTKTSTKAVS
+32 RKKTTKSDS
-45 TGKSKK
+45 SGKVKK
-51 PAQEKDVKKKQQ
+51 PVQEKDVKKKQQ

-76 RSSVSRTLSGA
+76 RSSVTRTLSGA
-87 SWVTL
+87 SWVSL
-92 EKADSILFHNQ
+92 EKADNILFHNQ

-111 TMSLRNRSF
+111 TMALRNRSF
-120 SRRLSQTPIAKP
+120 SRRLSQTPVIAKP

-151 QAVIEEK
+151 LAVVEEK
-158 NVEGGE
+158 NDETGE
-164 RVFEQVLAQN
+164 IPLKRDLAQN
-174 ELAPLPVQGAP
+174 ELAALPVAGCLCSA
-185 CGVGEEPATTCAT
+185 GEESVIPCAG
-198 QDKEVGIPET
+198 QDEEAEISETDDSIP
-208 NDSLPSRQ
+208 NSQ
-216 VTANDSEA
+216 VTDDGTEA
-224 SEVKYEHENLP
+224 SEVKSKHEDLP
-235 CEQTPSDLET
+235 CEQILSDLDN
-245 GSLAEAFVEGAVPV
+245 GSLAEAFVEDAALV
-259 LPSSPSDSVI
+259 LPSSPSDSGI
-269 TSESNSKVCAETP
+269 ASESNLKVHAEAP
-282 FDLVPNSKE
+282 FNVVPNSTE
-291 PDCSS
+291 PDSS
-296 VDTSDHSSAVPL
+296 SADTSGLSSAVL
-308 EESVPLAKPHMGAEL
+308 IESVTLAKFHIGAGL
-323 DLVLPSEEQDSNSTA
+323 DMVLPREEQDLDSASLVTSEFNS
-338 IVISEI
+338 
-344 NAQEHLLADA
+344 QEHLLGDA
-354 SSLAE
+354 RSLAD
-359 SCLKAGWDLESGVK
+359 SCLKAGWDLESENK
-373 DVCSESS
+373 DIGSNSS
-380 SVAAAESNSL
+380 TVAAS
-390 SYFEGASA
+390 
-398 ESNLLLYFEG
+398 ESNLLLR
-408 AKAES
+408 
-413 NSLLHFKGAKS
+413 
-424 ESNSLLHFEG
+424 
-434 ASAESNSLLHFE
+434 
-446 GASAE
+446 
-451 SNSLLH
+451 
-457 FEGASTE
+457 
-464 SNSLLH
+464 
-470 FEGASSPAESH
+470 FEGASSLAEYP
-481 MKLPVDFVP
+481 MKLVVDFVP
-490 VHKELNSNVDLSCMR
+490 IHRELDSNSDLSFTKD
-505 ENSESYSKPV
+505 NSEFDTKNI
-515 FTVCEP
+515 FRVCEP
-521 VSDTSLNNIQV
+521 VSNTSLNNIEV
-532 GDIEQLVKC
+532 EDIEQLVKC

-551 GCVHTSSPDLE
+551 GYVPTLSSDLD
-562 KSAVDKISGES
+562 KSTVDKISAES
-573 SGQFSEGIVSE
+573 SGQFSAGFVSE
-584 LPSSTEI
+584 LPSSMEI
-591 STPASEKAINAGL
+591 SARASEKAINADL
-604 PADSRLQHDDYS
+604 PADSRLQHNDYS

-630 DNVRDSTEAVEASG
+630 DNVSNNTEAVEASG
-644 PSSLK
+644 PYSLK
-649 NPAGDYP
+649 NPAGNYP
-656 IPYSSLLPMLEK
+656 LLYSSLFPVLEK

-735 RALKAN
+735 RVLKAN
-741 LENKPVNGRRPELME
+741 LENKAVNGCRPELME

-763 EKYRVKTNQA
+763 EKYRVKTNQT
-773 VPVQNVQSK
+773 VPIENVQCK

-812 GTVTGNEHLKHAE
+812 GAATGTQHLRHADH
-825 ESERVVSPSQL
+825 SDRAALPSQF
-836 AEPKKS
+836 AQPKKS
-842 FAQTIKN
+842 LVHTIKN
-849 GIKPLHYSPP
+849 GINTLHYSPP
-859 EAVASLKKVSVEE
+859 EAVASLKNVSAEE
-872 RTDFTS
+872 GTDLTS
-878 NSHTQWTKA
+878 NSHMQWPKGS
-887 ANLNHIVNT
+887 NLNNIVST
-896 LTTGVGCIHP
+896 LTSGTGCVHP
-906 ENQGNVLIKE
+906 ENQGNVLMKE
-916 ENCTCSIFQDS
+916 ENCTCSISEYS
-927 DKSVLQTVSISDL
+927 DKSVLQTGSSLDV

-951 EEGHV
+951 
-956 GEDGF
+956 GELQAGKDGF
-961 KVPKAET
+961 KVPNVET
-968 QCEDSSLQPTF
+968 QPENSALQPTF
-979 LSLIKNRNLTVE
+979 LSLIKTRNLTLE

-1013 KTECTEET
+1013 KSESTEYTGET
-1021 TSNLLHSSKRDISSS
+1021 TSNLLHSFKRDISSS
-1036 STSSALKEI
+1036 FTPSALQEI

-1054 QLLAHCAHSQKQ
+1054 QLFADCAHSQKQ

-1074 NGQGS
+1074 NGQSS
-1079 VSELR
+1079 VSELC

-1090 AGEMYKLQLSSR
+1090 AGEMYKLQLPSR
-1102 DAKTLSDFT
+1102 DTKTSSDLT
-1111 SNAKS
+1111 SNAAS
-1116 FSGYVTKKNYT
+1116 FSGYDSNKSCAHEPVT
-1127 HDPVS
+1127 
-1132 LAQYCNA
+1132 LAGYCSA
-1139 SLNAQ
+1139 SCDVHHIRN
-1144 QTSNSLEALGQLEQK
+1144 NVEAPGQLEQK
-1159 PACNDLNLE
+1159 PTCNDLKLE
-1168 AGSLIKEGV
+1168 GDSLIKEGG
-1177 IHSQDEEDVATQLT
+1177 IHSQDEEDVAAQLT

-1203 PEQKNDIK
+1203 PEQKNNIK
-1211 ASLLNLISQERQP
+1211 ASLLNLISHERQP
-1224 KYNQDLLQKK
+1224 KYNQDVLQKK
-1234 EAVFFKHNYSSLLL
+1234 ESVIFRHNYSSLLL
-1248 KQKQP
+1248 KQKQA

-1258 NAVPWKPRHKKKP
+1258 NALPWKPRHKKKP

-1281 NHLELLSC
+1281 NQLELLSC
-1289 QRSELQDIWMSS
+1289 QHSELQDIWISS

-1314 RIAPSEK
+1314 RVAPSEK

-1329 RALNQNTLASQEKTR
+1329 RALSQNTLASQEKTR
-1344 LFLPQTQIK
+1344 LFLPQAQIK
-1353 FHRCLPEVPH
+1353 FHRCLPEAPQ
-1363 EKKKDRLFGCEV
+1363 EKKKDRLFDCEV
-1375 VNEQI
+1375 VNEQMR
-1380 KTAGSGDPL
+1380 TVGSSDPL
-1389 GIERLKNEVVARN
+1389 GADPLKNEVVARS
-1402 QFSDLP
+1402 QHGDL
-1408 SHNPLAVSQ
+1408 SSRNPLAGSQ
-1417 LKTASLVNRP
+1417 LKTASLLKRP
-1427 SENLQMF
+1427 TENLQMF
-1434 TEKCN
+1434 TGKCN
-1439 SQVQQTADA
+1439 SQVQQTANV
-1448 SQGHPLPQTFNQS
+1448 SQAHPLPPTFNRS
-1461 NLRANEMRSEDKAY
+1461 NLRANEICSENKAY
-1475 IHQGAVKQQVDPKS
+1475 VQQAKQQVDAKS

-1498 AQVPGAVGA
+1498 AQVRGSAEA
-1507 LRNMECAGE
+1507 LRNMECMGE
-1516 VTVLTSTS
+1516 VTVLTSTR
-1524 LGTDHPQSTGDSGC
+1524 LGTDHTQSTGDSGC

-1802 CRLGSKDGRPFSGV
+1802 CRLGCKDGRPFSGV

-1909 KKKKPDTRRTS
+1909 KKKKPDTRRTP

-1940 APENLSNAVHCLGN
+1940 APENLGNTLHCLGN
-1954 KPDALKPGIKTETS
+1954 KTDALKPGIKMETS
-1968 DHLYAMKHTSNT
+1968 SHLYAMKHTSNT

-1996 KVDGLQP
+1996 KVDSLHP
-2003 YPPLAHKPG
+2003 YPSLAHKSG
-2012 LTAVTNLQQDF
+2012 LTAVTNIQQDF
-2023 SVPYGYFECSSKQPH
+2023 SVPYGYFECSTKQPH
-2038 VTPYVNCKNFDVSVK
+2038 VTPYVNCKSFDVSVK
-2053 DYTGILLNDKMNGVP
+2053 DYTGILLNDKVNGVP

-2080 AHKDPL
+2080 AHKEPL
-2086 PTILEH
+2086 PTTLE
-2092 QTDKQNC
+2092 QQPDKQNC
-2099 QPQLDNSPSSEMISS
+2099 QLELDSSPSSEMISS
-2114 SDLSVPLS
+2114 CDSSVPLS
-2122 SPAKDAVGNE
+2122 SSAKDAVGTA

-2145 SHREQMCGF
+2145 SHPGQICDL
-2154 DCADEKQSSALGQPT
+2154 DCADENQNGALGQPA
-2169 DSEEKAEELWSD
+2169 DSEEKTEELWSD

-2250 AKMAERAKEKEKE
+2250 AKMAERAREKEKE
-2263 AERLGTENTDLNSAS
+2263 AERLGTESPEVNSS
-2278 RKTKQANENRDIF
+2278 NRKAKQPGENRDIF

-2301 SRRALTVTKDNV
+2301 SRTALTVTKDNV

>member
-1 MAHHTR
+1 ANMAHHAR
-7 PSRLVKKEELGKRK
+7 PSRSAKKEELGKRK
-21 NNQGKKKSSQV
+21 TNQSKKKSSQV
-32 RKKTTKTSTKAVS
+32 RKKTTKTSTKVVS
-45 TGKSKK
+45 SGKGKK
-51 PAQEKDVKKKQQ
+51 PVQEKDVKKKQQ

-76 RSSVSRTLSGA
+76 RSNVTRTLSGA
-87 SWVTL
+87 SWVSL
-92 EKADSILFHNQ
+92 EKADNILFHNQ
-103 DSFSINGF
+103 DSFNISGF

-120 SRRLSQTPIAKP
+120 SRRLSQTPAIAKP

-140 LETKEK
+140 PETKEK
-146 HEQEA
+146 HGQEA
-151 QAVIEEK
+151 LAVVEEK
-158 NVEGGE
+158 NDDTGE
-164 RVFEQVLAQN
+164 IALKQDLAQN
-174 ELAPLPVQGAP
+174 EFAALPVEGCLYSA
-185 CGVGEEPATTCAT
+185 GEEPVIPCAG
-198 QDKEVGIPET
+198 QEKEVAISETDDSIP
-208 NDSLPSRQ
+208 NSQ
-216 VTANDSEA
+216 VTDDGTEA
-224 SEVKYEHENLP
+224 SKVKSKHEDLP
-235 CEQTPSDLET
+235 CEQILSDLDA
-245 GSLAEAFVEGAVPV
+245 GSLAQAFVENAALV
-259 LPSSPSDSVI
+259 LPSSSSDSI
-269 TSESNSKVCAETP
+269 IASESNLKVHAETP
-282 FDLVPNSKE
+282 FNVMPNSTQ
-291 PDCSS
+291 PDFSS
-296 VDTSDHSSAVPL
+296 VDTSHLSSAVL
-308 EESVPLAKPHMGAEL
+308 IESVTLAKFHIGAGL
-323 DLVLPSEEQDSNSTA
+323 DMVLPREEQDLDSAPLVT
-338 IVISEI
+338 SEF
-344 NAQEHLLADA
+344 NAQEHFLEDA
-354 SSLAE
+354 KSLAE
-359 SCLKAGWDLESGVK
+359 SCLKAGWDLEPENK
-373 DVCSESS
+373 DIGSISS
-380 SVAAAESNSL
+380 SVAAS
-390 SYFEGASA
+390 
-398 ESNLLLYFEG
+398 ESNL
-408 AKAES
+408 
-413 NSLLHFKGAKS
+413 
-424 ESNSLLHFEG
+424 
-434 ASAESNSLLHFE
+434 
-446 GASAE
+446 
-451 SNSLLH
+451 
-457 FEGASTE
+457 
-464 SNSLLH
+464 LLH
-470 FEGASSPAESH
+470 FEGASSLAEYP
-481 MKLPVDFVP
+481 MKLVVDFVP
-490 VHKELNSNVDLSCMR
+490 IHKELDSNSDLSCTR
-505 ENSESYSKPV
+505 QNSEFDTKNL

-521 VSDTSLNNIQV
+521 VSSTSLNNIGV
-532 GDIEQLVKC
+532 EDIEQLVKC

-551 GCVHTSSPDLE
+551 GYVPTLSSDLE
-562 KSAVDKISGES
+562 KSTVDKSSAES
-573 SGQFSEGIVSE
+573 SGQFSAGFLSE
-584 LPSSTEI
+584 LPSSMEI
-591 STPASEKAINAGL
+591 SALASEKAINADL
-604 PADSRLQHDDYS
+604 PADSRLQHNDYS

-630 DNVRDSTEAVEASG
+630 DNVSNSTEAVEASG

-649 NPAGDYP
+649 NPAGVFP
-656 IPYSSLLPMLEK
+656 VPYSSLLPMLEK

-735 RALKAN
+735 RVLKAN

-773 VPVQNVQSK
+773 VPIENVQSK

-804 VHVNGDIH
+804 VHVNGDVC
-812 GTVTGNEHLKHAE
+812 GAVTGTEHLKHSDH
-825 ESERVVSPSQL
+825 SERAAAPSQFT
-836 AEPKKS
+836 EPKKS
-842 FAQTIKN
+842 FVHTIKN

-859 EAVASLKKVSVEE
+859 EAVASLKNVSVEE
-872 RTDFTS
+872 RTDLTS
-878 NSHTQWTKA
+878 NSHMQWLEGT
-887 ANLNHIVNT
+887 NLNNVVST
-896 LTTGVGCIHP
+896 LTSGTGCVHS
-906 ENQGNVLIKE
+906 ENQGNVLMKE
-916 ENCTCSIFQDS
+916 ENCTCSISEYS
-927 DKSVLQTVSISDL
+927 DKSVLQTGSSLDL

-951 EEGHV
+951 EELQAGK
-956 GEDGF
+956 DGF
-961 KVPKAET
+961 KVPHVET
-968 QCEDSSLQPTF
+968 QPENSALQPTF
-979 LSLIKNRNLTVE
+979 LSLIKTRNLTLE

-1013 KTECTEET
+1013 KPESTECTGEA
-1021 TSNLLHSSKRDISSS
+1021 TSNLLHGFKRDISSS
-1036 STSSALKEI
+1036 FTSSALQEI

-1054 QLLAHCAHSQKQ
+1054 QLLAQCTHSQKQ

-1074 NGQGS
+1074 NGQSS
-1079 VSELR
+1079 VSELC

-1090 AGEMYKLQLSSR
+1090 AGEVDKLQLSSR
-1102 DAKTLSDFT
+1102 DTKTLSDLT
-1111 SNAKS
+1111 SNATS
-1116 FSGYVTKKNYT
+1116 FSGYDSKKSCAHEPVT
-1127 HDPVS
+1127 
-1132 LAQYCNA
+1132 LAGYCNA
-1139 SLNAQ
+1139 SCNVQ
-1144 QTSNSLEALGQLEQK
+1144 QTRNNLETPGQLEQK
-1159 PACNDLNLE
+1159 PTCNDLKLE
-1168 AGSLIKEGV
+1168 GSSLIKEGG
-1177 IHSQDEEDVATQLT
+1177 IHSQDEEDVAAQLT

-1203 PEQKNDIK
+1203 PGQKNDIK
-1211 ASLLNLISQERQP
+1211 ASLLNLISHERQP
-1224 KYNQDLLQKK
+1224 KYNQDVLQKK
-1234 EAVFFKHNYSSLLL
+1234 ESVFFRQNYRSLLL
-1248 KQKQP
+1248 KQKQV

-1258 NAVPWKPRHKKKP
+1258 NAVPWKPRHRKKP

-1281 NHLELLSC
+1281 NQPELLSC
-1289 QRSELQDIWMSS
+1289 QHSELQDIWISS

-1314 RIAPSEK
+1314 RVAPSEK

-1329 RALNQNTLASQEKTR
+1329 RVLSQNTLASQEKTR
-1344 LFLPQTQIK
+1344 LFLPQAQIK
-1353 FHRCLPEVPH
+1353 FHRCLPEAPQ
-1363 EKKKDRLFGCEV
+1363 EKKKD
-1375 VNEQI
+1375 
-1380 KTAGSGDPL
+1380 
-1389 GIERLKNEVVARN
+1389 
-1402 QFSDLP
+1402 SDL
-1408 SHNPLAVSQ
+1408 SSRNPLAVSQ
-1417 LKTASLVNRP
+1417 LKTASLLKRP
-1427 SENLQMF
+1427 TENLQMF

-1439 SQVQQTADA
+1439 SQVQQTANV
-1448 SQGHPLPQTFNQS
+1448 SQAHPLPPTFNQS
-1461 NLRANEMRSEDKAY
+1461 NLRANEMCSENKAY
-1475 IHQGAVKQQVDPKS
+1475 VQQVKQQVDAKS
-1489 QVLPVPCGG
+1489 QVLPIPCGG
-1498 AQVPGAVGA
+1498 AQVPGSAEA
-1507 LRNMECAGE
+1507 LRNMECVGE

-1524 LGTDHPQSTGDSGC
+1524 LGTDHAQSTGDSGC

-1909 KKKKPDTRRTS
+1909 KKKKQDTRRTL

-1940 APENLSNAVHCLGN
+1940 APENLGNTLHCLGN
-1954 KPDALKPGIKTETS
+1954 KTDALKPGIKMETS
-1968 DHLYAMKHTSNT
+1968 NHLYAMKHTSNT

-1991 ASSPF
+1991 TSSPF
-1996 KVDGLQP
+1996 KVDSLHP
-2003 YPPLAHKPG
+2003 YPSLAHKPG
-2012 LTAVTNLQQDF
+2012 LTAVTNIQQDF
-2023 SVPYGYFECSSKQPH
+2023 SVPYGYFECSTKQPH
-2038 VTPYVNCKNFDVSVK
+2038 VTPYVDCKNFDESVK
-2053 DYTGILLNDKMNGVP
+2053 EYTGILLNDKVNGVP
-2068 PILPEVTAPGPP
+2068 PILPEVTAPGLP
-2080 AHKDPL
+2080 AHKEPL

-2092 QTDKQNC
+2092 QPDKQNC
-2099 QPQLDNSPSSEMISS
+2099 QLQLDNSPFSEMISS
-2114 SDLSVPLS
+2114 W
-2122 SPAKDAVGNE
+2122 
-2132 ADCSHGCP
+2132 
-2140 VEKGS
+2140 EKGS
-2145 SHREQMCGF
+2145 SHRGQMCDF
-2154 DCADEKQSSALGQPT
+2154 DCVDEKQNGALGQAA

-2238 LNEPKHGLAMWE
+2238 LNEPRHGLAMWE
-2250 AKMAERAKEKEKE
+2250 AKMAERAREKEKE
-2263 AERLGTENTDLNSAS
+2263 AERLGTENPELNSS
-2278 RKTKQANENRDIF
+2278 NRKAKQPSENRDIF

>member
-1 MAHHTR
+1 MAHHAR
-7 PSRLVKKEELGKRK
+7 PSRSAKKEELGKRK
-21 NNQGKKKSSQV
+21 TNQSKKKSSQV
-32 RKKTTKTSTKAVS
+32 RKKPTKTSTKAVS
-45 TGKSKK
+45 SGKGKK
-51 PAQEKDVKKKQQ
+51 LVQEKDVKKKQP
-63 EKKPIMSSSGRLL
+63 EKKAIMSSSGRLL
-76 RSSVSRTLSGA
+76 RSSVTRTLSGA
-87 SWVTL
+87 SWVSL
-92 EKADSILFHNQ
+92 EKADNILFHNQ

-120 SRRLSQTPIAKP
+120 SQRLSQTPIIAKP
-132 RKAAAQKR
+132 KKAAAQKT
-140 LETKEK
+140 LETKEV

-151 QAVIEEK
+151 LAGVEDK
-158 NVEGGE
+158 NDEIALK
-164 RVFEQVLAQN
+164 QDLAQR
-174 ELAPLPVQGAP
+174 ELAALPVQGCLCSAD
-185 CGVGEEPATTCAT
+185 EEPLIPCAS
-198 QDKEVGIPET
+198 QDEVEIPGT
-208 NDSLPSRQ
+208 DGSIPNNQGTDDG
-216 VTANDSEA
+216 TEA
-224 SEVKYEHENLP
+224 SEVKSKREDLP
-235 CEQTPSDLET
+235 CEQIPSDLGT
-245 GSLAEAFVEGAVPV
+245 GSLAGAFVEGAALV
-259 LPSSPSDSVI
+259 LPSFPSDPVI
-269 TSESNSKVCAETP
+269 ASESNSKVHAETP
-282 FDLVPNSKE
+282 FNVLPNSTE
-291 PDCSS
+291 PDSSS
-296 VDTSDHSSAVPL
+296 VDTSGLSSAVL
-308 EESVPLAKPHMGAEL
+308 IESVTLAKFHIGAGL
-323 DLVLPSEEQDSNSTA
+323 DMVLPREQQNLDSASLVTSEFNS
-338 IVISEI
+338 
-344 NAQEHLLADA
+344 QEHLLEDARSFAD
-354 SSLAE
+354 
-359 SCLKAGWDLESGVK
+359 SCLKAGWGLESENK
-373 DVCSESS
+373 DIGSNSS
-380 SVAAAESNSL
+380 SVAAS
-390 SYFEGASA
+390 
-398 ESNLLLYFEG
+398 ESNL
-408 AKAES
+408 
-413 NSLLHFKGAKS
+413 
-424 ESNSLLHFEG
+424 
-434 ASAESNSLLHFE
+434 
-446 GASAE
+446 
-451 SNSLLH
+451 
-457 FEGASTE
+457 
-464 SNSLLH
+464 LLH
-470 FEGASSPAESH
+470 FEGASSLAEYP
-481 MKLPVDFVP
+481 MKLVMDFVP
-490 VHKELNSNVDLSCMR
+490 IHRELDSNSDLSFAK
-505 ENSESYSKPV
+505 ENSEFDTKNI

-521 VSDTSLNNIQV
+521 ISNTSLNNIEV
-532 GDIEQLVKC
+532 EDIEQLVKC
-541 IDAETLILNS
+541 INAETLIFNS
-551 GCVHTSSPDLE
+551 GYIPTLSSDLE
-562 KSAVDKISGES
+562 KSTVDKISAES
-573 SGQFSEGIVSE
+573 SGQFSAGFVSE
-584 LPSSTEI
+584 LPSSMGI
-591 STPASEKAINAGL
+591 SALASAKAINADL
-604 PADSRLQHDDYS
+604 PADSRLQHNDYS

-630 DNVRDSTEAVEASG
+630 DSVSNSTEAVQASG

-649 NPAGDYP
+649 HPAGDYP
-656 IPYSSLLPMLEK
+656 VPYSSLLPMLEK

-707 EELKKPPPPITLPF
+707 EELKKPPPPIKLPF
-721 EVLTENKRPQRRKQ
+721 E
-735 RALKAN
+735 AN
-741 LENKPVNGRRPELME
+741 LENKAVNGCRPELME

-773 VPVQNVQSK
+773 VPIENVQCK

-812 GTVTGNEHLKHAE
+812 GAVTGTGHLKHAE
-825 ESERVVSPSQL
+825 HSERAASPSHL
-836 AEPKKS
+836 TEPKKS
-842 FAQTIKN
+842 LVHAIKN
-849 GIKPLHYSPP
+849 GITTLHYSPP
-859 EAVASLKKVSVEE
+859 EAVPSLEDVSADE
-872 RTDFTS
+872 S
-878 NSHTQWTKA
+878 NSHVQWPKGI
-887 ANLNHIVNT
+887 NLNNIST
-896 LTTGVGCIHP
+896 QTSGTGCVHP
-906 ENQGNVLIKE
+906 ENQGNVLMKE
-916 ENCTCSIFQDS
+916 ENCTCSISEHS
-927 DKSVLQTVSISDL
+927 DKSVLQTGSSLDV
-940 QESLCCPPLPE
+940 QESLCCPLLPE
-951 EEGHV
+951 EELQAGK
-956 GEDGF
+956 DGF
-961 KVPKAET
+961 RVPHVET
-968 QCEDSSLQPTF
+968 QPENSALQPTF
-979 LSLIKNRNLTVE
+979 LSLIKTRNLTLE

-1013 KTECTEET
+1013 KTESTECTGES
-1021 TSNLLHSSKRDISSS
+1021 TSNSLHGFKRDVSSS
-1036 STSSALKEI
+1036 FTSSALQEI

-1054 QLLAHCAHSQKQ
+1054 QLLAHCAPSQKQ

-1074 NGQGS
+1074 NGQSS
-1079 VSELR
+1079 VSELC
-1084 DKPANL
+1084 DKPANP
-1090 AGEMYKLQLSSR
+1090 AGEMQKLQFSSR
-1102 DAKTLSDFT
+1102 DTKTLSDLT
-1111 SNAKS
+1111 SNAALCSGCDPNKS
-1116 FSGYVTKKNYT
+1116 CAHEPATLTGYC
-1127 HDPVS
+1127 S
-1132 LAQYCNA
+1132 A
-1139 SLNAQ
+1139 SCDVQ
-1144 QTSNSLEALGQLEQK
+1144 QIRNNLEAPGQLEQK
-1159 PACNDLNLE
+1159 PTCNDLKLE
-1168 AGSLIKEGV
+1168 GNALIKEGG
-1177 IHSQDEEDVATQLT
+1177 IHSQDEEDVAAQLT

-1203 PEQKNDIK
+1203 AEHKNEIN
-1211 ASLLNLISQERQP
+1211 ASLLNLISHERPP
-1224 KYNQDLLQKK
+1224 KYNQDVLHKK
-1234 EAVFFKHNYSSLLL
+1234 ESVLFRHNYNSLLL
-1248 KQKQP
+1248 KQKQA
-1253 TNKKG
+1253 TSKKG
-1258 NAVPWKPRHKKKP
+1258 NGVPWKPKHKKKP

-1281 NHLELLSC
+1281 NQLELLSY
-1289 QRSELQDIWMSS
+1289 QHSELQDIWISS

-1314 RIAPSEK
+1314 RAAPSEK
-1321 KSPRTKVQ
+1321 KSPRAKVQ

-1344 LFLPQTQIK
+1344 LFLPQAQIK
-1353 FHRCLPEVPH
+1353 FHRCLPEAPQ

-1375 VNEQI
+1375 VNEQM
-1380 KTAGSGDPL
+1380 KTAGSSDPL
-1389 GIERLKNEVVARN
+1389 GTDPLKNEIIARSQHSN
-1402 QFSDLP
+1402 LSSP
-1408 SHNPLAVSQ
+1408 NPLAGSQ
-1417 LKTASLVNRP
+1417 LKTASLLKRP
-1427 SENLQMF
+1427 TENLQMF

-1439 SQVQQTADA
+1439 SQVQQTANV
-1448 SQGHPLPQTFNQS
+1448 SQAHPLAPAVQQS
-1461 NLRANEMRSEDKAY
+1461 NLRANETCSENKACV
-1475 IHQGAVKQQVDPKS
+1475 QQAKQQVDLKS
-1489 QVLPVPCGG
+1489 QVLPGPCAG
-1498 AQVPGAVGA
+1498 AQVPGSAGA
-1507 LRNMECAGE
+1507 LRNLECVGE
-1516 VTVLTSTS
+1516 VTGLTSTS
-1524 LGTDHPQSTGDSGC
+1524 LGTDHAQSTGDSGC

-1675 LAWEGIPHLLADT
+1675 LAWEGIPLLLADT

-1695 SLRKYGCPTSRRCAL
+1695 SLRKYGCPTGRRCAL

-1909 KKKKPDTRRTS
+1909 KKKKPDTRRTPS
-1920 TEKQPLIDKKYS
+1920 EKQSLIDKKYS

-1940 APENLSNAVHCLGN
+1940 APENLGNTLRCLGN
-1954 KPDALKPGIKTETS
+1954 KPDALKPGVKMETS
-1968 DHLYAMKHTSNT
+1968 NHVYAMKHTSNT

-1996 KVDGLQP
+1996 KVDSLHP
-2003 YPPLAHKPG
+2003 YPSLAHKSG
-2012 LTAVTNLQQDF
+2012 LTAVTNIQQDF
-2023 SVPYGYFECSSKQPH
+2023 SVPYGYFECSTKQPH
-2038 VTPYVNCKNFDVSVK
+2038 VTPYVNCKSFDVSVK
-2053 DYTGILLNDKMNGVP
+2053 DYTGILLNEKVNGVP
-2068 PILPEVTAPGPP
+2068 PILPEVTAAGPP
-2080 AHKDPL
+2080 AQREPL
-2086 PTILEH
+2086 PTKLE
-2092 QTDKQNC
+2092 QQPDKQNC
-2099 QPQLDNSPSSEMISS
+2099 QLQLDSSPSSEMISPC
-2114 SDLSVPLS
+2114 DPSVPPS
-2122 SPAKDAVGNE
+2122 SSAKDAVGTE
-2132 ADCSHGCP
+2132 GDSSRGCP

-2145 SHREQMCGF
+2145 SQRGQVCDS
-2154 DCADEKQSSALGQPT
+2154 DCAEEKQSSALGQAA

-2250 AKMAERAKEKEKE
+2250 AKMAERAREKEKE
-2263 AERLGTENTDLNSAS
+2263 AERLGTENPEVNSS
-2278 RKTKQANENRDIF
+2278 NRKAKQPSENRDIF

>member
-1 MAHHTR
+1 
-7 PSRLVKKEELGKRK
+7 
-21 NNQGKKKSSQV
+21 
-32 RKKTTKTSTKAVS
+32 
-45 TGKSKK
+45 
-51 PAQEKDVKKKQQ
+51 
-63 EKKPIMSSSGRLL
+63 
-76 RSSVSRTLSGA
+76 
-87 SWVTL
+87 
-92 EKADSILFHNQ
+92 
-103 DSFSINGF
+103 
-111 TMSLRNRSF
+111 
-120 SRRLSQTPIAKP
+120 
-132 RKAAAQKR
+132 
-140 LETKEK
+140 
-146 HEQEA
+146 
-151 QAVIEEK
+151 
-158 NVEGGE
+158 
-164 RVFEQVLAQN
+164 
-174 ELAPLPVQGAP
+174 
-185 CGVGEEPATTCAT
+185 
-198 QDKEVGIPET
+198 
-208 NDSLPSRQ
+208 
-216 VTANDSEA
+216 
-224 SEVKYEHENLP
+224 
-235 CEQTPSDLET
+235 
-245 GSLAEAFVEGAVPV
+245 
-259 LPSSPSDSVI
+259 
-269 TSESNSKVCAETP
+269 
-282 FDLVPNSKE
+282 
-291 PDCSS
+291 
-296 VDTSDHSSAVPL
+296 
-308 EESVPLAKPHMGAEL
+308 
-323 DLVLPSEEQDSNSTA
+323 
-338 IVISEI
+338 
-344 NAQEHLLADA
+344 
-354 SSLAE
+354 
-359 SCLKAGWDLESGVK
+359 
-373 DVCSESS
+373 
-380 SVAAAESNSL
+380 
-390 SYFEGASA
+390 
-398 ESNLLLYFEG
+398 
-408 AKAES
+408 
-413 NSLLHFKGAKS
+413 
-424 ESNSLLHFEG
+424 
-434 ASAESNSLLHFE
+434 
-446 GASAE
+446 
-451 SNSLLH
+451 
-457 FEGASTE
+457 
-464 SNSLLH
+464 
-470 FEGASSPAESH
+470 
-481 MKLPVDFVP
+481 
-490 VHKELNSNVDLSCMR
+490 
-505 ENSESYSKPV
+505 
-515 FTVCEP
+515 
-521 VSDTSLNNIQV
+521 
-532 GDIEQLVKC
+532 
-541 IDAETLILNS
+541 
-551 GCVHTSSPDLE
+551 
-562 KSAVDKISGES
+562 
-573 SGQFSEGIVSE
+573 
-584 LPSSTEI
+584 
-591 STPASEKAINAGL
+591 
-604 PADSRLQHDDYS
+604 
-616 SQLGSVGVSLNLVQ
+616 
-630 DNVRDSTEAVEASG
+630 
-644 PSSLK
+644 
-649 NPAGDYP
+649 
-656 IPYSSLLPMLEK
+656 
-668 KKRRRCGVCEPCLRK
+668 
-683 TNCEE
+683 
-688 CSCCRKRKTS
+688 
-698 HRICKKRKC
+698 
-707 EELKKPPPPITLPF
+707 
-721 EVLTENKRPQRRKQ
+721 
-735 RALKAN
+735 
-741 LENKPVNGRRPELME
+741 ME

-763 EKYRVKTNQA
+763 EKYRVKSNQA
-773 VPVQNVQSK
+773 VPIGNVQSK
-782 EKERMTGLEAEKWAH
+782 EKERMTGLEAENWAH

-812 GTVTGNEHLKHAE
+812 GAVTGTEHLKYTDHG
-825 ESERVVSPSQL
+825 ERAASPSQFT
-836 AEPKKS
+836 EPKKS
-842 FAQTIKN
+842 LVHTIKN
-849 GIKPLHYSPP
+849 GIKTLHYSPP
-859 EAVASLKKVSVEE
+859 EAVASLENVSAEE
-872 RTDFTS
+872 ETDLTNTS
-878 NSHTQWTKA
+878 HMQWPKGS
-887 ANLNHIVNT
+887 NLNDVVST
-896 LTTGVGCIHP
+896 LMSGTGCVHP
-906 ENQGNVLIKE
+906 ENHGNVLMRRE
-916 ENCTCSIFQDS
+916 ENCTCSISKYS
-927 DKSVLQTVSISDL
+927 DKAVLQTDSSLDV
-940 QESLCCPPLPE
+940 QESLCCPLLPE
-951 EEGHV
+951 EELQAGK
-956 GEDGF
+956 DGL
-961 KVPKAET
+961 KVPNVET
-968 QCEDSSLQPTF
+968 QPENSALQPTF
-979 LSLIKNRNLTVE
+979 LSLIKTRNLTLE

-1001 LSEAPLETTSPA
+1001 LSEAPLETASPA
-1013 KTECTEET
+1013 KTESTECTGET
-1021 TSNLLHSSKRDISSS
+1021 TSNLLHSFKRDISSS
-1036 STSSALKEI
+1036 FTSSALQEI

-1054 QLLAHCAHSQKQ
+1054 QLLAQCAHSQKQ

-1074 NGQGS
+1074 NGQSS
-1079 VSELR
+1079 VSELC
-1084 DKPANL
+1084 DEPANP

-1102 DAKTLSDFT
+1102 DAKTLSDST
-1111 SNAKS
+1111 SNAAS
-1116 FSGYVTKKNYT
+1116 FSGY
-1127 HDPVS
+1127 DPNKSCAHEPVI
-1132 LAQYCNA
+1132 LAGYCDA
-1139 SLNAQ
+1139 SCDVQ
-1144 QTSNSLEALGQLEQK
+1144 QMRNNLEAPGQLEQK
-1159 PACNDLNLE
+1159 PMCNDLKLE
-1168 AGSLIKEGV
+1168 GSSLIKEGG
-1177 IHSQDEEDVATQLT
+1177 IHSQDEEDVAAQLT

-1211 ASLLNLISQERQP
+1211 ASLLNLISHERQP
-1224 KYNQDLLQKK
+1224 KYNQDVLQKK
-1234 EAVFFKHNYSSLLL
+1234 ESLFFRHNYGSLLL
-1248 KQKQP
+1248 KQKQA

-1281 NHLELLSC
+1281 NQLELLSC
-1289 QRSELQDIWMSS
+1289 QHSELQDIWISS

-1314 RIAPSEK
+1314 RVAPSEK

-1329 RALNQNTLASQEKTR
+1329 RVLSQNALASQEKTR
-1344 LFLPQTQIK
+1344 LFLPQAQIK
-1353 FHRCLPEVPH
+1353 FHRCLPEAPR

-1375 VNEQI
+1375 GNEQM
-1380 KTAGSGDPL
+1380 KTAGSSDPL
-1389 GIERLKNEVVARN
+1389 GTDPLKNEVVACS
-1402 QFSDLP
+1402 QHSDL
-1408 SHNPLAVSQ
+1408 SSRNPLAASQ
-1417 LKTASLVNRP
+1417 LKTASFLKRP
-1427 SENLQMF
+1427 TENLQVF

-1439 SQVQQTADA
+1439 SQVQQTATV
-1448 SQGHPLPQTFNQS
+1448 SQAHPLPPTFNQS
-1461 NLRANEMRSEDKAY
+1461 NLRANETCSENKAY
-1475 IHQGAVKQQVDPKS
+1475 VQQVRQQVDPKS

-1498 AQVPGAVGA
+1498 AQVPGSAEA
-1507 LRNMECAGE
+1507 LRNMECVGE

-1524 LGTDHPQSTGDSGC
+1524 LGTDHAQSTGDSGC

-1909 KKKKPDTRRTS
+1909 KKKKPDTRRTP
-1920 TEKQPLIDKKYS
+1920 TEKQPLTDKKYS

-1940 APENLSNAVHCLGN
+1940 ASENLGNTLHCLGN
-1954 KPDALKPGIKTETS
+1954 KTDALKPGIKMETS
-1968 DHLYAMKHTSNT
+1968 NHLYAMKHTSNT

-1996 KVDGLQP
+1996 KVDSLHP
-2003 YPPLAHKPG
+2003 YPSLAHKSG
-2012 LTAVTNLQQDF
+2012 LTAVTNIQQDF
-2023 SVPYGYFECSSKQPH
+2023 SVPYGYFECSTKQPH
-2038 VTPYVNCKNFDVSVK
+2038 VTPYVNCKSFDVSVK
-2053 DYTGILLNDKMNGVP
+2053 DYTGILLKDKVNGVP

-2080 AHKDPL
+2080 AYKEPL
-2086 PTILEH
+2086 PTLLEH
-2092 QTDKQNC
+2092 QPDKQNC
-2099 QPQLDNSPSSEMISS
+2099 QLQLDNSPSSETISS
-2114 SDLSVPLS
+2114 CDSSAPLS
-2122 SPAKDAVGNE
+2122 SSAKDAAGTE
-2132 ADCSHGCP
+2132 ADCSQGCP

-2145 SHREQMCGF
+2145 SHRGQACDF
-2154 DCADEKQSSALGQPT
+2154 DCVDEKQNSTLGQPA

-2250 AKMAERAKEKEKE
+2250 AKMAERAREKEKE
-2263 AERLGTENTDLNSAS
+2263 AERLGTENPELNSS
-2278 RKTKQANENRDIF
+2278 NRKAKQPSENRDIF

>member
-1 MAHHTR
+1 MAHHAR
-7 PSRLVKKEELGKRK
+7 PSRSAKKEELGKRK
-21 NNQGKKKSSQV
+21 TSQSKKKSSQV
-32 RKKTTKTSTKAVS
+32 RKKPTKTSTKAVS
-45 TGKSKK
+45 SGKGKK
-51 PAQEKDVKKKQQ
+51 PVQEKDVKKKQP
-63 EKKPIMSSSGRLL
+63 EKKAIMSSSGRLL
-76 RSSVSRTLSGA
+76 RSSVTRTLSGA
-87 SWVTL
+87 SWVSL
-92 EKADSILFHNQ
+92 EKADNILFHNQ

-120 SRRLSQTPIAKP
+120 SQRLSQTPVIAKP
-132 RKAAAQKR
+132 KKAAAQKR
-140 LETKEK
+140 LETKEV

-151 QAVIEEK
+151 LAVVEDK
-158 NVEGGE
+158 NYEIALKQHLAQRGLAALPVEGC
-164 RVFEQVLAQN
+164 LCSA
-174 ELAPLPVQGAP
+174 
-185 CGVGEEPATTCAT
+185 GEEPLIPCAS
-198 QDKEVGIPET
+198 QDEEVEIPET
-208 NDSLPSRQ
+208 DGSIPNNQGTDDG
-216 VTANDSEA
+216 TEA
-224 SEVKYEHENLP
+224 SEVKSKHEDLP
-235 CEQTPSDLET
+235 CEQILSDLGA
-245 GSLAEAFVEGAVPV
+245 GSLAGAFVEDAALV
-259 LPSSPSDSVI
+259 LPSFPSDPVI
-269 TSESNSKVCAETP
+269 ASESNSKVHAETP
-282 FDLVPNSKE
+282 FNVVPNSTE
-291 PDCSS
+291 PDSSS
-296 VDTSDHSSAVPL
+296 VVTSGLSSAVL
-308 EESVPLAKPHMGAEL
+308 IESVTLAKFHIGAGL
-323 DLVLPSEEQDSNSTA
+323 DMVLPREQQNLDSASLVTSEFNS
-338 IVISEI
+338 
-344 NAQEHLLADA
+344 QEHLLEDARLLAD
-354 SSLAE
+354 
-359 SCLKAGWDLESGVK
+359 SCLRAGWGLESENK
-373 DVCSESS
+373 DIDSHSS
-380 SVAAAESNSL
+380 SVAA
-390 SYFEGASA
+390 
-398 ESNLLLYFEG
+398 
-408 AKAES
+408 
-413 NSLLHFKGAKS
+413 S
-424 ESNSLLHFEG
+424 ESNM
-434 ASAESNSLLHFE
+434 
-446 GASAE
+446 
-451 SNSLLH
+451 
-457 FEGASTE
+457 
-464 SNSLLH
+464 LLH
-470 FEGASSPAESH
+470 FEGASSLAEYP
-481 MKLPVDFVP
+481 MKLVMDFVP
-490 VHKELNSNVDLSCMR
+490 IHRELDSNSDLSFPK
-505 ENSESYSKPV
+505 ENSEFDTKNI

-521 VSDTSLNNIQV
+521 VSNTSLNNIEV
-532 GDIEQLVKC
+532 EDIEQLVKC
-541 IDAETLILNS
+541 INAETLILNS
-551 GCVHTSSPDLE
+551 GYIPTLSSDLE
-562 KSAVDKISGES
+562 KSTVDKISAES
-573 SGQFSEGIVSE
+573 SGQFSAGFVPE
-584 LPSSTEI
+584 LPSSMGI
-591 STPASEKAINAGL
+591 SALASAKAINADL
-604 PADSRLQHDDYS
+604 PADSRLQHNDYS
-616 SQLGSVGVSLNLVQ
+616 SQLGSVGVGLNLVQ
-630 DNVRDSTEAVEASG
+630 DNVSNSTEAVQASG

-649 NPAGDYP
+649 HPAGDYP
-656 IPYSSLLPMLEK
+656 AAYSSLLPMLEK

-707 EELKKPPPPITLPF
+707 EELKKPPPPIKLPF
-721 EVLTENKRPQRRKQ
+721 E
-735 RALKAN
+735 AN
-741 LENKPVNGRRPELME
+741 LENKAVNGCRPELME

-773 VPVQNVQSK
+773 VPIENVQCK

-812 GTVTGNEHLKHAE
+812 GAVTGPGHLKHAE
-825 ESERVVSPSQL
+825 HSERAASPSHFT
-836 AEPKKS
+836 EPKKS
-842 FAQTIKN
+842 LVHAIKN
-849 GIKPLHYSPP
+849 GIKTLHYSPP
-859 EAVASLKKVSVEE
+859 EAVPSLKDGSAEE
-872 RTDFTS
+872 RTDLTS
-878 NSHTQWTKA
+878 NSHVQWPKGS
-887 ANLNHIVNT
+887 NLNNIST
-896 LTTGVGCIHP
+896 QTSGTGCVHP
-906 ENQGNVLIKE
+906 ENQGNVLMKE
-916 ENCTCSIFQDS
+916 ENCTCSIS
-927 DKSVLQTVSISDL
+927 EYPDKSVLQTGSSLDV
-940 QESLCCPPLPE
+940 QQSLCCPLLPE
-951 EEGHV
+951 EELQAGK
-956 GEDGF
+956 DGF
-961 KVPKAET
+961 RVPHVET
-968 QCEDSSLQPTF
+968 QPEDSALQPTF
-979 LSLIKNRNLTVE
+979 LSLIKTRNLTLE

-1013 KTECTEET
+1013 KTESTECTGEA
-1021 TSNLLHSSKRDISSS
+1021 TSNSLHGFKRDVSSS
-1036 STSSALKEI
+1036 FTSSALQEI

-1054 QLLAHCAHSQKQ
+1054 QLLAHCVPSQKQ

-1074 NGQGS
+1074 NGQSS
-1079 VSELR
+1079 VSELC
-1084 DKPANL
+1084 DKPANP
-1090 AGEMYKLQLSSR
+1090 AGEMQKLQFSSR
-1102 DAKTLSDFT
+1102 DTKTLSDLT
-1111 SNAKS
+1111 SNAALYSGCDPSKS
-1116 FSGYVTKKNYT
+1116 CAHEPATLTGYC
-1127 HDPVS
+1127 S
-1132 LAQYCNA
+1132 A
-1139 SLNAQ
+1139 SCDVQ
-1144 QTSNSLEALGQLEQK
+1144 QIRNNLEAPGQVEQK
-1159 PACNDLNLE
+1159 PTCNDLKLE
-1168 AGSLIKEGV
+1168 GNALIKEGG
-1177 IHSQDEEDVATQLT
+1177 IHSQDEEDVAAQLT

-1203 PEQKNDIK
+1203 AEHKNDIQ
-1211 ASLLNLISQERQP
+1211 ASLLNLISHERP
-1224 KYNQDLLQKK
+1224 PTYNQDVLQKK
-1234 EAVFFKHNYSSLLL
+1234 ESVLFRHNYNSLLL
-1248 KQKQP
+1248 KQKQA
-1253 TNKKG
+1253 TSKKG
-1258 NAVPWKPRHKKKP
+1258 NGVPWKPRHKKKP

-1281 NHLELLSC
+1281 NQLELLSC
-1289 QRSELQDIWMSS
+1289 QHSELQDIWISS

-1314 RIAPSEK
+1314 RAAPSEK

-1329 RALNQNTLASQEKTR
+1329 RALSQNTLASQEKTR
-1344 LFLPQTQIK
+1344 LFLPQAQIK
-1353 FHRCLPEVPH
+1353 FHRCLPEAPQ

-1375 VNEQI
+1375 VNEQM
-1380 KTAGSGDPL
+1380 KTAGSSDPL
-1389 GIERLKNEVVARN
+1389 GTDPLKNEVIARS
-1402 QFSDLP
+1402 QHSDLSSP
-1408 SHNPLAVSQ
+1408 NPLAGSQ
-1417 LKTASLVNRP
+1417 LKTASLLKRP
-1427 SENLQMF
+1427 TENLPMF

-1439 SQVQQTADA
+1439 SQVQQTANV
-1448 SQGHPLPQTFNQS
+1448 SQAHPLAPTVKQS
-1461 NLRANEMRSEDKAY
+1461 NLRANETCSENKACV
-1475 IHQGAVKQQVDPKS
+1475 QQTKQQVDPKC
-1489 QVLPVPCGG
+1489 QVLPGPCAG
-1498 AQVPGAVGA
+1498 AQVPGSAGA
-1507 LRNMECAGE
+1507 LRNVQCVGE
-1516 VTVLTSTS
+1516 VTGLTSTS
-1524 LGTDHPQSTGDSGC
+1524 LGTDHAQSTGDSGC

-1675 LAWEGIPHLLADT
+1675 LAWEGIPLLLADT

-1695 SLRKYGCPTSRRCAL
+1695 SLRKYGCPTGRRCAL

-1909 KKKKPDTRRTS
+1909 KKKKPDTRRTPS
-1920 TEKQPLIDKKYS
+1920 EKQSLIDKKYS

-1940 APENLSNAVHCLGN
+1940 APENLGNTLRCLGN
-1954 KPDALKPGIKTETS
+1954 KPDALKPGVKMETS
-1968 DHLYAMKHTSNT
+1968 NHVYAMKHTSNT

-1996 KVDGLQP
+1996 KVDSLHP
-2003 YPPLAHKPG
+2003 YPSLAHKSG
-2012 LTAVTNLQQDF
+2012 LTAVTNIQQDF
-2023 SVPYGYFECSSKQPH
+2023 SVPYGYFECSTKQPH
-2038 VTPYVNCKNFDVSVK
+2038 VTPYVNCKSFDVSVK
-2053 DYTGILLNDKMNGVP
+2053 DYTGILLNEKVNGVP
-2068 PILPEVTAPGPP
+2068 PILPEVTAAGPP
-2080 AHKDPL
+2080 AQREPL
-2086 PTILEH
+2086 PTLLE
-2092 QTDKQNC
+2092 QQPDKQNC
-2099 QPQLDNSPSSEMISS
+2099 QLQLDGSPSSEMIGPCDPSAPPSS
-2114 SDLSVPLS
+2114 S
-2122 SPAKDAVGNE
+2122 AKVAVGTE
-2132 ADCSHGCP
+2132 GDSSRGCP

-2145 SHREQMCGF
+2145 SHRGQVCDS
-2154 DCADEKQSSALGQPT
+2154 DCAEEKQNSALGQAA
-2169 DSEEKAEELWSD
+2169 DAEEKAEELWSD

-2250 AKMAERAKEKEKE
+2250 AKMAERAREKEKE
-2263 AERLGTENTDLNSAS
+2263 AERLGTENPELNSS
-2278 RKTKQANENRDIF
+2278 NRKAKQPSENRDIF

>member
-1 MAHHTR
+1 ADMAHHAR

-21 NNQGKKKSSQV
+21 TNQGKKKSSQV

-45 TGKSKK
+45 SGKGKK

-76 RSSVSRTLSGA
+76 RSSVTRTLSGA
-87 SWVTL
+87 SWVSL
-92 EKADSILFHNQ
+92 EKADNILFHNQ
-103 DSFSINGF
+103 DSFNINGF

-120 SRRLSQTPIAKP
+120 SRRLSQTTTIAKP

-146 HEQEA
+146 QEQEA
-151 QAVIEEK
+151 LAVVEEK
-158 NVEGGE
+158 NIEVGEG
-164 RVFEQVLAQN
+164 VLKQDLAQN
-174 ELAPLPVQGAP
+174 ELAPLPVEDTP
-185 CGVGEEPATTCAT
+185 CSVGEEPATTCAS
-198 QDKEVGIPET
+198 QEREVEIPAT
-208 NDSLPSRQ
+208 NDSIPSSQ
-216 VTANDSEA
+216 VTDGDTEV
-224 SEVKYEHENLP
+224 SEVKGKHEDLP
-235 CEQTPSDLET
+235 CEQTPSNLDT
-245 GSLAEAFVEGAVPV
+245 GSSAEAFIEDAALV

-291 PDCSS
+291 PDSS
-296 VDTSDHSSAVPL
+296 SADTSDLSSAVLL
-308 EESVPLAKPHMGAEL
+308 EESVPLAKSPVEAES
-323 DLVLPSEEQDSNSTA
+323 DLVLHSEEQGSNSA
-338 IVISEI
+338 PIVTSEF
-344 NAQEHLLADA
+344 NSQEHLLEDA

-359 SCLKAGWDLESGVK
+359 SCLKAGWDLESENK
-373 DVCSESS
+373 DVGSNSG
-380 SVAAAESNSL
+380 SVAA
-390 SYFEGASA
+390 
-398 ESNLLLYFEG
+398 
-408 AKAES
+408 
-413 NSLLHFKGAKS
+413 
-424 ESNSLLHFEG
+424 
-434 ASAESNSLLHFE
+434 
-446 GASAE
+446 
-451 SNSLLH
+451 
-457 FEGASTE
+457 TE

-470 FEGASSPAESH
+470 FEGASSLAESH
-481 MKLPVDFVP
+481 MKVVVDFVP
-490 VHKELNSNVDLSCMR
+490 LHKELDSNLDLSCTR
-505 ENSESYSKPV
+505 ENSESDSKNI

-521 VSDTSLNNIQV
+521 VSDTSLNHIEV
-532 GDIEQLVKC
+532 EDIEQFVKC

-551 GCVHTSSPDLE
+551 GYVPTLSPDLE
-562 KSAVDKISGES
+562 KSPVDKISGER
-573 SGQFSEGIVSE
+573 SGQFSEGFVSE
-584 LPSSTEI
+584 LPSSMEI
-591 STPASEKAINAGL
+591 SALASEKAINADL
-604 PADSRLQHDDYS
+604 PADSRLQHNDYS

-630 DNVRDSTEAVEASG
+630 GNVSGSAEAVEASG

-656 IPYSSLLPMLEK
+656 VPYSSLLPMLEK

-707 EELKKPPPPITLPF
+707 EELKKPPPPVMLPF

-735 RALKAN
+735 RVLKAN

-763 EKYRVKTNQA
+763 EKYRVKTNQT
-773 VPVQNVQSK
+773 VPIENVQSK
-782 EKERMTGLEAEKWAH
+782 EKERMTGLEAERWAH

-812 GTVTGNEHLKHAE
+812 GTVTGNEHLKNAE
-825 ESERVVSPSQL
+825 DGERAVSPSQL

-859 EAVASLKKVSVEE
+859 EAVASLKKVSIEE
-872 RTDFTS
+872 RADLTS
-878 NSHTQWTKA
+878 NSHMQWTKGT
-887 ANLNHIVNT
+887 NLNNIVNT

-906 ENQGNVLIKE
+906 EKHGNVVMKE
-916 ENCTCSIFQDS
+916 ENCTCSIFQGS
-927 DKSVLQTVSISDL
+927 DEAVLQTGSLSHL
-940 QESLCCPPLPE
+940 QESLCVPPLPG

-956 GEDGF
+956 GRDGF
-961 KVPKAET
+961 KVPNAET
-968 QCEDSSLQPTF
+968 QHEDSSLQTTF

-991 QVVAIEALTQ
+991 QVVDIEALTQ
-1001 LSEAPLETTSPA
+1001 LSEAPLETSPA
-1013 KTECTEET
+1013 KTESTECTEEI
-1021 TSNLLHSSKRDISSS
+1021 TSNLLHSYKRDISSS
-1036 STSSALKEI
+1036 FTSSALKEI

-1074 NGQGS
+1074 NGQS
-1079 VSELR
+1079 SISELH

-1090 AGEMYKLQLSSR
+1090 AGEMYKLQFSSR
-1102 DAKTLSDFT
+1102 DTKTLSDLT

-1116 FSGYVTKKNYT
+1116 FSGYATKKNYA
-1127 HDPVS
+1127 HDPVT
-1132 LAQYCNA
+1132 LARCCSA
-1139 SLNAQ
+1139 SHNVQ
-1144 QTSNSLEALGQLEQK
+1144 QTSNDLETLGQLEQK
-1159 PACNDLNLE
+1159 PTCNDLNLE
-1168 AGSLIKEGV
+1168 ASSLIREGG

-1211 ASLLNLISQERQP
+1211 ASLLNLISHERQP

-1234 EAVFFKHNYSSLLL
+1234 ESVFFRHNYSSLLL
-1248 KQKQP
+1248 KQKQT

-1258 NAVPWKPRHKKKP
+1258 NTVPWKPRHKKKP

-1281 NHLELLSC
+1281 NQLELLSC
-1289 QRSELQDIWMSS
+1289 QHGELQDIWISS
-1301 KLHKLGQTMPQDS
+1301 KLHKLGQTVPQDS

-1353 FHRCLPEVPH
+1353 FHRCLPEVPQ
-1363 EKKKDRLFGCEV
+1363 EKKKDRLFGCE
-1375 VNEQI
+1375 
-1380 KTAGSGDPL
+1380 
-1389 GIERLKNEVVARN
+1389 
-1402 QFSDLP
+1402 
-1408 SHNPLAVSQ
+1408 
-1417 LKTASLVNRP
+1417 LKTASLLNRP

-1434 TEKCN
+1434 TEKFN
-1439 SQVQQTADA
+1439 SQVQQTANV
-1448 SQGHPLPQTFNQS
+1448 SQMHPLPQTFNQS
-1461 NLRANEMRSEDKAY
+1461 NLRANETRGEDKAY
-1475 IHQGAVKQQVDPKS
+1475 VQQGAVEQQIEPKS

-1498 AQVPGAVGA
+1498 AQVPGAVEA

-1524 LGTDHPQSTGDSGC
+1524 LGADHPQSTGDSGC

-1909 KKKKPDTRRTS
+1909 KKKKPDTRRTP

-1932 TPVKLKTE
+1932 TPLKLKTE
-1940 APENLSNAVHCLGN
+1940 APENLGNTLHCLGN
-1954 KPDALKPGIKTETS
+1954 KTDALKPGIKTETS

-1996 KVDGLQP
+1996 KVDSLHP
-2003 YPPLAHKPG
+2003 YSSLAHKPG
-2012 LTAVTNLQQDF
+2012 ITAVTNIQQDF

-2086 PTILEH
+2086 PAILEH
-2092 QTDKQNC
+2092 QPDKQNC
-2099 QPQLDNSPSSEMISS
+2099 QLQLDNSPSSQMISS
-2114 SDLSVPLS
+2114 CDLSVPLS

-2145 SHREQMCGF
+2145 SHREQMCDF
-2154 DCADEKQSSALGQPT
+2154 DCVDEKPNSALGQPT
-2169 DSEEKAEELWSD
+2169 DSEEKAEEMWSD

-2263 AERLGTENTDLNSAS
+2263 AERLGTENTELNSSS
-2278 RKTKQANENRDIF
+2278 RKTKQTSENRDIF

>member
-1 MAHHTR
+1 MAHHAR
-7 PSRLVKKEELGKRK
+7 PSRSVKKEELGKRK
-21 NNQGKKKSSQV
+21 TNQGKKKSSQV
-32 RKKTTKTSTKAVS
+32 RKKTTKTSTKALS
-45 TGKSKK
+45 SGKGKK
-51 PAQEKDVKKKQQ
+51 AAQEKDVKKKQQ

-76 RSSVSRTLSGA
+76 RSSITRTLSGA

-92 EKADSILFHNQ
+92 EKADNILFHSQ
-103 DSFSINGF
+103 DSFNINGF

-120 SRRLSQTPIAKP
+120 SHRVSQTPTIAKP

-146 HEQEA
+146 LEQEA
-151 QAVIEEK
+151 LAEAEEK
-158 NVEGGE
+158 NIEAGE
-164 RVFEQVLAQN
+164 RVLKQDLAQN
-174 ELAPLPVQGAP
+174 ELAPLLVEDAP
-185 CGVGEEPATTCAT
+185 CSVSEEPAATCAS
-198 QDKEVGIPET
+198 QDKEVEIPKT
-208 NDSLPSRQ
+208 NYSLPSSQ
-216 VTANDSEA
+216 VTDNTEA
-224 SEVKYEHENLP
+224 LEVTYKHEDLP
-235 CEQTPSDLET
+235 CEQIPSNLYTD
-245 GSLAEAFVEGAVPV
+245 SSAEAFVEDAALV
-259 LPSSPSDSVI
+259 LLSSPSVSII
-269 TSESNSKVCAETP
+269 TSELNSKVCAETP
-282 FDLVPNSKE
+282 FDMVPNSKE
-291 PDCSS
+291 PDSS
-296 VDTSDHSSAVPL
+296 PVNTSDLSSAVLL
-308 EESVPLAKPHMGAEL
+308 EESDPLAKSHIEAEL
-323 DLVLPSEEQDSNSTA
+323 DLVLPSEEQDSNSVPVVT
-338 IVISEI
+338 SEF
-344 NAQEHLLADA
+344 NSQEHLLEEV
-354 SSLAE
+354 SSLTE
-359 SCLKAGWDLESGVK
+359 SCLKAGWDLESENK
-373 DVCSESS
+373 DVASNLS
-380 SVAAAESNSL
+380 SVAA
-390 SYFEGASA
+390 
-398 ESNLLLYFEG
+398 
-408 AKAES
+408 
-413 NSLLHFKGAKS
+413 
-424 ESNSLLHFEG
+424 
-434 ASAESNSLLHFE
+434 
-446 GASAE
+446 
-451 SNSLLH
+451 
-457 FEGASTE
+457 TE

-470 FEGASSPAESH
+470 FQGASLVAESH
-481 MKLPVDFVP
+481 MKLVVDFVP
-490 VHKELNSNVDLSCMR
+490 IHKEFDSILDLSCAR
-505 ENSESYSKPV
+505 ENSESDSKNI

-521 VSDTSLNNIQV
+521 VSDTSLNNIEV
-532 GDIEQLVKC
+532 EDIEQLVKC
-541 IDAETLILNS
+541 IDPETLILNS
-551 GCVHTSSPDLE
+551 GYVPTLSPDLE
-562 KSAVDKISGES
+562 KSTVDKVSGES
-573 SGQFSEGIVSE
+573 SGQFSERFVLE

-591 STPASEKAINAGL
+591 SALASEKAINADL
-604 PADSRLQHDDYS
+604 PADSRLQHNDYS
-616 SQLGSVGVSLNLVQ
+616 SQLGRIGVSLNWVQ
-630 DNVRDSTEAVEASG
+630 DNVSGSTEAVEASG

-656 IPYSSLLPMLEK
+656 VPYSSLLPMLEK

-707 EELKKPPPPITLPF
+707 EELKKPPPPVMLPF

-735 RALKAN
+735 RVLKAN

-756 CSICGHG
+756 CSLCGHG

-773 VPVQNVQSK
+773 VPIENVQSK

-812 GTVTGNEHLKHAE
+812 GTVTGNEHLKNAE
-825 ESERVVSPSQL
+825 DSEKAVSSSQL
-836 AEPKKS
+836 DEPKKS

-849 GIKPLHYSPP
+849 GIKTLHYSPP
-859 EAVASLKKVSVEE
+859 ETVASLKKVSIEE
-872 RTDFTS
+872 RTDLTS
-878 NSHTQWTKA
+878 NSHMQWMKD
-887 ANLNHIVNT
+887 ANLSNIVNSLST
-896 LTTGVGCIHP
+896 SIGCVHT
-906 ENQGNVLIKE
+906 EKQGNVLMKE
-916 ENCTCSIFQDS
+916 ENCTCSIFEDS
-927 DKSVLQTVSISDL
+927 DNSVVQGGSSSNLPV
-940 QESLCCPPLPE
+940 SLCCPPLPGE
-951 EEGHV
+951 EAYV
-956 GEDGF
+956 GKDGF
-961 KVPKAET
+961 KVPNTET
-968 QCEDSSLQPTF
+968 QHEDSSLQMTF
-979 LSLIKNRNLTVE
+979 LSLIKSRNLTVE

-1001 LSEAPLETTSPA
+1001 LSEVPLETTSPA
-1013 KTECTEET
+1013 KTQSTKCTEEIASGSYN
-1021 TSNLLHSSKRDISSS
+1021 SNSLLHSYNRDISSS
-1036 STSSALKEI
+1036 FTSSALKEI

-1054 QLLAHCAHSQKQ
+1054 QLLAHCTHSQKQ

-1074 NGQGS
+1074 NGQSS
-1079 VSELR
+1079 VSELH

-1090 AGEMYKLQLSSR
+1090 PGEMCKLQFSSR
-1102 DAKTLSDFT
+1102 DNRTLSDLS
-1111 SNAKS
+1111 SNAIP
-1116 FSGYVTKKNYT
+1116 FSGYPTKKNYSN
-1127 HDPVS
+1127 DPVTP
-1132 LAQYCNA
+1132 ARYCSA
-1139 SLNAQ
+1139 SHNVQ
-1144 QTSNSLEALGQLEQK
+1144 QTSNNLEALGQLEQK
-1159 PACNDLNLE
+1159 PPCNNLNLE
-1168 AGSLIKEGV
+1168 ARSLIKGG

-1203 PEQKNDIK
+1203 PEQENDIK
-1211 ASLLNLISQERQP
+1211 ASLFNLISHERQP
-1224 KYNQDLLQKK
+1224 KYNQNMLQKK
-1234 EAVFFKHNYSSLLL
+1234 ESVFFRHNCSSLLL

-1258 NAVPWKPRHKKKP
+1258 NSVPWKPRHKKKP
-1271 QEARYQQNNQ
+1271 QEARYQQNNRNQ
-1281 NHLELLSC
+1281 LELLSC
-1289 QRSELQDIWMSS
+1289 QHSELQDIWISS
-1301 KLHKLGQTMPQDS
+1301 KLHKLGQTMPHDS
-1314 RIAPSEK
+1314 RIALSEK

-1329 RALNQNTLASQEKTR
+1329 RALNQNTSASQEKPR

-1353 FHRCLPEVPH
+1353 FHRCLPEVPQ
-1363 EKKKDRLFGCEV
+1363 EKKKDRLFGCEA
-1375 VNEQI
+1375 VNEQL
-1380 KTAGSGDPL
+1380 KTAGCSDPL
-1389 GIERLKNEVVARN
+1389 GTDQPKNVVARTHYN
-1402 QFSDLP
+1402 DL
-1408 SHNPLAVSQ
+1408 SSQNSMAVSQ
-1417 LKTASLVNRP
+1417 LQTASLSSRP
-1427 SENLQMF
+1427 SENLPMF

-1439 SQVQQTADA
+1439 SQVQQTVNV
-1448 SQGHPLPQTFNQS
+1448 SQTHSLPQAFNQS
-1461 NLRANEMRSEDKAY
+1461 NLRANEMHSEDKANFQ
-1475 IHQGAVKQQVDPKS
+1475 QGAVEQQADPKS

-1498 AQVPGAVGA
+1498 AQVPGAVEA

-1516 VTVLTSTS
+1516 VNVLTSTS
-1524 LGTDHPQSTGDSGC
+1524 LGTDHIQSTGDSGC

-1695 SLRKYGCPTSRRCAL
+1695 TLRKYGCPTSRRCAL

-1870 TDEFGTEEG
+1870 TDEFGTKEG

-1909 KKKKPDTRRTS
+1909 KKKKPDTRRTP
-1920 TEKQPLIDKKYS
+1920 TEKQPLVDKKYS

-1940 APENLSNAVHCLGN
+1940 APDNLGNNLHCLGN
-1954 KPDALKPGIKTETS
+1954 KTDALKPGIKTEPS
-1968 DHLYAMKHTSNT
+1968 DHLYAMKNSSNT

-1991 ASSPF
+1991 ASSHF
-1996 KVDGLQP
+1996 KVDSLHP
-2003 YPPLAHKPG
+2003 YSSLAHKPG
-2012 LTAVTNLQQDF
+2012 ITAVTNIQQDF

-2038 VTPYVNCKNFDVSVK
+2038 VTPYVNCQNFDVSVK
-2053 DYTGILLNDKMNGVP
+2053 DYTGILLNDKMNGAP

-2092 QTDKQNC
+2092 QPDKQNC
-2099 QPQLDNSPSSEMISS
+2099 QLQLDNSPSSQMISS
-2114 SDLSVPLS
+2114 SDLSVPLN

-2140 VEKGS
+2140 MEKDS
-2145 SHREQMCGF
+2145 SHREQMCDF
-2154 DCADEKQSSALGQPT
+2154 DCVDEKQNSALGQPT

-2263 AERLGTENTDLNSAS
+2263 AERLGMENTELNSSS
-2278 RKTKQANENRDIF
+2278 RKTKQQSENIDIF